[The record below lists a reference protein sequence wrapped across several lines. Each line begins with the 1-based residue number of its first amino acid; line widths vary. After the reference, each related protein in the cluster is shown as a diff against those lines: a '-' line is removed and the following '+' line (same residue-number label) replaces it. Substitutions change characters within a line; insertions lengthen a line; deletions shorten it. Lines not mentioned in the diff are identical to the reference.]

1 MEDLRISTVDHEA
14 ASHDFASSGRDEGI
28 AADISADYSLPL
40 SQNADVAAFEVAQAE
55 EQQANGKTGRLAA
68 NEPQNT
74 AARQPIQIV
83 PDNGNVVHLPPNTSI
98 DDIHVEGRNLVLIQ
112 ADGTR
117 IVIIN
122 GALHVPTFLIGEV
135 TLPQQAVVAA
145 LQQQGINV
153 AEGPD
158 GSVHAGNS
166 TDSGH
171 QFTDSQAGNARTPL
185 NLIGLLGPGGG
196 FGGGSGGDLS
206 GTQTRVPF
214 IDPQATETASLVER
228 GSSTGT
234 FLTSSS
240 TGRFGF
246 GGNNASITTVTLVGE
261 AEITSSGTQQL
272 SGLTSGGVAVVVTQN
287 GQTVTGV
294 ANGVTVFTLVFNAS
308 TGEYTFTQLAALDH
322 PRGANS
328 ASDVLELQFRY
339 TVSDTS
345 GHTVSAVANVD
356 ITDSV
361 PVAAVGT
368 AGSVTEAALAAG
380 NAALTHD
387 TGAATATGSLNIS
400 WGADSANTDKGG
412 LGDRSVA
419 FTNATV
425 AATGEDNGVLT
436 SHGLAVHTA
445 ILANGTLVG
454 YTGETA
460 PTATSASNVVF
471 YATVSDTD
479 NGHYNFTLV
488 QSLDDAKGSDAITL
502 TFGYTAT
509 DSDGDTATNSFT
521 ITVADDKPVAAIGDA
536 GSVTEGALA
545 NGNANL
551 THATGDATATGSLNI
566 SWGADNANTDK
577 GGAGDRSVAFTN
589 ATVAATGED
598 NGALSSHGLAV
609 HTAILAD
616 GTLVGYTG
624 EAAPTATSASNVV
637 FYATV
642 SDTDNGHYNFTLV
655 QSLDDAKGSDAITLT
670 FGYTATDSDGDTA
683 TNSFTITVAD
693 DKPVASTGDT
703 GSVTEGA
710 LANGNENPHVEGD
723 ASATGSLNISWGA
736 DNANTNQGGAG
747 DRSVAFTNA
756 TVTTQGQDGE
766 ALSSHGLAVHTTLL
780 ADGTLVGY
788 TGEAAPTATSASNV
802 VFYATV
808 SDTDNGHYNFTL
820 VQSLDDAKGS
830 DAITLTFGYTA
841 TDSDG
846 DTATNSFTITV
857 ADDKPVAALGDAG
870 SVTEGALASGNE
882 NPHVATDAITTGSLN
897 ISWGADNANTNQGGA
912 GDRSVAFTDA
922 TVTTQGQDGEA
933 LSSHGL
939 AVHTAILA
947 DGTLVGYTGDVAP
960 TAAMDAKGAIGS
972 NIVFYATVSD
982 TDNGHYNFTLV
993 QSLDDAKGSDAIT
1006 LTFGYTATD
1015 SDGDTATNSFTIT
1028 VADDKPVA
1036 ALGDAGSVTEGA
1048 LASGNENPH
1057 VEGDASATG
1066 SLNISWGADNANT
1079 DKGGA
1084 GDRSVAFTDATV
1096 TTQGQDGEA
1105 LSSHGLAVHTAL
1117 LADGTLVGYTGETA
1131 PTATS
1136 ASNVVFYATVSDTD
1150 NGHYNFTLVQSLD
1163 DAKGSDAIMLTF
1175 GYTATDSDGDI
1186 ATNSFTVTVADDK
1199 PVAALGDAGSV
1210 TEGALASGNENP
1222 HVESD
1227 ATATGS
1233 LNISWGADNANTNQ
1247 GGAGDRSVAFTNA
1260 TVTTQGQDGEA
1271 LSSHGL
1277 AVHTAILADGTLV
1290 GYTGEAAPT
1299 ATSASNVVFY
1309 ATVSDTDNGHYNFT
1323 LVQSLDDA
1331 KGSDAITLTFGYTA
1345 TDSDGDTATNSFTIT
1360 VADDKPVASAGDT
1373 GSVTEGALTGGNE
1386 NPHVATDAITTGS
1399 LNISWGADNANTNQG
1414 GAGDRSVAFTD
1425 ATVSVTGENNGTLSS
1440 HGLAVHTA
1448 LLADGTLVGYTGD
1461 VAPTAVADAKGGIG
1475 SNIVFYA
1482 TVSDTDNGHYN
1493 FTLVQS
1499 LDDAKGSDAITL
1511 TFGYAATDS
1520 DGDTAANSFTVTV
1533 ADDKPVAS
1541 DVTVG
1546 TGSLYDTTPTEQMP
1560 LRPLVEPSEGSTP
1573 SEGATDSVSGGS
1585 GSLFTA
1591 GADGFQQVS
1600 FTDPTGLKGIYID
1613 ANGVAHKEGLSYSTT
1628 TDNLGNT
1635 IYTATGK
1642 ESGQVLFTLTVG
1654 ADGSYTYVQS
1664 GAFADDKGSDNE
1676 NFKISFEVTDGDGDK
1691 ATGSLTLNVADSLP
1705 VANNV
1710 TVDSG
1715 SLHDT
1720 TSTSSGTNPSPVQ
1733 PLVEQPSEG
1742 STPPD
1747 GAKSDSVSG
1756 AAGSLFT
1763 TGADGFAR
1771 LTFINPTGL
1780 KAINIDENGV
1790 AHREGLS
1797 YSTSRDDSGDTIYT
1811 ATGKDSGHVIFTLTV
1826 HADGSYTYV
1835 QSGAFADAK
1844 GSDNENFKIGFEV
1857 TDGDGDK
1864 STGSLTLN
1872 VADSLPVASAV
1883 TAEHLVNDDMFT
1895 GGNPDQTDEYKSVS
1909 GNVGSLFNMGAD
1921 GFKSVA
1927 IAHSDLP
1934 KLTTI
1939 YTDANG
1945 VAHQEAATWSKA
1957 QVADGSTTWIA
1968 SSEHNQTVA
1977 TLTINADGSYTFS
1990 TGAPLAHPTSQ
2001 DAEETLSLTFNFT
2014 VTDGDGDKATG
2025 SLTVGVKD
2033 DVPIAHT
2040 VDNTASPLNDDA
2052 QAGGNQDV
2060 NDANAH
2066 SVSGAAGALFS
2077 AGADGFAS
2085 VSIDQSS
2092 LPALK
2097 TIYVDANGFAQ
2108 QEDVTW
2114 GKPTISGGA
2123 TTWVASSANH
2133 DAVATLT
2140 ISADGSYTFSTSA
2153 PLVHPTS
2160 GTTEESLPLTF
2171 TFTVTD
2177 GDNDTSTG
2185 SLTLHVT
2192 DDVPLAN
2199 SVTVT
2204 SVTLN
2209 DDALKGGNP
2218 DTVGVADTDTVSG
2231 ASGTLFTGGADG
2243 VHQVALGTTTDFSA
2257 IYTGKDG
2264 FAHVES
2270 VVWGNPT
2277 TAAGGETIWVA
2288 TGKDSGQ
2295 TVATL
2300 TIGTDGSYSFTLSA
2314 PVAHGASQIAEN
2326 TQDLTFNFTVT
2337 DGDSDTA
2344 SGALTVTVKDD
2355 APIAYKVDA
2364 TSTPLNDDAQ
2374 AHGNPDGGSADVN
2387 TINGDAGV
2395 LFSAGADGVKSVSMD
2410 SLPTLKAIY
2419 LDSHGIGHQESVTWA
2434 SSSANG
2440 VTTWTATGASSHA
2453 TVAVLTIGSD
2463 GSYSFAADAPL
2474 VHSTSSTTEDS
2485 LTLNFGFTVTDG
2497 DGDAAKGSLAI
2508 AITDDVPVASGTTV
2522 AVRADEGD
2530 IYNLLSH
2537 GNSPLDG
2544 THDGSSSQPALFGLG
2559 FAATVSGSVAST
2571 VSFGADGAAVGGGFS
2586 FTANATSTL
2595 AALHLT
2601 SGGEVLSYAVVNN
2614 VIIGYVDNDHHSGY
2628 NPLFDRPVLSL
2639 TLSGDGSF
2647 TFQQYDQLDNVAGAG
2662 NDLRSGTGSISAID
2676 FGSVIQATDGD
2687 GDSVT
2692 LTGAL
2697 KVTIVDDAPKVDLAL
2712 TGSITIDESGS
2723 GDNDVSASNSVR
2735 SLFAGIT
2742 GGNDPHMSTVYAQHN
2757 VVSPSVSMGAD
2768 DASGATS
2775 SLTLHID
2782 NADSGL
2788 TTTAGQAITLSQIA
2802 DGTVVGKIADGEIAF
2817 AIRIDDGGKVSIA
2830 QYMALANPNPS
2841 KSDGDLVDLNG
2852 KLSAVLSA
2860 TDSDGDTV
2868 STSVSIGGSIHFDDD
2883 GPSIGNAVSTKTLA
2897 EHDLVTNSGSLSPSG
2912 ISTGTVALNLAFGAD
2927 GPAAHAVTFVARS
2940 NGSYFSAS
2948 YGNNQTL
2955 DATKLSSGGHALSYS
2970 VSSDGMTLIAYTG
2983 SNAADQSSWVFKVA
2997 LSQDSGHASGAYNFT
3012 LYKALDDVNG
3022 QTNLSDIKLTFQVAG
3037 HDGDGDTTK
3046 GTQSFSVDV
3055 TDDGPSISSFAVDKT
3070 QAITVDEHGLTASSP
3085 VSATT
3090 GTHSIV
3096 TATVNAGADGLAS
3109 QVYSLQVGN
3118 NANSGLSTIDNHA
3131 ITLQQQAASTV
3142 NGVYTGADGKTH
3154 IAFTISIDSGSGALS
3169 VTENV
3174 ALKDIVNNNPVDHL
3188 NLATGS
3194 LSAVVT
3200 VMDGDGD
3207 TASKS
3212 ADLSGVITFKDD
3224 VPTIGSVSIGGVG
3237 ENDLATTHP
3246 SATGSLAISFG
3257 ADGAKSVAFSSASAA
3272 SNVTGPSGLS
3282 SNGKPLAYAFIG
3294 SLLVAYT
3301 GSMPTAADAANVVFT
3316 VALAVAGS
3324 GSYAFTL
3331 LQPLDHSGAI
3341 AANGSHAIDL
3351 TFGYTATDGDNDTAS
3366 GSFTVEVNAAGTVT
3380 GQTID
3385 YSAIST
3391 GVTVNLSDV
3400 SQTVGS
3406 QTIAANMA
3414 TDAGTTHVVG
3424 RDNVAGMTHVIG
3436 TSGDDT
3442 LIGGAGDTLT
3452 GGAGN
3457 DTFVATSGTVTVT
3470 DLHDKDIVKVLNG
3483 ATAAI
3488 TATGDWT
3495 ATSDTVNSGTAT
3507 INANGHNI
3515 DLSAAGG
3522 NGWTLTNAGNATG
3535 VTLVGSNHGD
3545 TIIGGSG
3552 DDIIRAG
3559 TGSDTIDA
3567 GAGNDK
3573 IYMSADLA
3581 DAAAYGPRS
3590 FDLGAGIKIDVSL
3603 DHMSGTGDSVNGGAG
3618 DDRLYLQGSG
3628 SNGYVLDYRSTSG
3641 LQLQGVEHIVGT
3653 DSNDLIAVSKTY
3665 MSDAVGGGVT
3675 IDGGAGDDVIFGGAG
3690 NDTLIGGAGNDIIVA
3705 GTGNDTILG
3714 GTGSD
3719 KIYYTVGSGN
3729 DRIDGG
3735 ATLVG
3740 GKETD
3745 IDELHIVSDGNGHT
3759 YTIGEIALG
3768 DAGNIA
3774 SADDHADLTIGVS
3787 GGGSVRA
3794 DGIEDLYLDLS
3805 GSAGNTVVFGNVS
3818 DTALAPDTIVVNS
3831 GSGNDT
3837 FDMTGLTGNV
3847 HIVINDS
3854 DPVATAGSDT
3864 DTLKLAGKWA
3874 DWTVTHTGVDD
3885 GTGSYTLTNGAE
3897 TITVTNVEQFTFMGE
3912 NGGAGG
3918 TLSLS
3923 QLMNVAPVA
3932 NNFTALSAMIE
3943 DSSSETVEGFILHGN
3958 HATDANTNKF
3968 DTLTVVGISAGTTPS
3983 AVANVAGS
3991 DPTVVDGTYGKLTI
4005 YADGTY
4011 SYTLDDTKNA
4021 TNSLS
4026 QGEQVKE
4033 VFDYTVQDAHG
4044 VQSSATVTINVIGTN
4059 DAPIAVAEAASVTED
4074 TAVTATGSLLAGASD
4089 VDHLDVLSVAKV
4101 GDVTDGH
4108 AGVAGTYG
4116 TLTWDSTSGEY
4127 TYVLN
4132 NADPAVQH
4140 LIPNETLTDTFTFT
4154 ITDNHGATSTQTL
4167 TVTINGSD
4175 DFPVIIG
4182 AQDAGGH
4189 TVASNLLVDGD
4200 FAHATASAW
4209 TNGGGFIWAT
4219 EGTGWTI
4226 SGTEPGQT
4234 GVRLEEIA
4242 SNYNGVTSSNG
4253 APMVDLGASPGNI
4266 AISQT
4271 VHGLTDGASYVLS
4284 FEYGT
4289 PANGTAAVQV
4299 WWNGELVDTLTP
4311 TPGAGP
4317 MSTITLP
4324 LTAHGSDN
4332 TISFVEV
4339 GTASDNTGTYLAN
4352 VSLTAASATSLPVI
4366 ADAMN
4371 ENDTHSFTFGS
4382 AQFNYGADGQGTT
4395 GALTFDT
4402 THAVVSGPQGITLGM
4417 PQLSFDG
4424 STITVTPG
4432 TAFDALGAGEI
4443 AKISIPFEVTD
4454 RNGSVTSG
4462 VYELTVTGTDDA
4474 PVILAS
4480 SQTSG
4485 SVVEQGLD
4493 ASGHAV
4499 GTSTV
4504 SGIMASSDVDHGDTA
4519 TWSIV
4524 SDQTTVSSV
4533 HGTYGTLQMDAGSG
4547 KWTYT
4552 IDEKAADSLQLGD
4565 QKVDSFTVEVADG
4578 HGGIATQQVNIT
4590 VNGSNDAPVI
4600 SGAATGSVAEAGVNV
4615 AVSAGTVSGS
4625 LTASDVDD
4633 TSFTWSVVD
4642 PKNSA
4647 NSAGSEVGAYGTLS
4661 VDQTGKWTYVLDQSK
4676 ADPLTA
4682 SDQKH
4687 DVFTVQVS
4695 DGHGGVTTQTVD
4707 VTVNGTNDAPTF
4719 TGDTG
4724 SILEGST
4731 TPISG
4736 AIVVS
4741 DVDANQSSFT
4751 TASSNSIAG
4760 AHGTFTF
4767 TNDGSATGTWTY
4779 ALNNND
4785 TAVQALTAGAKLTD
4799 TLALTSA
4806 DGTPHNVTVTITGVD
4821 NPPVFGTGTTTGSVT
4836 EDASYSVGSELITN
4850 GDFQNYY
4857 FSGTHSYPTNWSLTG
4872 SVYDVNG
4879 GRLDST
4885 SAMLVSNT
4893 SSINSLSQTIST
4905 VVGQTYQLS
4914 FYMQDFATSLPGG
4927 AAAIFDVTTGSQ
4939 TQAISYTYSNSG
4951 NSPYVLYTVNFV
4963 ATNSSTLIKFWSPY
4977 QPFGS
4982 FNIDDVSVKAVS
4994 GTPGIETTTGS
5005 IAFTDTHA
5013 SYTHTVSY
5021 ATPAGSSY
5029 YGTFAASVDN
5039 TNNKVNW
5046 TFSVNDSAIQSLGA
5060 NDHIN
5065 QTYTLTLSDG
5075 HGGTVTKDVVVTV
5088 NGTND
5093 APTLSNVAAT
5103 ASYNAGNA
5111 AIVLSSTTTANDVD
5125 NTTLTSAKVSVSG
5138 GFIGGDTLTATVTG
5152 TSITASYNAAT
5163 GVLTLTGNDTLAH
5176 YQAVLDSVTFSST
5189 SSSTTTRTISWS
5201 VNDGTIDS
5209 SVSTTT
5215 ITVAPHVNV
5224 APVLDL
5230 DTAASGSDELL
5241 TYTRQTTVNL
5251 VPRALVTDSDSSN
5264 FNGGTLTISSPGASD
5279 KLSILNQGM
5288 SSGKIGV
5295 SGSNVTYGGTKIGTY
5310 TSSDGGATLTI
5321 TFTSNSATPTAI
5333 TALLKD
5339 IQFNSNSN
5347 SGDGR
5352 IVSFTI
5358 TDGDGGSASA
5368 NVTLQAPS
5376 MPAGTS
5382 GEAINLALAD
5392 PSHHVG
5398 AVTLSVAGLPAG
5410 WVLSEGTHNA
5420 DGTWTVVTNNPSSL
5434 TVTSPDGVT
5443 GAVVLQV
5450 TETWTNADGSTGMAT
5465 VADNV
5470 EAYAKGSPIFAWS
5483 GDDTLTASSGNDTLV
5498 FANTIGTD
5506 VVHKFDVAHDKIDLI
5521 GFAGFNSFADVLAHL
5536 SSDASGNAVITLGNG
5551 ETITLAGVSA
5561 AALTADDFLFN
5572 EAVVTHNSGDMVVAD
5587 GALMPF
5593 SGTLDNTGSIHI
5605 SSAGSETDFEI
5616 VQQGLTLTGGGK
5628 VTLSDSA
5635 SNVIFGSSDHVTL
5648 TNVDNTISGAGQ
5660 IGDGHLTLVNAGT
5673 IIADGSHALV
5683 IDTGANAVSNT
5694 GTLEAT
5700 GTGGLHIHSDVV
5712 NNGLLWANGG
5722 DVNLDGNVSGTGT
5735 VLVSGHA
5742 GLEIGG
5748 SFNEAITLGKDA
5760 QATITIDHA
5769 AAFTGTIAGL
5779 DGNDAL
5785 RFGDISAATASFSY
5799 TENAAKTGGV
5809 LTVTDG
5815 THTASVGLT
5824 GEYSASDFSLG
5835 HDGTSAEID
5844 FSGIGHL
5851 YGTDGND
5858 TLTSGGGY
5866 IMTGGAGADTFVL
5879 DAKALHNLNMADVIT
5894 DFSPKGDGDKLD
5906 VSNLLN
5912 ALVGEHPGMT
5922 EASAVAS
5929 MTAEVDTAAN
5939 STKISVNTGSET
5951 HVVATLQNY
5960 APTGHDA
5967 VHVLFNNHEEQLA
5980 THTQTAGA

>member
-1 MEDLRISTVDHEA
+1 MEDSRISTVDHEA
-14 ASHDFASSGRDEGI
+14 VSNDFASGDRNGGL
-28 AADISADYSLPL
+28 AADISVDQRLPL
-40 SQNADVAAFEVAQAE
+40 SQNADVAAFEVAQAA
-55 EQQANGKTGRLAA
+55 EQQANGKTARVAA

-74 AARQPIQIV
+74 DNRQPIQIV
-83 PDNGNVVHLPPNTSI
+83 PDNGNVVHLPANTSI

-185 NLIGLLGPGGG
+185 NLLGLLGPGDIGG
-196 FGGGSGGDLS
+196 NGIGGNLP

-214 IDPQATETASLVER
+214 IDQQATETASLIER
-228 GSSTGT
+228 GSSTGA
-234 FLTSSS
+234 FLTTSS

-246 GGNNASITTVTLVGE
+246 GGHNAAITTVTLVGE
-261 AEITSSGTQQL
+261 TEITGSGTQHL
-272 SGLTSGGVAVVVTQN
+272 SGLTSGGVPVVVTQN

-308 TGEYTFTQLAALDH
+308 TGDYTFTQLAALDH

-345 GHTVSAVANVD
+345 GHTVSSIANVD

-380 NAALTHD
+380 NASLTHA

-425 AATGEDNGVLT
+425 
-436 SHGLAVHTA
+436 S
-445 ILANGTLVG
+445 
-454 YTGETA
+454 
-460 PTATSASNVVF
+460 
-471 YATVSDTD
+471 
-479 NGHYNFTLV
+479 
-488 QSLDDAKGSDAITL
+488 
-502 TFGYTAT
+502 
-509 DSDGDTATNSFT
+509 
-521 ITVADDKPVAAIGDA
+521 
-536 GSVTEGALA
+536 
-545 NGNANL
+545 
-551 THATGDATATGSLNI
+551 
-566 SWGADNANTDK
+566 
-577 GGAGDRSVAFTN
+577 
-589 ATVAATGED
+589 ATGED

-609 HTAILAD
+609 HTVLLAD

-670 FGYTATDSDGDTA
+670 FGYTATDSDGDTG
-683 TNSFTITVAD
+683 TNTFTITVAD
-693 DKPVASTGDT
+693 DKPVAATGDA

-710 LANGNENPHVEGD
+710 LASGNENPHVETD
-723 ASATGSLNISWGA
+723 AIATGSLNISWGA
-736 DNANTNQGGAG
+736 DNANTDKGGAG

-756 TVTTQGQDGE
+756 TVSATGE
-766 ALSSHGLAVHTTLL
+766 DNGALSSHGLAVHTVLL

-846 DTATNSFTITV
+846 DTATNTFTITV
-857 ADDKPVAALGDAG
+857 ADDKPVASTGDTG
-870 SVTEGALASGNE
+870 SVTEGALANGNE
-882 NPHVATDAITTGSLN
+882 NPHVESDAAAAGSLN
-897 ISWGADNANTNQGGA
+897 ISWGADNANTDHGGA
-912 GDRSVAFTDA
+912 SDRSVAFTDA

-939 AVHTAILA
+939 AVHTVLLA

-960 TAAMDAKGAIGS
+960 TAVADAKGAVGS

-1015 SDGDTATNSFTIT
+1015 SDGDSATNT
-1028 VADDKPVA
+1028 
-1036 ALGDAGSVTEGA
+1036 
-1048 LASGNENPH
+1048 
-1057 VEGDASATG
+1057 
-1066 SLNISWGADNANT
+1066 
-1079 DKGGA
+1079 
-1084 GDRSVAFTDATV
+1084 
-1096 TTQGQDGEA
+1096 
-1105 LSSHGLAVHTAL
+1105 
-1117 LADGTLVGYTGETA
+1117 
-1131 PTATS
+1131 
-1136 ASNVVFYATVSDTD
+1136 
-1150 NGHYNFTLVQSLD
+1150 
-1163 DAKGSDAIMLTF
+1163 
-1175 GYTATDSDGDI
+1175 
-1186 ATNSFTVTVADDK
+1186 
-1199 PVAALGDAGSV
+1199 
-1210 TEGALASGNENP
+1210 
-1222 HVESD
+1222 
-1227 ATATGS
+1227 
-1233 LNISWGADNANTNQ
+1233 
-1247 GGAGDRSVAFTNA
+1247 
-1260 TVTTQGQDGEA
+1260 
-1271 LSSHGL
+1271 
-1277 AVHTAILADGTLV
+1277 
-1290 GYTGEAAPT
+1290 
-1299 ATSASNVVFY
+1299 
-1309 ATVSDTDNGHYNFT
+1309 
-1323 LVQSLDDA
+1323 
-1331 KGSDAITLTFGYTA
+1331 
-1345 TDSDGDTATNSFTIT
+1345 
-1360 VADDKPVASAGDT
+1360 
-1373 GSVTEGALTGGNE
+1373 
-1386 NPHVATDAITTGS
+1386 
-1399 LNISWGADNANTNQG
+1399 
-1414 GAGDRSVAFTD
+1414 
-1425 ATVSVTGENNGTLSS
+1425 
-1440 HGLAVHTA
+1440 
-1448 LLADGTLVGYTGD
+1448 
-1461 VAPTAVADAKGGIG
+1461 
-1475 SNIVFYA
+1475 
-1482 TVSDTDNGHYN
+1482 
-1493 FTLVQS
+1493 
-1499 LDDAKGSDAITL
+1499 
-1511 TFGYAATDS
+1511 
-1520 DGDTAANSFTVTV
+1520 FTVTV

-1546 TGSLYDTTPTEQMP
+1546 TGNLYDTTPAEQMP
-1560 LRPLVEPSEGSTP
+1560 LHPPVELSEGPKPSEGP
-1573 SEGATDSVSGGS
+1573 ADSVSSGS

-1591 GADGFQQVS
+1591 GADGFQQVT

-1613 ANGVAHKEGLSYSTT
+1613 ANGVAHQEGLSYGTA

-1635 IYTATGK
+1635 IYTAIGK

-1654 ADGSYTYVQS
+1654 ADGSY
-1664 GAFADDKGSDNE
+1664 A
-1676 NFKISFEVTDGDGDK
+1676 
-1691 ATGSLTLNVADSLP
+1691 
-1705 VANNV
+1705 
-1710 TVDSG
+1710 
-1715 SLHDT
+1715 
-1720 TSTSSGTNPSPVQ
+1720 
-1733 PLVEQPSEG
+1733 
-1742 STPPD
+1742 
-1747 GAKSDSVSG
+1747 
-1756 AAGSLFT
+1756 
-1763 TGADGFAR
+1763 
-1771 LTFINPTGL
+1771 
-1780 KAINIDENGV
+1780 
-1790 AHREGLS
+1790 
-1797 YSTSRDDSGDTIYT
+1797 
-1811 ATGKDSGHVIFTLTV
+1811 
-1826 HADGSYTYV
+1826 YV

-1864 STGSLTLN
+1864 ATGSLTLN
-1872 VADSLPVASAV
+1872 VADSLPVA
-1883 TAEHLVNDDMFT
+1883 H
-1895 GGNPDQTDEYKSVS
+1895 
-1909 GNVGSLFNMGAD
+1909 
-1921 GFKSVA
+1921 
-1927 IAHSDLP
+1927 
-1934 KLTTI
+1934 TI
-1939 YTDANG
+1939 
-1945 VAHQEAATWSKA
+1945 
-1957 QVADGSTTWIA
+1957 
-1968 SSEHNQTVA
+1968 
-1977 TLTINADGSYTFS
+1977 
-1990 TGAPLAHPTSQ
+1990 
-2001 DAEETLSLTFNFT
+2001 
-2014 VTDGDGDKATG
+2014 
-2025 SLTVGVKD
+2025 
-2033 DVPIAHT
+2033 
-2040 VDNTASPLNDDA
+2040 DNTASPLNDDA
-2052 QAGGNQDV
+2052 QIGGNLDA
-2060 NDANAH
+2060 NDANTH

-2133 DAVATLT
+2133 ETVATLT
-2140 ISADGSYTFSTSA
+2140 INADGSYTFSTSA

-2185 SLTLHVT
+2185 SLTMHVT

-2199 SVTVT
+2199 TVTVT

-2243 VHQVALGTTTDFSA
+2243 VHQVTLGATTDFSA

-2270 VVWGNPT
+2270 VVWGSPT
-2277 TAAGGETIWVA
+2277 TAAGGETIWIA

-2300 TIGTDGSYSFTLSA
+2300 TIGADGSYSFTLSA
-2314 PVAHGASQIAEN
+2314 PVAHAASPTAEN

-2344 SGALTVTVKDD
+2344 NGSLTVTVKDD

-2374 AHGNPDGGSADVN
+2374 AHGNLDGAADAK
-2387 TINGDAGV
+2387 TINGDAGT
-2395 LFSAGADGVKSVSMD
+2395 LFSAGADGVKGVSMD

-2453 TVAVLTIGSD
+2453 TVAVLTIGPD
-2463 GSYSFAADAPL
+2463 GSYSFSADAPL
-2474 VHSTSSTTEDS
+2474 VHSTSSTTEEN

-2497 DGDAAKGSLAI
+2497 DGDTAKGSLAI

-2530 IYNLLSH
+2530 IHNLLSH

-2544 THDGSSSQPALFGLG
+2544 TNDGSSSQPALLGFG

-2586 FTANATSTL
+2586 FTANAASTL
-2595 AALHLT
+2595 TALHLT
-2601 SGGEVLSYAVVNN
+2601 SGGEALSYAVVNN
-2614 VIIGYVDNDHHSGY
+2614 VIIGYVDSDHHSGY
-2628 NPLFDRPVLSL
+2628 NPLLDRPVLSL
-2639 TLSGDGSF
+2639 SLSGNGNF
-2647 TFQQYDQLDNVAGAG
+2647 TFQQYDQLDNVAGPG
-2662 NDLRSGTGSISAID
+2662 NDLRSGNGSISAID

-2697 KVTIVDDAPKVDLAL
+2697 KVTIVDDTPKVDLAL

-2723 GDNDVSASNSVR
+2723 GDNDVSASNAVK

-2742 GGNDPHMSTVYAQHN
+2742 GGNDPYMSTVYAQHN

-2788 TTTAGQAITLSQIA
+2788 KTTVGQAITLSQLA

-2817 AIRIDDGGKVSIA
+2817 AIRLDNSGKVSIA
-2830 QYMALANPNPS
+2830 QYMSLANPNTS
-2841 KSDGDLVDLNG
+2841 KSDGDTVDLTD
-2852 KLSAVLSA
+2852 KLSVVLSA

-2868 STSVSIGGSIHFDDD
+2868 NKSVSIGSSIRFDDA
-2883 GPSIGNAVSTKTLA
+2883 GPSIGNAVSMKTLA
-2897 EHDLVTNSGSLSPSG
+2897 EHSLVTNSGSLSPSG
-2912 ISTGTVALNLAFGAD
+2912 ISTGAVALNFAFGAD
-2927 GPAAHAVTFVARS
+2927 GPATHAVTFVAHS
-2940 NGSYFSAS
+2940 NGSYFTAS
-2948 YGNNQTL
+2948 YGNNQSL

-2983 SNAADQSSWVFKVA
+2983 SNAADQSSWVFKVD
-2997 LSQDSGHASGAYNFT
+2997 LSQDSAHASGAYNFT
-3012 LYKALDDVNG
+3012 LYKPLDDVNG
-3022 QTNLSDIKLTFQVAG
+3022 QSNLSDIKLTFQVAG
-3037 HDGDGDTTK
+3037 HDGDGDTTT
-3046 GTQSFSVDV
+3046 GAQSFSVDV
-3055 TDDGPSISSFAVDKT
+3055 TDDSPSISFFVVDKS
-3070 QAITVDEHGLTASSP
+3070 QAITVDEHGLTSSSP

-3096 TATVNAGADGLAS
+3096 TAVVNAGADGLAS
-3109 QVYSLQVGN
+3109 QVYSLQVGSN
-3118 NANSGLSTIDNHA
+3118 GNSGLSTIDNHA
-3131 ITLQQQAASTV
+3131 ITLQQQSAGTV
-3142 NGVYTGADGKTH
+3142 NGVYTGSDGKTH
-3154 IAFTISIDSGSGALS
+3154 IAFTISIDSGSGVLS

-3200 VMDGDGD
+3200 VTDGDGD

-3224 VPTIGSVSIGGVG
+3224 VPTIASVATAGIG

-3246 SATGSLAISFG
+3246 TATGSLAISFG
-3257 ADGAKSVAFSSASAA
+3257 ADGAKSVAFSNASAA

-3301 GSMPTAADAANVVFT
+3301 GSMPTEADAANVVFT
-3316 VALAVAGS
+3316 VALALAGS
-3324 GSYAFTL
+3324 GSYTFTL
-3331 LQPLDHSGAI
+3331 LQPLDHSDAI
-3341 AANGSHAIDL
+3341 ASNGSHAIDL

-3380 GQTID
+3380 AQTID

-3406 QTIAANMA
+3406 QTIAANTA
-3414 TDAGTTHVVG
+3414 TDAGAVHVVG

-3442 LIGGAGDTLT
+3442 LIGGAGDTLM

-3457 DTFVATSGTVTVT
+3457 DTFVAAGGTVTVT

-3507 INANGHNI
+3507 INANGHDI

-3552 DDIIRAG
+3552 DDIIRTG

-3573 IYMSADLA
+3573 IYLSADIA

-3618 DDRLYLQGSG
+3618 DDTLYLQGYG
-3628 SNGYVLDYRSTSG
+3628 TNGYVLDYRSTSG

-3690 NDTLIGGAGNDIIVA
+3690 NDTLIGGAGNDTIVA

-3719 KIYYTVGSGN
+3719 KIYYTVGSGT

-3745 IDELHIVSDGNGHT
+3745 TDELHIVGDGSGHT
-3759 YTIGEIALG
+3759 YTIGEIALS
-3768 DAGNIA
+3768 DTGNIV
-3774 SADDHADLTIGVS
+3774 SADDHADLTIGIS
-3787 GGGSVRA
+3787 GGGSIRA
-3794 DGIEDLYLDLS
+3794 DGIEDLYLDLG

-3874 DWTVTHTGVDD
+3874 DWTVAHTGLDD
-3885 GTGSYTLTNGAE
+3885 GTGSYTLTNGTE
-3897 TITVTNVEQFTFMGE
+3897 TITVSNVEQFTFMGE

-3932 NNFTALSAMIE
+3932 NNFTALSPVTE
-3943 DSSSETVEGFILHGN
+3943 DSSSESVEGFILNGN

-3968 DTLTVVGISAGTTPS
+3968 DTLTVVGINAGTTPS
-3983 AVANVAGS
+3983 AVANVASSG
-3991 DPTVVDGTYGKLTI
+3991 PTVIDGTYGKLTI
-4005 YADGTY
+4005 YANGDY
-4011 SYTLDDTKNA
+4011 SYTLDDTKDA

-4026 QGEQVKE
+4026 QGEKVKE

-4044 VQSSATVTINVIGTN
+4044 VQSSATITINVIGTN
-4059 DAPIAVAEAASVTED
+4059 DAPIAVAEVASVTED

-4116 TLTWDSTSGEY
+4116 TLTWDSTTGAY

-4140 LIPNETLTDTFTFT
+4140 LIPNETLTDKFTFT
-4154 ITDNHGATSTQTL
+4154 ITDNHGGTSTQTL

-4182 AQDAGGH
+4182 AQDAAGH
-4189 TVASNLLVDGD
+4189 AVASNLLVDGD

-4253 APMVDLGASPGNI
+4253 APMIDLGASPGNI

-4311 TPGAGP
+4311 MPGAGP

-4339 GTASDNTGTYLAN
+4339 GIASDNTGTYLAN

-4366 ADAMN
+4366 ADAMS

-4382 AQFNYGADGQGTT
+4382 AQFNYGADGKGDT

-4402 THAVVSGPQGITLGM
+4402 AHAVVSGPQDITLGM

-4424 STITVTPG
+4424 STVTVTPG

-4443 AKISIPFEVTD
+4443 AKLSIPFEVTD

-4462 VYELTVTGTDDA
+4462 VYELTITGTNDA

-4480 SQTSG
+4480 SQTTG

-4493 ASGHAV
+4493 ATGHVV
-4499 GTSTV
+4499 GTPSV
-4504 SGIMASSDVDHGDTA
+4504 SGGMASSDVDHGDTA

-4524 SDQTTVSSV
+4524 SGQTTVSSMP
-4533 HGTYGTLQMDAGSG
+4533 GTYGTLQMDASTG

-4552 IDEKAADSLQLGD
+4552 IDETAANSLQLGD

-4590 VNGSNDAPVI
+4590 VIGSNDAPTITVTNGDSA
-4600 SGAATGSVAEAGVNV
+4600 SGAVTEAGVGVANDSAHNTVSGHLTGADVDNTSLMWSVVAGSGQTANQDGSVAGSYGKLSV
-4615 AVSAGTVSGS
+4615 GTDGTWTYLLNQSKADP
-4625 LTASDVDD
+4625 LTASDHPKESFTVQVSDGQGGITTQKVVVTVNGTNDAPTISIGSGDSASGAVTEAGVGIANDSAHNTVSGHLTGADVD
-4633 TSFTWSVVD
+4633 SALLTWSVV
-4642 PKNSA
+4642 
-4647 NSAGSEVGAYGTLS
+4647 AGSGQTANGSQSVTGTYGTLS
-4661 VDQTGKWTYVLDQSK
+4661 VNANGTWTYLLDQSK

-4682 SDQKH
+4682 SDHPKES
-4687 DVFTVQVS
+4687 FTVQVS
-4695 DGHGGVTTQTVD
+4695 DGQG
-4707 VTVNGTNDAPTF
+4707 
-4719 TGDTG
+4719 
-4724 SILEGST
+4724 
-4731 TPISG
+4731 
-4736 AIVVS
+4736 
-4741 DVDANQSSFT
+4741 
-4751 TASSNSIAG
+4751 
-4760 AHGTFTF
+4760 
-4767 TNDGSATGTWTY
+4767 
-4779 ALNNND
+4779 
-4785 TAVQALTAGAKLTD
+4785 
-4799 TLALTSA
+4799 
-4806 DGTPHNVTVTITGVD
+4806 
-4821 NPPVFGTGTTTGSVT
+4821 GTTT
-4836 EDASYSVGSELITN
+4836 
-4850 GDFQNYY
+4850 
-4857 FSGTHSYPTNWSLTG
+4857 
-4872 SVYDVNG
+4872 
-4879 GRLDST
+4879 
-4885 SAMLVSNT
+4885 
-4893 SSINSLSQTIST
+4893 
-4905 VVGQTYQLS
+4905 
-4914 FYMQDFATSLPGG
+4914 
-4927 AAAIFDVTTGSQ
+4927 
-4939 TQAISYTYSNSG
+4939 
-4951 NSPYVLYTVNFV
+4951 
-4963 ATNSSTLIKFWSPY
+4963 
-4977 QPFGS
+4977 QP
-4982 FNIDDVSVKAVS
+4982 
-4994 GTPGIETTTGS
+4994 
-5005 IAFTDTHA
+5005 
-5013 SYTHTVSY
+5013 
-5021 ATPAGSSY
+5021 
-5029 YGTFAASVDN
+5029 
-5039 TNNKVNW
+5039 
-5046 TFSVNDSAIQSLGA
+5046 
-5060 NDHIN
+5060 
-5065 QTYTLTLSDG
+5065 
-5075 HGGTVTKDVVVTV
+5075 VVVTV

-5093 APTLSNVAAT
+5093 AASISGAAT
-5103 ASYNAGNA
+5103 GSVTEDGQLTASG
-5111 AIVLSSTTTANDVD
+5111 VLTVADVD
-5125 NTTLTSAKVSVSG
+5125 NGQNHFQAPSSLTATYGTFTFNTATGAWGYTLNNSASNVQALNGGQTVTDKLTVASADGTASQDIVVTIHGTNEQVSAPSISSVTDNVGSIQGSLADGAVTDDTNLGIRVSLGGTGAISGDRVQLYDGTTALGSAV
-5138 GFIGGDTLTATVTG
+5138 TLTATNISNGYVDITTPTLTNGSTYNFRVSLTDAGTTSPLSANGAYDIKIDTTAPTVAITQTHGGGLGTFTFTFSEAVSGFTAADITTFNIFSLYNFQHLGLNGSGQDVYTVGFTYNTNNNGWKYVTVEGDKYTDLAGNTG
-5152 TSITASYNAAT
+5152 T
-5163 GVLTLTGNDTLAH
+5163 
-5176 YQAVLDSVTFSST
+5176 
-5189 SSSTTTRTISWS
+5189 
-5201 VNDGTIDS
+5201 DGT
-5209 SVSTTT
+5209 
-5215 ITVAPHVNV
+5215 
-5224 APVLDL
+5224 
-5230 DTAASGSDELL
+5230 
-5241 TYTRQTTVNL
+5241 
-5251 VPRALVTDSDSSN
+5251 SN
-5264 FNGGTLTISSPGASD
+5264 AF
-5279 KLSILNQGM
+5279 
-5288 SSGKIGV
+5288 
-5295 SGSNVTYGGTKIGTY
+5295 
-5310 TSSDGGATLTI
+5310 
-5321 TFTSNSATPTAI
+5321 
-5333 TALLKD
+5333 
-5339 IQFNSNSN
+5339 
-5347 SGDGR
+5347 R
-5352 IVSFTI
+5352 
-5358 TDGDGGSASA
+5358 
-5368 NVTLQAPS
+5368 
-5376 MPAGTS
+5376 PAGSS

-5392 PSHHVG
+5392 PAHHVS
-5398 AVTLSVAGLPAG
+5398 AVTLSIAGVPAG
-5410 WVLSEGTHNA
+5410 WTLSEGTHNA
-5420 DGTWTVVTNNPSSL
+5420 DGTWSVVTNDPSSL
-5434 TVTSPDGVT
+5434 TVRSPDGAT
-5443 GAVVLQV
+5443 GALVLQV

-5506 VVHKFDVAHDKIDLI
+5506 VVHSFDTAHDKIDLI

-5536 SSDASGNAVITLGNG
+5536 SSDVSGNAVITLGDG

-5561 AALTADDFLFN
+5561 AALTADDFVFN

-5587 GALMPF
+5587 GALIPF
-5593 SGTLDNTGSIHI
+5593 SGTLDNTGNIHLA
-5605 SSAGSETDFEI
+5605 STGSETAFEI
-5616 VQQGLTLTGGGK
+5616 VQHGLTLTGGGT
-5628 VTLSDSA
+5628 VTLSDDA
-5635 SNVIFGSSDHVTL
+5635 SNMIFGSGDDVTL

-5660 IGDGHLTLVNAGT
+5660 LGDGHLTLVNEGT
-5673 IIADGSHALV
+5673 IIANGSHALV
-5683 IDTGANAVSNT
+5683 IDTGVNAVSNT

-5700 GTGGLHIHSDVV
+5700 GTGGLDIHSGVINDGV
-5712 NNGLLWANGG
+5712 LWANGG
-5722 DVNLDGNVSGTGT
+5722 NINLEGNVSGSGT
-5735 VLVSGHA
+5735 VLMSGHA
-5742 GLEIGG
+5742 SLEIGG
-5748 SFNEAITLGKDA
+5748 SFNEAITLSRDA

-5799 TENAAKTGGV
+5799 AENAAKSGGV

-5815 THTASVGLT
+5815 AHTATIGLT
-5824 GEYSASDFSLG
+5824 GDYSASDFSLSR
-5835 HDGTSAEID
+5835 DGAYAEID
-5844 FSGIGHL
+5844 FGHL

-5858 TLTSGGGY
+5858 TLTSGGGFT
-5866 IMTGGAGADTFVL
+5866 MTGGAGADTFVL
-5879 DAKALHNLNMADVIT
+5879 DAQALHNLNMGDVIT
-5894 DFSPKGDGDKLD
+5894 DFNPKGEGDRLD

-5922 EASAVAS
+5922 AASAVAS
-5929 MTAEVDTAAN
+5929 MTAAVDTATN
-5939 STKISVNTGSET
+5939 STKISINTGSET

-5960 APTGHDA
+5960 TPTGHDA
-5967 VHVLFNNHEEQLA
+5967 VHVLFNNHDEQLT

>member
-1 MEDLRISTVDHEA
+1 MDDLRISTVDHEA
-14 ASHDFASSGRDEGI
+14 ASHDFASSGRDSSV
-28 AADISADYSLPL
+28 AADISADHSLPL
-40 SQNADVAAFEVAQAE
+40 SQNADIAAFEVAQAE
-55 EQQANGKTGRLAA
+55 EQQANGKTGRLTA
-68 NEPQNT
+68 NEPQDNG
-74 AARQPIQIV
+74 ARQLIQIV
-83 PDNGNVVHLPPNTSI
+83 PDNGNIVHLPPNTSI

-158 GSVHAGNS
+158 GSVHAGNG

-171 QFTDSQAGNARTPL
+171 QFTDSQAGNPRAPL
-185 NLIGLLGPGGG
+185 NLIGLLGPGDLI
-196 FGGGSGGDLS
+196 GGGNGRNLS

-214 IDPQATETASLVER
+214 IDPQATETASLIER
-228 GSSTGT
+228 GSSTGA
-234 FLTSSS
+234 FLTTSG

-246 GGNNASITTVTLVGE
+246 GGNNAAITTVTLVGE
-261 AEITSSGTQQL
+261 AEITGGGTQQL
-272 SGLTSGGVAVVVTQN
+272 SGLTSGGVPVVVTQN

-308 TGEYTFTQLAALDH
+308 TGDYTFTQLAALDH
-322 PRGANS
+322 PRGAN
-328 ASDVLELQFRY
+328 ASNDVLQLQFRY

-345 GHTVSAVANVD
+345 GHTVASIANVD
-356 ITDSV
+356 ITDSA
-361 PVAAVGT
+361 PAAAVGS

-380 NAALTHD
+380 NGALSHD

-400 WGADSANTDKGG
+400 WGADSANTNQGG

-425 AATGEDNGVLT
+425 A
-436 SHGLAVHTA
+436 
-445 ILANGTLVG
+445 
-454 YTGETA
+454 
-460 PTATSASNVVF
+460 
-471 YATVSDTD
+471 
-479 NGHYNFTLV
+479 
-488 QSLDDAKGSDAITL
+488 
-502 TFGYTAT
+502 
-509 DSDGDTATNSFT
+509 
-521 ITVADDKPVAAIGDA
+521 
-536 GSVTEGALA
+536 
-545 NGNANL
+545 
-551 THATGDATATGSLNI
+551 
-566 SWGADNANTDK
+566 
-577 GGAGDRSVAFTN
+577 
-589 ATVAATGED
+589 
-598 NGALSSHGLAV
+598 
-609 HTAILAD
+609 
-616 GTLVGYTG
+616 
-624 EAAPTATSASNVV
+624 
-637 FYATV
+637 
-642 SDTDNGHYNFTLV
+642 
-655 QSLDDAKGSDAITLT
+655 
-670 FGYTATDSDGDTA
+670 
-683 TNSFTITVAD
+683 
-693 DKPVASTGDT
+693 
-703 GSVTEGA
+703 
-710 LANGNENPHVEGD
+710 
-723 ASATGSLNISWGA
+723 
-736 DNANTNQGGAG
+736 
-747 DRSVAFTNA
+747 
-756 TVTTQGQDGE
+756 TQGQDGE
-766 ALSSHGLAVHTTLL
+766 ALSSHGLAVHTVLL

-841 TDSDG
+841 KDSDGDAASNTFTVTVADDKPVAAAGDAGSVTEGALASGNETPHVGTDAIATGSLNISWGADNANTDQGGAGDRSVAFTSATVTTQGQDSEALSSHGLAVHTVLLADGTLVGYTGEAAPTATSATNVVFYATVSDTDNGHYNFTLVQSLDDAKGSDAITLTFGYTATDSDG
-846 DTATNSFTITV
+846 DAATNTFTITV
-857 ADDKPVAALGDAG
+857 ADDKPAASAGDAG

-882 NPHVATDAITTGSLN
+882 NPHVAGDAIATGSLN
-897 ISWGADNANTNQGGA
+897 ISWGADNANTDQGGA
-912 GDRSVAFTDA
+912 GDRSVAFINA
-922 TVTTQGQDGEA
+922 TVASTGQDGEA

-939 AVHTAILA
+939 AVHTVLLADGTLVGYTGEAAPTATSATNVVFYATVSDTDNGHYNFTLVQSLDDAKGSDAIKLTFGYTATDSDGDSAQNTFTVTVADDKPVAATGDTGSVTEGALASGNENPHSESDATATGSLNISWGADNANTDLGGAGDRSVAFTDATVATQGQDGETLSSHGLAVHTVILA
-947 DGTLVGYTGDVAP
+947 DGTLVGYTGETAP
-960 TAAMDAKGAIGS
+960 TAVADAKGAVGS

-1015 SDGDTATNSFTIT
+1015 SDGD
-1028 VADDKPVA
+1028 A
-1036 ALGDAGSVTEGA
+1036 AQ
-1048 LASGNENPH
+1048 
-1057 VEGDASATG
+1057 
-1066 SLNISWGADNANT
+1066 NT
-1079 DKGGA
+1079 
-1084 GDRSVAFTDATV
+1084 
-1096 TTQGQDGEA
+1096 
-1105 LSSHGLAVHTAL
+1105 
-1117 LADGTLVGYTGETA
+1117 
-1131 PTATS
+1131 
-1136 ASNVVFYATVSDTD
+1136 
-1150 NGHYNFTLVQSLD
+1150 
-1163 DAKGSDAIMLTF
+1163 
-1175 GYTATDSDGDI
+1175 
-1186 ATNSFTVTVADDK
+1186 
-1199 PVAALGDAGSV
+1199 
-1210 TEGALASGNENP
+1210 
-1222 HVESD
+1222 
-1227 ATATGS
+1227 
-1233 LNISWGADNANTNQ
+1233 
-1247 GGAGDRSVAFTNA
+1247 
-1260 TVTTQGQDGEA
+1260 
-1271 LSSHGL
+1271 
-1277 AVHTAILADGTLV
+1277 
-1290 GYTGEAAPT
+1290 
-1299 ATSASNVVFY
+1299 
-1309 ATVSDTDNGHYNFT
+1309 
-1323 LVQSLDDA
+1323 
-1331 KGSDAITLTFGYTA
+1331 
-1345 TDSDGDTATNSFTIT
+1345 
-1360 VADDKPVASAGDT
+1360 
-1373 GSVTEGALTGGNE
+1373 
-1386 NPHVATDAITTGS
+1386 
-1399 LNISWGADNANTNQG
+1399 
-1414 GAGDRSVAFTD
+1414 
-1425 ATVSVTGENNGTLSS
+1425 
-1440 HGLAVHTA
+1440 
-1448 LLADGTLVGYTGD
+1448 
-1461 VAPTAVADAKGGIG
+1461 
-1475 SNIVFYA
+1475 
-1482 TVSDTDNGHYN
+1482 
-1493 FTLVQS
+1493 
-1499 LDDAKGSDAITL
+1499 
-1511 TFGYAATDS
+1511 
-1520 DGDTAANSFTVTV
+1520 FTVTV

-1546 TGSLYDTTPTEQMP
+1546 TGNLYDTTPAEQMP
-1560 LRPLVEPSEGSTP
+1560 LRPLVELSEGPKSP
-1573 SEGATDSVSGGS
+1573 EGAADSVSGGS

-1591 GADGFQQVS
+1591 GADGFQQVT
-1600 FTDPTGLKGIYID
+1600 FTDPAGLKGIYID

-1642 ESGQVLFTLTVG
+1642 ESGQVLFALTVG

-1664 GAFADDKGSDNE
+1664 GAFADAKGSNNE

-1691 ATGSLTLNVADSLP
+1691 AAGSLTLNVADSLP

-1720 TSTSSGTNPSPVQ
+1720 TSTSSGTNPLTVQ
-1733 PLVEQPSEG
+1733 LLIEQPSEG

-1747 GAKSDSVSG
+1747 GAKSGSDSVSG
-1756 AAGSLFT
+1756 ASGSLFT

-1771 LTFINPTGL
+1771 LTFTNPTGL

-1790 AHREGLS
+1790 AHTEGLR
-1797 YSTSRDDSGDTIYT
+1797 YGTSRDDSGNTIYT

-1844 GSDNENFKIGFEV
+1844 GSDNQNFKIGFEV

-1864 STGSLTLN
+1864 ATGSLTLN

-1895 GGNPDQTDEYKSVS
+1895 GGNPDKTDEYNSVS
-1909 GNVGSLFNMGAD
+1909 GASGSLFNMGAD
-1921 GFKSVA
+1921 GFKRVT

-1934 KLTTI
+1934 QLTTI

-1945 VAHQEAATWSKA
+1945 VAHQEAVIWSKA
-1957 QVADGSTTWIA
+1957 PVADGSTTWVA
-1968 SSEHNQTVA
+1968 SSAHHETVA
-1977 TLTINADGSYTFS
+1977 TLIINADGSYTFS
-1990 TGAPLAHPTSQ
+1990 TGAPLAHPAAQ
-2001 DAEETLSLTFNFT
+2001 AAEETLSLTFNFT

-2025 SLTVGVKD
+2025 SLTIGVKD
-2033 DVPIAHT
+2033 DVPVAHT

-2052 QAGGNQDV
+2052 QIGGNLDA
-2060 NDANAH
+2060 NDANVH

-2097 TIYVDANGFAQ
+2097 TIYVDANGFTQ

-2114 GKPTISGGA
+2114 GKPTISDGA

-2133 DAVATLT
+2133 ETVATLT
-2140 ISADGSYTFSTSA
+2140 INADGSYTFSTGA
-2153 PLVHPTS
+2153 PLVHPTA
-2160 GTTEESLPLTF
+2160 GTTEEGLPLTF

-2185 SLTLHVT
+2185 SLILHVT
-2192 DDVPLAN
+2192 DDVPLAS
-2199 SVTVT
+2199 SVTIT
-2204 SVTLN
+2204 SVMLN

-2243 VHQVALGTTTDFSA
+2243 VHQVTLGTTTDFSA

-2270 VVWGNPT
+2270 VVWGSPT
-2277 TAAGGETIWVA
+2277 TTAGGETIWVA

-2314 PVAHGASQIAEN
+2314 PVAHAASLTAEN

-2344 SGALTVTVKDD
+2344 SGSLTVTVKDD

-2374 AHGNPDGGSADVN
+2374 AHGNLDGAADAN
-2387 TINGDAGV
+2387 SINGDAGA

-2440 VTTWTATGASSHA
+2440 VTTWTATGAASHA
-2453 TVAVLTIGSD
+2453 TVAVLTINSD
-2463 GSYSFAADAPL
+2463 GSYSFTAGAPL

-2497 DGDAAKGSLAI
+2497 DGDTAKGSLAI
-2508 AITDDVPVASGTTV
+2508 AITDDVPVASGTTA

-2544 THDGSSSQPALFGLG
+2544 AHDGSSSQPALFGFG

-2571 VSFGADGAAVGGGFS
+2571 VSFGADGAALGGGFS
-2586 FTANATSTL
+2586 FTANAASTL

-2601 SGGEVLSYAVVNN
+2601 SGGEALSYAVVNN
-2614 VIIGYVDNDHHSGY
+2614 VIVGYVDNDHHGGY
-2628 NPLFDRPVLSL
+2628 NPFFDRPVLSL
-2639 TLSGDGSF
+2639 TLSGDGGF

-2662 NDLRSGTGSISAID
+2662 NDLRSGSGSISAID

-2735 SLFAGIT
+2735 NLFAGIT

-2768 DASGATS
+2768 DATGATS

-2782 NADSGL
+2782 NPDSGL
-2788 TTTAGQAITLSQIA
+2788 TTTAGQAITLSQLA

-2817 AIRIDDGGKVSIA
+2817 AIRIDDSGKVSIA

-2841 KSDGDLVDLNG
+2841 KSDGDLVDLSG

-2868 STSVSIGGSIHFDDD
+2868 NTSVSIGSGIRFDDD

-2912 ISTGTVALNLAFGAD
+2912 ISTGTAALNFAFGAD
-2927 GPAAHAVTFVARS
+2927 GPAAHAVTFVTRS
-2940 NGSYFSAS
+2940 NGSYFTAS

-2955 DATKLSSGGHALSYS
+2955 DATKLSSGGHALSYA

-2983 SNAADQSSWVFKVA
+2983 SNATDQSGWVFKVA

-3070 QAITVDEHGLTASSP
+3070 QAITVDEHGLTPSSP

-3096 TATVNAGADGLAS
+3096 TAVVNAGADGLAS
-3109 QVYSLQVGN
+3109 QVYSLQVGS

-3131 ITLQQQAASTV
+3131 ITLQQQAAGTV

-3174 ALKDIVNNNPVDHL
+3174 ALKDIANNNPVDHL

-3200 VMDGDGD
+3200 VTDGDGD
-3207 TASKS
+3207 KASKS

-3224 VPTIGSVSIGGVG
+3224 APTIASVTINSVG

-3257 ADGAKSVAFSSASAA
+3257 ADGAKSVAFSNASAA

-3301 GSMPTAADAANVVFT
+3301 GAMPTEADAANVVFT
-3316 VALAVAGS
+3316 VALALAGS
-3324 GSYAFTL
+3324 GSYTFTL
-3331 LQPLDHSGAI
+3331 LQPLDHSDAI
-3341 AANGSHAIDL
+3341 ASNGSHAIDL
-3351 TFGYTATDGDNDTAS
+3351 TFGYTATDGDSDTAS

-3380 GQTID
+3380 AQTID
-3385 YSAIST
+3385 YSAVST
-3391 GVTVNLSDV
+3391 GVTVNLSDA
-3400 SQTVGS
+3400 SQTIGS

-3414 TDAGTTHVVG
+3414 TDAGAVHVVG

-3457 DTFVATSGTVTVT
+3457 DTFVAAGGTVTVT

-3552 DDIIRAG
+3552 DDIIKAG

-3573 IYMSADLA
+3573 VYLSADIA

-3590 FDLGAGIKIDVSL
+3590 FDLGGGIKINVSL
-3603 DHMSGTGDSVNGGAG
+3603 DHMSGTGDSVNGGTG
-3618 DDRLYLQGSG
+3618 DDTLYLQGYG
-3628 SNGYVLDYRSTSG
+3628 TNGYVLDYRSTSG

-3719 KIYYTVGSGN
+3719 KIYYTVGSGT

-3745 IDELHIVSDGNGHT
+3745 TDVLHIVGDGSGHT
-3759 YTIGEIALG
+3759 YTIGETAVS
-3768 DAGNIA
+3768 DAGNIV
-3774 SADDHADLTIGVS
+3774 SADDHADLTIGIS
-3787 GGGSVRA
+3787 GTGSVRA
-3794 DGIEDLYLDLS
+3794 DGIEDLYLDLG

-3874 DWTVTHTGVDD
+3874 DWTVAHTGLDD
-3885 GTGSYTLTNGAE
+3885 GTGSYTLTNGTE
-3897 TITVTNVEQFTFMGE
+3897 TITVSNVEQFTFMGE

-3932 NNFTALSAMIE
+3932 NNFTALSPVTE
-3943 DSSSETVEGFILHGN
+3943 DSSSESVEGFILHGN

-3983 AVANVAGS
+3983 AVANVASSSG
-3991 DPTVVDGTYGKLTI
+3991 TVVDGTYGKLTI

-4011 SYTLDDTKNA
+4011 SYTLDDTKDA

-4044 VQSSATVTINVIGTN
+4044 VQSSATITINVVGTN

-4074 TAVTATGSLLAGASD
+4074 AAVTATGSLLAGASD
-4089 VDHLDVLSVAKV
+4089 VDHLDVLSIAKV
-4101 GDVTDGH
+4101 GEVTDGH

-4116 TLTWDSTSGEY
+4116 TLTWDGTSGAY

-4140 LIPNETLTDTFTFT
+4140 LIPNETLTDKFTFT

-4182 AQDAGGH
+4182 AQDPAGH
-4189 TVASNLLVDGD
+4189 AVASNLLVDGD

-4266 AISQT
+4266 AISQA

-4299 WWNGELVDTLTP
+4299 WWNGTLVDTLTP

-4317 MSTITLP
+4317 MSTISLA
-4324 LTAHGSDN
+4324 LTAQGSDN

-4366 ADAMN
+4366 ADATTEN
-4371 ENDTHSFTFGS
+4371 ENHNFTFGS

-4402 THAVVSGPQGITLGM
+4402 AHAVVSGPQGIILGM

-4462 VYELTVTGTDDA
+4462 VYELTVTGTNDA

-4493 ASGHAV
+4493 ATGHAV
-4499 GTSTV
+4499 GTSSAWGV
-4504 SGIMASSDVDHGDTA
+4504 MASSDVDHGDTA

-4524 SDQTTVSSV
+4524 SGQTTVSSMQ
-4533 HGTYGTLQMDAGSG
+4533 GTYGTLQMDASTG

-4552 IDEKAADSLQLGD
+4552 INETAANSLQLGD

-4578 HGGIATQQVNIT
+4578 HGGIAVQQVNIN
-4590 VNGSNDAPVI
+4590 VIGSNDAPTITVTNGDSV
-4600 SGAATGSVAEAGVNV
+4600 SGNVTEAGVGV
-4615 AVSAGTVSGS
+4615 ANDSAHNTVSGH
-4625 LTASDVDD
+4625 LTGADVDN
-4633 TSFTWSVVD
+4633 TSLTWSVVA
-4642 PKNSA
+4642 SSGQAA
-4647 NSAGSEVGAYGTLS
+4647 NQDGSVAGAYGKLS
-4661 VDQTGKWTYVLDQSK
+4661 VGVDGTWTYTLDQSK
-4676 ADPLTA
+4676 ADSLTA
-4682 SDQKH
+4682 LDHPQES
-4687 DVFTVQVS
+4687 FTVQLS
-4695 DGHGGVTTQTVD
+4695 DGQGGVTTQT
-4707 VTVNGTNDAPTF
+4707 
-4719 TGDTG
+4719 
-4724 SILEGST
+4724 
-4731 TPISG
+4731 
-4736 AIVVS
+4736 
-4741 DVDANQSSFT
+4741 
-4751 TASSNSIAG
+4751 
-4760 AHGTFTF
+4760 
-4767 TNDGSATGTWTY
+4767 
-4779 ALNNND
+4779 
-4785 TAVQALTAGAKLTD
+4785 
-4799 TLALTSA
+4799 
-4806 DGTPHNVTVTITGVD
+4806 
-4821 NPPVFGTGTTTGSVT
+4821 
-4836 EDASYSVGSELITN
+4836 
-4850 GDFQNYY
+4850 
-4857 FSGTHSYPTNWSLTG
+4857 
-4872 SVYDVNG
+4872 
-4879 GRLDST
+4879 
-4885 SAMLVSNT
+4885 
-4893 SSINSLSQTIST
+4893 
-4905 VVGQTYQLS
+4905 
-4914 FYMQDFATSLPGG
+4914 
-4927 AAAIFDVTTGSQ
+4927 
-4939 TQAISYTYSNSG
+4939 
-4951 NSPYVLYTVNFV
+4951 
-4963 ATNSSTLIKFWSPY
+4963 
-4977 QPFGS
+4977 
-4982 FNIDDVSVKAVS
+4982 
-4994 GTPGIETTTGS
+4994 
-5005 IAFTDTHA
+5005 
-5013 SYTHTVSY
+5013 
-5021 ATPAGSSY
+5021 
-5029 YGTFAASVDN
+5029 
-5039 TNNKVNW
+5039 
-5046 TFSVNDSAIQSLGA
+5046 
-5060 NDHIN
+5060 
-5065 QTYTLTLSDG
+5065 
-5075 HGGTVTKDVVVTV
+5075 VVVTV

-5093 APTLSNVAAT
+5093 APTISIANGDSVSGAVTEAGINVADDSAHNSVSGHLT
-5103 ASYNAGNA
+5103 GA
-5111 AIVLSSTTTANDVD
+5111 DVD
-5125 NTTLTSAKVSVSG
+5125 NTSLTWSVVAGSGQTTNQGGSVTGAYGTLSVGANGTWAYALDQSKANSLTASDHPQESFTVRLSDGQGGVTTQTVVVTVNGTNDAASISGTATGSVTEDGQLTANGVLTATDVDNGQSHFQTPASLTGTYGTFAFNATTGVWGYTLNNSASNVQALNGGVTVTDKLTVASADGTASQDIVVTIHGTNESVLAPSISRVTDNVGSIQGSLADGAVTDDTNLGVRVSLTGTGAVN
-5138 GFIGGDTLTATVTG
+5138 GDTVQLYNGTTALGSVTLTATNISNGYVD
-5152 TSITASYNAAT
+5152 ITT
-5163 GVLTLTGNDTLAH
+5163 PTLTNGSTYNFRASLTDAGTTSPLSTSGAYDIKIDTTRPTLVIT
-5176 YQAVLDSVTFSST
+5176 QNSGVMTFTFSE
-5189 SSSTTTRTISWS
+5189 
-5201 VNDGTIDS
+5201 
-5209 SVSTTT
+5209 
-5215 ITVAPHVNV
+5215 A
-5224 APVLDL
+5224 
-5230 DTAASGSDELL
+5230 
-5241 TYTRQTTVNL
+5241 
-5251 VPRALVTDSDSSN
+5251 
-5264 FNGGTLTISSPGASD
+5264 
-5279 KLSILNQGM
+5279 
-5288 SSGKIGV
+5288 V
-5295 SGSNVTYGGTKIGTY
+5295 SG
-5310 TSSDGGATLTI
+5310 
-5321 TFTSNSATPTAI
+5321 
-5333 TALLKD
+5333 
-5339 IQFNSNSN
+5339 FNSNSVTQGSN
-5347 SGDGR
+5347 YLLYNFFHVGVNASGQDIYTANIFNWNNGWK
-5352 IVSFTI
+5352 
-5358 TDGDGGSASA
+5358 SASVSGSSYTDLA
-5368 NVTLQAPS
+5368 GNVGTNSNVLTFK
-5376 MPAGTS
+5376 PAGVS

-5392 PSHHVG
+5392 PSNHVG
-5398 AVTLSVAGLPAG
+5398 TVTMSIAGVPAG
-5410 WVLSEGTHNA
+5410 WTLSEGTHNA
-5420 DGTWTVVTNNPSSL
+5420 DGTWSVVTNNPSSL
-5434 TVTSPDGVT
+5434 MVTSPDGAT
-5443 GAVVLQV
+5443 GAVVLQI
-5450 TETWTNADGSTGMAT
+5450 TETWINPDGSIGMAT
-5465 VADNV
+5465 VSDNV
-5470 EAYAKGSPIFAWS
+5470 EAYAKGAPIFAWS

-5506 VVHKFDVAHDKIDLI
+5506 VVHNFDTAHDKIDLV
-5521 GFAGFNSFADVLAHL
+5521 GFAGFSSFADVQAHL
-5536 SSDASGNAVITLGNG
+5536 SSDASGNAVITLGDG
-5551 ETITLAGVSA
+5551 ETITLTGVSA
-5561 AALTADDFLFN
+5561 ASLTADDFLFN
-5572 EAVVTHNSGDMVVAD
+5572 ETVVTHNTGDMVLSD

-5605 SSAGSETDFEI
+5605 TSAGSQTAFEI
-5616 VQQGLTLTGGGK
+5616 VQHGLTLTGGGTA
-5628 VTLSDSA
+5628 TLSDDA
-5635 SNVIFGSSDHVTL
+5635 SNMIFGSSDDVTL

-5660 IGDGHLTLVNAGT
+5660 IGDGHLTLINEGT

-5683 IDTGANAVSNT
+5683 IDTGVNAVSNT

-5700 GTGGLHIHSDVV
+5700 GTGGLDIHSGVV
-5712 NNGLLWANGG
+5712 NDGLLWANGG
-5722 DVNLDGNVSGTGT
+5722 NIHLDGNVSGGGT
-5735 VLVSGHA
+5735 ALLSGHA
-5742 GLEIGG
+5742 SLEIGG
-5748 SFNEAITLGKDA
+5748 SFSQAITLSTDA
-5760 QATITIDHA
+5760 EATITIDHA
-5769 AAFTGTIAGL
+5769 VAFTGTIAGL

-5799 TENAAKTGGV
+5799 TESAAKTGGV

-5815 THTASVGLT
+5815 THTASIGLS

-5835 HDGTSAEID
+5835 HDGASAEID

-5858 TLTSGGGY
+5858 ILTSGGGY
-5866 IMTGGAGADTFVL
+5866 TMTGGAGVDTFVL

-5894 DFSPKGDGDKLD
+5894 DFSPKGEGDKLD

-5929 MTAEVDTAAN
+5929 MTAAVDTATN

-5960 APTGHDA
+5960 TPTGHDA
-5967 VHVLFNNHEEQLA
+5967 VHVLFNNHDEQLA

>member
-1 MEDLRISTVDHEA
+1 MDDLRISTVDHEA
-14 ASHDFASSGRDEGI
+14 ASHDLALSDRHEGN
-28 AADISADYSLPL
+28 AADISAHQPLPL

-68 NEPQNT
+68 NEPQN
-74 AARQPIQIV
+74 AATPAPIQIV
-83 PDNGNVVHLPPNTSI
+83 PDQGNVVHLPPNTSI

-158 GSVHAGNS
+158 GSVQAGNN

-171 QFTDSQAGNARTPL
+171 QFTDSQAANARTPL

-196 FGGGSGGDLS
+196 IGGGGAGDLS

-214 IDPQATETASLVER
+214 IDPQATETASLIES
-228 GSSTGT
+228 GTSTGT
-234 FLTSSS
+234 FLTASS

-246 GGNNASITTVTLVGE
+246 GGANASITTVTLVGE

-272 SGLTSGGVAVVVTQN
+272 SSLTSGGVPVVVTQN
-287 GQTVTGV
+287 SQTVTGV

-339 TVSDTS
+339 TVADTS
-345 GHTVSAVANVD
+345 GHTVSAVATVD

-361 PVAAVGT
+361 PVAAVGA
-368 AGSVTEAALAAG
+368 AGSVTEAALAVG
-380 NAALTHD
+380 NAALTHV
-387 TGAATATGSLNIS
+387 TGDATATGSLNIS
-400 WGADSANTDKGG
+400 WGADGGNTNQGG

-425 AATGEDNGVLT
+425 STQGQDGEALS

-445 ILANGTLVG
+445 LLADGTLVG
-454 YTGETA
+454 YTGDVA

-502 TFGYTAT
+502 TFGYAAT

-521 ITVADDKPVAAIGDA
+521 ITVADDQPVAATGAA
-536 GSVTEGALA
+536 GSVTEGALPA
-545 NGNANL
+545 GNENP
-551 THATGDATATGSLNI
+551 HVEGDAVATGSLNI
-566 SWGADNANTDK
+566 SWGADNANTDQ

-589 ATVAATGED
+589 ATVTTQGQDGET
-598 NGALSSHGLAV
+598 LSSHGLAV
-609 HTAILAD
+609 HTVLLAD

-624 EAAPTATSASNVV
+624 ESAPTATSASNVV

-693 DKPVASTGDT
+693 DKPVASTGDA
-703 GSVTEGA
+703 GSVAEGA
-710 LANGNENPHVEGD
+710 LANGNENPHVESD
-723 ASATGSLNISWGA
+723 ATATGSLNISWGA
-736 DNANTNQGGAG
+736 DNANTDQGGVG
-747 DRSVAFTNA
+747 DRSVAFANA
-756 TVTTQGQDGE
+756 TVTTEGQDGE
-766 ALSSHGLAVHTTLL
+766 ALSSHGLVVHTVLLADGTLVGYTGEAVPTAVVGAEGAVGSNIVFYATVSDTDNGHYNFTLVQSLDDAKGSDAITLTFGYTATDSDGDSATNSFTVTVADDKPVASTGDAGSVIEGALPTGNENPHVESDATATGSLNISWGADNANTDKGGAGDRSVAFTSATVATVGQDGETLSSHGLTVHTALL

-857 ADDKPVAALGDAG
+857 ADDKPVVSTGDAG
-870 SVTEGALASGNE
+870 SVTEGALANGNE
-882 NPHVATDAITTGSLN
+882 NPHVESDAVATGSLN
-897 ISWGADNANTNQGGA
+897 VSWGADNANTNQGGA
-912 GDRSVAFTDA
+912 GDRSVAFTSA
-922 TVTTQGQDGEA
+922 AVTTQGQNGEA

-939 AVHTAILA
+939 AVHTVLLA

-960 TAAMDAKGAIGS
+960 TAIADAKGAVGS

-1015 SDGDTATNSFTIT
+1015 SDGDS
-1028 VADDKPVA
+1028 
-1036 ALGDAGSVTEGA
+1036 
-1048 LASGNENPH
+1048 
-1057 VEGDASATG
+1057 
-1066 SLNISWGADNANT
+1066 
-1079 DKGGA
+1079 
-1084 GDRSVAFTDATV
+1084 
-1096 TTQGQDGEA
+1096 
-1105 LSSHGLAVHTAL
+1105 
-1117 LADGTLVGYTGETA
+1117 
-1131 PTATS
+1131 
-1136 ASNVVFYATVSDTD
+1136 
-1150 NGHYNFTLVQSLD
+1150 
-1163 DAKGSDAIMLTF
+1163 
-1175 GYTATDSDGDI
+1175 

-1199 PVAALGDAGSV
+1199 PVA
-1210 TEGALASGNENP
+1210 
-1222 HVESD
+1222 
-1227 ATATGS
+1227 
-1233 LNISWGADNANTNQ
+1233 
-1247 GGAGDRSVAFTNA
+1247 
-1260 TVTTQGQDGEA
+1260 
-1271 LSSHGL
+1271 
-1277 AVHTAILADGTLV
+1277 
-1290 GYTGEAAPT
+1290 
-1299 ATSASNVVFY
+1299 SN
-1309 ATVSDTDNGHYNFT
+1309 
-1323 LVQSLDDA
+1323 
-1331 KGSDAITLTFGYTA
+1331 
-1345 TDSDGDTATNSFTIT
+1345 
-1360 VADDKPVASAGDT
+1360 
-1373 GSVTEGALTGGNE
+1373 
-1386 NPHVATDAITTGS
+1386 
-1399 LNISWGADNANTNQG
+1399 
-1414 GAGDRSVAFTD
+1414 
-1425 ATVSVTGENNGTLSS
+1425 
-1440 HGLAVHTA
+1440 
-1448 LLADGTLVGYTGD
+1448 
-1461 VAPTAVADAKGGIG
+1461 
-1475 SNIVFYA
+1475 
-1482 TVSDTDNGHYN
+1482 
-1493 FTLVQS
+1493 
-1499 LDDAKGSDAITL
+1499 
-1511 TFGYAATDS
+1511 
-1520 DGDTAANSFTVTV
+1520 
-1533 ADDKPVAS
+1533 
-1541 DVTVG
+1541 VTVG
-1546 TGSLYDTTPTEQMP
+1546 TGSLYDTTPVEQMP
-1560 LRPLVEPSEGSTP
+1560 LRPLVESSEEPKP

-1591 GADGFQQVS
+1591 GADGFQQVT

-1613 ANGVAHKEGLSYSTT
+1613 ANGVAHKEGLSYSTA

-1664 GAFADDKGSDNE
+1664 GAFADAKGSDNQ
-1676 NFKISFEVTDGDGDK
+1676 NFKIAFEVTDGDGDK

-1710 TVDSG
+1710 TVDAG

-1720 TSTSSGTNPSPVQ
+1720 ISTSGTNPPPVRLLLDE
-1733 PLVEQPSEG
+1733 PNGG

-1747 GAKSDSVSG
+1747 GAKTDPDSVSG
-1756 AAGSLFT
+1756 VSGSLFK

-1771 LTFINPTGL
+1771 LTFTNPTGL

-1790 AHREGLS
+1790 AHKEGLS
-1797 YSTSRDDSGDTIYT
+1797 YSTSRDDSGNTIYT

-1844 GSDNENFKIGFEV
+1844 GSDNENFTIAFEV

-1864 STGSLTLN
+1864 ATGSLTLN
-1872 VADSLPVASAV
+1872 VADSLPVASNV
-1883 TAEHLVNDDMFT
+1883 TADHLVNDDMFP
-1895 GGNPDQTDEYKSVS
+1895 GGNPDKTDEYSSVS
-1909 GNVGSLFNMGAD
+1909 GASGSLFNMGAD
-1921 GFKSVA
+1921 GFKSVT
-1927 IAHSDLP
+1927 IARSDLP

-1945 VAHQEAATWSKA
+1945 VAHQEAVTWSKA
-1957 QVADGSTTWIA
+1957 QVADGSTTWVA
-1968 SSEHNQTVA
+1968 SSTHHETVA

-1990 TGAPLAHPTSQ
+1990 TGAPLAHPTAQ
-2001 DAEETLSLTFNFT
+2001 AAEETLSLTFNFT
-2014 VTDGDGDKATG
+2014 VTDGDGDKTTG

-2033 DVPIAHT
+2033 DVPVAHA
-2040 VDNTASPLNDDA
+2040 VDNSASPLNDDA
-2052 QAGGNQDV
+2052 QAGGNLDA
-2060 NDANAH
+2060 NDANVH
-2066 SVSGAAGALFS
+2066 SVSGTAGALFS
-2077 AGADGFAS
+2077 AGADGYAG

-2097 TIYVDANGFAQ
+2097 TTYVDANGFAQ

-2114 GKPTISGGA
+2114 GKPTVSGGA
-2123 TTWVASSANH
+2123 TTWIAYSANH
-2133 DAVATLT
+2133 ETVATLT
-2140 ISADGSYTFSTSA
+2140 INSDGSYTFNTSA

-2160 GTTEESLPLTF
+2160 GTTEEDLSLTF

-2199 SVTVT
+2199 TVTVT

-2218 DTVGVADTDTVSG
+2218 DTVGVTDTDTVSG
-2231 ASGTLFTGGADG
+2231 TSGTLFTGGADG
-2243 VHQVALGTTTDFSA
+2243 VHQVTLGATTDFSA

-2264 FAHVES
+2264 FAHIES

-2277 TAAGGETIWVA
+2277 TTAGGETIWVA

-2314 PVAHGASQIAEN
+2314 PVAHAASLTAEN
-2326 TQDLTFNFTVT
+2326 TQDLTFNFTVA

-2344 SGALTVTVKDD
+2344 SGSLTVTVKDD

-2374 AHGNPDGGSADVN
+2374 AHGNLDGAADAK
-2387 TINGDAGV
+2387 TINGDAGA
-2395 LFSAGADGVKSVSMD
+2395 LFSAGADGVTSVSMD

-2419 LDSHGIGHQESVTWA
+2419 LDSHGIGHQETVTWT
-2434 SSSANG
+2434 SSAANG
-2440 VTTWTATGASSHA
+2440 VTTWTATGGTSHA

-2463 GSYSFAADAPL
+2463 GSYSFTADAPL
-2474 VHSTSSTTEDS
+2474 VHSTSSTTEDK

-2530 IYNLLSH
+2530 IYNFLSQ

-2544 THDGSSSQPALFGLG
+2544 NHDGSSSQPALFGLG

-2571 VSFGADGAAVGGGFS
+2571 VSFGADGAAIGGGFS
-2586 FTANATSTL
+2586 FTSNATSTL
-2595 AALHLT
+2595 TALHLT
-2601 SGGEVLSYAVVNN
+2601 SGGEALSYTIVGNA
-2614 VIIGYVDNDHHSGY
+2614 IIGYVDNDHHSGY
-2628 NPLFDRPVLSL
+2628 NPLLDRPVLSL

-2692 LTGAL
+2692 LKGAL
-2697 KVTIVDDAPKVDLAL
+2697 NVTIVDDAPKVDLAL

-2723 GDNDVSASNSVR
+2723 GDNDVNASFSVK

-2742 GGNDPHMSTVYAQHN
+2742 GGNDPHMSTVYAQN
-2757 VVSPSVSMGAD
+2757 SVVSPSVSMGAD
-2768 DASGATS
+2768 DAAGATS

-2788 TTTAGQAITLSQIA
+2788 TTTAGQAIMLSQLA
-2802 DGTVVGKIADGEIAF
+2802 DGTVVGKIADGEVAF
-2817 AIRIDDGGKVSIA
+2817 AIRIDNNGKVSIA
-2830 QYMALANPNPS
+2830 QYMSLANPNPS
-2841 KSDGDLVDLNG
+2841 KSDGDTVDLTG

-2868 STSVSIGGSIHFDDD
+2868 SKSISIGSSIRFDDD
-2883 GPSIGNAVSTKTLA
+2883 GPSVGNAVSTKTLA
-2897 EHDLVTNSGSLSPSG
+2897 EHDLVTNSGSLSSSG
-2912 ISTGTVALNLAFGAD
+2912 TSTGAVALNFAFGAD

-2940 NGSYFSAS
+2940 NGSYFTAS

-2970 VSSDGMTLIAYTG
+2970 LSSDGMTLIAYTG
-2983 SNAADQSSWVFKVA
+2983 SNAADQSSWIFKVV
-2997 LSQDSGHASGAYNFT
+2997 LSQDSSHATGAYNFT

-3046 GTQSFSVDV
+3046 TTQSFSVDV

-3070 QAITVDEHGLTASSP
+3070 QAIIVDEHGLTTASSI
-3085 VSATT
+3085 SAST

-3109 QVYSLQVGN
+3109 QVYSLQVGS

-3131 ITLQQQAASTV
+3131 ITLQQQAAGTV
-3142 NGVYTGADGKTH
+3142 NGVYTGSDNKQH

-3169 VTENV
+3169 VTQNV
-3174 ALKDIVNNNPVDHL
+3174 ALKDIVSNNPVDHL

-3194 LSAVVT
+3194 VSAVVT
-3200 VMDGDGD
+3200 VTDGDGD

-3224 VPTIGSVSIGGVG
+3224 VPTIGSLATGSVG
-3237 ENDLATTHP
+3237 ENGLATTHP

-3257 ADGAKSVAFSSASAA
+3257 ADGAKSVAFSSSSAA
-3272 SNVTGPSGLS
+3272 SNVKGPNGLS
-3282 SNGKPLAYAFIG
+3282 SNGKPLSYTFIG
-3294 SLLVAYT
+3294 STLVAYT
-3301 GSMPTAADAANVVFT
+3301 GLVPQQADAANVVFT
-3316 VALAVAGS
+3316 VALALAGS
-3324 GSYAFTL
+3324 GSYTFTL
-3331 LQPLDHSGAI
+3331 LQPLDHSNAI
-3341 AANGSHAIDL
+3341 AADGSHAIDL
-3351 TFGYTATDGDNDTAS
+3351 SFSYTATDGDNDTAS
-3366 GSFTVEVNAAGTVT
+3366 GSFTVEVTAAGTVT

-3391 GVTVNLSDV
+3391 GVVVNLSDV

-3414 TDAGTTHVVG
+3414 TDAGTAHVVG

-3442 LIGGAGDTLT
+3442 LVGGAGDTLT

-3457 DTFVATSGTVTVT
+3457 DTFVAAAGTVTIT
-3470 DLHDKDIVKVLNG
+3470 DLHDHDIVKVLSG

-3488 TATGDWT
+3488 TATGNWT
-3495 ATSDTVNSGTAT
+3495 ATGDTVNSGSAT
-3507 INANGHNI
+3507 ISANGHDI

-3522 NGWTLTNAGNATG
+3522 NGWALTNAGNATG
-3535 VTLVGSNHGD
+3535 VTLIGSNHGD

-3552 DDIIRAG
+3552 DDVIKAG

-3573 IYMSADLA
+3573 IYLSADIA
-3581 DAAAYGPRS
+3581 DAAGYGPRS
-3590 FDLGAGIKIDVSL
+3590 FDLGDGIKIDVSL
-3603 DHMSGTGDSVNGGAG
+3603 DHMSGTGDSVNGGSG
-3618 DDRLYLQGSG
+3618 DDTLYLQGYG
-3628 SNGYVLDYRSTSG
+3628 TNGYVLDYRSTSG

-3665 MSDAVGGGVT
+3665 MSDAAGGGVT
-3675 IDGGAGDDVIFGGAG
+3675 IDGGAGDDVIIGGAG
-3690 NDTLIGGAGNDIIVA
+3690 NDTLIGGSGNDIIVA
-3705 GTGNDTILG
+3705 GSGSDTILG
-3714 GTGSD
+3714 GTGND

-3735 ATLVG
+3735 ATLVS
-3740 GKETD
+3740 GKEIDT
-3745 IDELHIVSDGNGHT
+3745 DELHILGDGNSHT
-3759 YTIGEIALG
+3759 YTIGEIAIG
-3768 DAGNIA
+3768 DGGNIA
-3774 SADDHADLTIGVS
+3774 SVDDHADLTIGISGS
-3787 GGGSVRA
+3787 GGVRA
-3794 DGIEDLYLDLS
+3794 DGIEDLYLELG

-3837 FDMTGLTGNV
+3837 FDMSGLSGKV

-3854 DPVATAGSDT
+3854 DPVASAGSDT

-3874 DWTVTHTGVDD
+3874 DWTVTHLGNDNGV
-3885 GTGSYTLTNGAE
+3885 GEYTLTNGTQ

-3932 NNFTALSAMIE
+3932 NNFTALSAVVE
-3943 DSSSETVEGFILHGN
+3943 DSLSESVEGFILHGN

-4011 SYTLDDTKNA
+4011 SYTLDDTKDA

-4033 VFDYTVQDAHG
+4033 VFDYTIQDAHG
-4044 VQSSATVTINVIGTN
+4044 VQSSATITINVIGTN

-4074 TAVTATGSLLAGASD
+4074 TLVQTTGSLLAGASD

-4101 GDVTDGH
+4101 GNVTDGH

-4140 LIPNETLTDTFTFT
+4140 LIPNETLTDKFTFT
-4154 ITDNHGATSTQTL
+4154 ITDNHGGTSTQTL

-4182 AQDAGGH
+4182 SQDAAGH
-4189 TVASNLLVDGD
+4189 AVAPNLLVDGD

-4219 EGTGWTI
+4219 EGTGWAI

-4234 GVRLEEIA
+4234 GVRLEEIT
-4242 SNYNGVTSSNG
+4242 SGYNGVTSSNG
-4253 APMVDLGASPGNI
+4253 APMADLGATPGNI

-4299 WWNGELVDTLTP
+4299 WWNGTLVETFTP

-4317 MSTITLP
+4317 MATITLP

-4339 GTASDNTGTYLAN
+4339 GTPTDNTGTYLAN
-4352 VSLTAASATSLPVI
+4352 VSLTATSATSVPVI
-4366 ADAMN
+4366 VDAMSEN
-4371 ENDTHSFTFGS
+4371 ETHSFTFGS
-4382 AQFNYGADGQGTT
+4382 AQFNYGADGQGAT
-4395 GALTFDT
+4395 GAVTFDT
-4402 THAVVSGPQGITLGM
+4402 SHAVVSGPQGIALGM
-4417 PQLSFDG
+4417 PQVSFDG
-4424 STITVTPG
+4424 SIITVTPG

-4443 AKISIPFEVTD
+4443 AKLSIPFEVTD

-4462 VYELTVTGTDDA
+4462 VYELTITGTNDA

-4480 SQTSG
+4480 SQTTG
-4485 SVVEQGLD
+4485 AVIEQGLD
-4493 ASGHAV
+4493 VNGQAV
-4499 GTSTV
+4499 STPTV
-4504 SGIMASSDVDHGDTA
+4504 QGVMASSDVDHGDTA

-4524 SDQTTVSSV
+4524 SQQMTVSSL
-4533 HGTYGTLQMDAGSG
+4533 HGTYGTLSMDPGTG

-4565 QKVDSFTVEVADG
+4565 QKIDSFTVEVADG

-4600 SGAATGSVAEAGVNV
+4600 SGAIIGSVTEAGVNV
-4615 AVSAGTVSGS
+4615 AASAGTVSGS
-4625 LTASDVDD
+4625 LSASDADD

-4695 DGHGGVTTQTVD
+4695 DGHGGVTTQTVN

-4731 TPISG
+4731 APISG
-4736 AIVVS
+4736 TITVS

-4767 TNDGSATGTWTY
+4767 TNNGSATGTWTY
-4779 ALNNND
+4779 TLNNND
-4785 TAVQALTAGAKLTD
+4785 AAVQALAAGAKLTD
-4799 TLALTSA
+4799 TLAVTSA

-4821 NPPVFGTGTTTGSVT
+4821 SAPVFGSGVTTGSVT
-4836 EDASYSVGSELITN
+4836 EDASYNVGSELITN
-4850 GDFQNYY
+4850 GGFQNYY
-4857 FSGTHSYPTNWSLTG
+4857 SSGGYTYPTGWSFTG
-4872 SVYDVNG
+4872 AVFEIGG

-4885 SAMLVSNT
+4885 SVILNSNT
-4893 SSINSLSQTIST
+4893 SSTTNSLFQTIST

-4914 FYMQDFATSLPGG
+4914 FYMQDFATSLTGG
-4927 AAAIFDVTTGSQ
+4927 GAAIFDVTTGSQ
-4939 TQAISYTYSNSG
+4939 TQAISYTYSGSAG
-4951 NSPYVLYTVNFV
+4951 PYTLYTVNFV
-4963 ATNSSTLIKFWSPY
+4963 ATSSSTVIKFWSPN
-4977 QPFGS
+4977 QPYGY
-4982 FNIDDVSVKAVS
+4982 FNIDDVSVKSIA

-5039 TNNKVNW
+5039 SNSKVNW

-5093 APTLSNVAAT
+5093 A
-5103 ASYNAGNA
+5103 AS
-5111 AIVLSSTTTANDVD
+5111 I
-5125 NTTLTSAKVSVSG
+5125 SG
-5138 GFIGGDTLTATVTG
+5138 
-5152 TSITASYNAAT
+5152 AAT
-5163 GVLTLTGNDTLAH
+5163 GTVTEDGQLTA
-5176 YQAVLDSVTFSST
+5176 
-5189 SSSTTTRTISWS
+5189 
-5201 VNDGTIDS
+5201 
-5209 SVSTTT
+5209 
-5215 ITVAPHVNV
+5215 
-5224 APVLDL
+5224 
-5230 DTAASGSDELL
+5230 
-5241 TYTRQTTVNL
+5241 
-5251 VPRALVTDSDSSN
+5251 
-5264 FNGGTLTISSPGASD
+5264 GGTLT
-5279 KLSILNQGM
+5279 
-5288 SSGKIGV
+5288 
-5295 SGSNVTYGGTKIGTY
+5295 VTDVDHGENH
-5310 TSSDGGATLTI
+5310 
-5321 TFTSNSATPTAI
+5321 F
-5333 TALLKD
+5333 
-5339 IQFNSNSN
+5339 
-5347 SGDGR
+5347 
-5352 IVSFTI
+5352 
-5358 TDGDGGSASA
+5358 
-5368 NVTLQAPS
+5368 QAPS
-5376 MPAGTS
+5376 SLSGTYGTFSFDGNSGVWSYTLNNSAANVQALKSGQTVTDTLTVTSVDGTASQNIVVTINGTNEPVSAPTITRVTDDVGLIQGNLTDGSVTDDTQPTIRVGLTGTGATVGDTVQLYNGTTALGSPVTLTSTNISNGYVNITTQPLTNGSTYNFRASITDAGVTSPLSPSGAYDIKIDTTGPTVNITQNHNGGTGTFTFTFSEAVSGFTVGDISPKNVSLNQSSFTHVGLNSSGQDVYTVNFTYNTGNNASKNVSISDGSYTDLAGNSGTGGTSGSFQMPAGTS
-5382 GEAINLALAD
+5382 GEAINLALSD

-5398 AVTLSVAGLPAG
+5398 AVTMSVAGVPSG
-5410 WVLSEGTHNA
+5410 WALSEGTHNA
-5420 DGTWTVVTNNPSSL
+5420 DGTWTVVTSDPSSL
-5434 TVTSPDGVT
+5434 TVTSPNGIT
-5443 GAVVLQV
+5443 GAVVLQI
-5450 TETWTNADGSTGMAT
+5450 TETWTNADGSTGVAT
-5465 VADNV
+5465 VATNV
-5470 EAYAKGSPIFAWS
+5470 EAYAKGAPIFAWS
-5483 GDDTLTASSGNDTLV
+5483 GDDTLTASSGSDTLV

-5506 VVHKFDVAHDKIDLI
+5506 IVHKFDVAHDKIDLI

-5536 SSDASGNAVITLGNG
+5536 SSDASGNAVITLGDG

-5572 EAVVTHNSGDMVVAD
+5572 EAVVTHNTGDMVVAD

-5605 SSAGSETDFEI
+5605 SSTGSETAFEI
-5616 VQQGLTLTGGGK
+5616 VQHGLTLTGGGT
-5628 VTLSDSA
+5628 VTLSDDA
-5635 SNVIFGSSDHVTL
+5635 SNAIFGSGDDVTL

-5660 IGDGHLTLVNAGT
+5660 LGDGHLTLVNEGT
-5673 IIADGSHALV
+5673 IIANGTHALV
-5683 IDTGANAVSNT
+5683 IDTGAHAVSNT

-5700 GTGGLHIHSDVV
+5700 GTGGLDIHSDVI
-5712 NNGLLWANGG
+5712 NNGVVWANGG
-5722 DVNLDGNVSGTGT
+5722 NVDLEGNVSGTGS

-5742 GLEIGG
+5742 SLEIGG
-5748 SFNEAITLGKDA
+5748 SFNEAITLGRDA

-5785 RFGDISAATASFSY
+5785 RFGDISSATASFSY
-5799 TENAAKTGGV
+5799 AENTAKTGGV
-5809 LTVTDG
+5809 LTITDG
-5815 THTASVGLT
+5815 THTASIGLT
-5824 GEYSASDFSLG
+5824 GDYSASDFSLS
-5835 HDGTSAEID
+5835 HDGAYAEID
-5844 FSGIGHL
+5844 FNGAGQL

-5858 TLTSGGGY
+5858 TLMGGGY
-5866 IMTGGAGADTFVL
+5866 TITGGAGADTFVL

-5912 ALVGEHPGMT
+5912 ALIGEHPGMT
-5922 EASAVAS
+5922 ETSAVAS
-5929 MTAEVDTAAN
+5929 MTAAVDTATN
-5939 STKISVNTGSET
+5939 STKISVSTGSET

-5967 VHVLFNNHEEQLA
+5967 VHVLFNNHDEQLA

>member
-1 MEDLRISTVDHEA
+1 MDDLRISTVDHEA

-28 AADISADYSLPL
+28 AADAGPGYAPTL

-55 EQQANGKTGRLAA
+55 EQQANGKTGRLGAS
-68 NEPQNT
+68 EPQNAPAT
-74 AARQPIQIV
+74 APIQIV
-83 PDNGNVVHLPPNTSI
+83 PDQGNVVHLPPNTSI

-158 GSVHAGNS
+158 GSVHAGNGA
-166 TDSGH
+166 DSGH
-171 QFTDSQAGNARTPL
+171 QFTDSQAGNPRTPL
-185 NLIGLLGPGGG
+185 NLIGLLGPGDLI
-196 FGGGSGGDLS
+196 GGGNGGNLS

-228 GSSTGT
+228 GSSTGA

-345 GHTVSAVANVD
+345 GHTVSAVAGVD

-368 AGSVTEAALAAG
+368 TGSVTEAALASG
-380 NAALTHD
+380 NAVLTHD

-454 YTGETA
+454 YTGEVA

-521 ITVADDKPVAAIGDA
+521 VTVADDKPVASTGDV
-536 GSVTEGALA
+536 GSVTEAVLA
-545 NGNANL
+545 AGNAAL
-551 THATGDATATGSLNI
+551 THDTGAATATGSLNI

-577 GGAGDRSVAFTN
+577 GGAGDRSVAFAN
-589 ATVAATGED
+589 ATVAVTGED
-598 NGALSSHGLAV
+598 DGALTSHGLAV
-609 HTAILAD
+609 HTALLAD

-624 EAAPTATSASNVV
+624 EVAPTATSAANVV

-642 SDTDNGHYNFTLV
+642 SDTDNGHYNFTLL

-693 DKPVASTGDT
+693 DKPVASTGDA
-703 GSVTEGA
+703 GSVTEAVLAAGNAALTHDTGA
-710 LANGNENPHVEGD
+710 AT
-723 ASATGSLNISWGA
+723 ATGSLNISWGA
-736 DNANTNQGGAG
+736 DNANTDKGGAG
-747 DRSVAFTNA
+747 DRSVAFANA
-756 TVTTQGQDGE
+756 TV
-766 ALSSHGLAVHTTLL
+766 AV
-780 ADGTLVGY
+780 
-788 TGEAAPTATSASNV
+788 TGE
-802 VFYATV
+802 
-808 SDTDNGHYNFTL
+808 DNGT
-820 VQSLDDAKGS
+820 
-830 DAITLTFGYTA
+830 
-841 TDSDG
+841 
-846 DTATNSFTITV
+846 
-857 ADDKPVAALGDAG
+857 
-870 SVTEGALASGNE
+870 
-882 NPHVATDAITTGSLN
+882 
-897 ISWGADNANTNQGGA
+897 
-912 GDRSVAFTDA
+912 
-922 TVTTQGQDGEA
+922 

-939 AVHTAILA
+939 AVHTALLA

-960 TAAMDAKGAIGS
+960 TAVTDAKSVVGS

-1036 ALGDAGSVTEGA
+1036 
-1048 LASGNENPH
+1048 
-1057 VEGDASATG
+1057 
-1066 SLNISWGADNANT
+1066 
-1079 DKGGA
+1079 
-1084 GDRSVAFTDATV
+1084 
-1096 TTQGQDGEA
+1096 
-1105 LSSHGLAVHTAL
+1105 
-1117 LADGTLVGYTGETA
+1117 
-1131 PTATS
+1131 
-1136 ASNVVFYATVSDTD
+1136 
-1150 NGHYNFTLVQSLD
+1150 
-1163 DAKGSDAIMLTF
+1163 
-1175 GYTATDSDGDI
+1175 
-1186 ATNSFTVTVADDK
+1186 
-1199 PVAALGDAGSV
+1199 
-1210 TEGALASGNENP
+1210 
-1222 HVESD
+1222 
-1227 ATATGS
+1227 
-1233 LNISWGADNANTNQ
+1233 
-1247 GGAGDRSVAFTNA
+1247 
-1260 TVTTQGQDGEA
+1260 
-1271 LSSHGL
+1271 
-1277 AVHTAILADGTLV
+1277 
-1290 GYTGEAAPT
+1290 
-1299 ATSASNVVFY
+1299 
-1309 ATVSDTDNGHYNFT
+1309 
-1323 LVQSLDDA
+1323 
-1331 KGSDAITLTFGYTA
+1331 
-1345 TDSDGDTATNSFTIT
+1345 
-1360 VADDKPVASAGDT
+1360 
-1373 GSVTEGALTGGNE
+1373 
-1386 NPHVATDAITTGS
+1386 
-1399 LNISWGADNANTNQG
+1399 
-1414 GAGDRSVAFTD
+1414 
-1425 ATVSVTGENNGTLSS
+1425 
-1440 HGLAVHTA
+1440 
-1448 LLADGTLVGYTGD
+1448 
-1461 VAPTAVADAKGGIG
+1461 
-1475 SNIVFYA
+1475 
-1482 TVSDTDNGHYN
+1482 
-1493 FTLVQS
+1493 
-1499 LDDAKGSDAITL
+1499 
-1511 TFGYAATDS
+1511 
-1520 DGDTAANSFTVTV
+1520 
-1533 ADDKPVAS
+1533 S

-1560 LRPLVEPSEGSTP
+1560 LRPLVESSEGSIP

-1591 GADGFQQVS
+1591 GADGFQQIS

-1635 IYTATGK
+1635 VYTATGK
-1642 ESGQVLFTLTVG
+1642 ESGQVLFTLSVG

-1664 GAFADDKGSDNE
+1664 GAFADAKGSDNE

-1691 ATGSLTLNVADSLP
+1691 AIGSLTLNVADSLP

-1710 TVDSG
+1710 TVESG

-1720 TSTSSGTNPSPVQ
+1720 TSTSSETNPSPVQ
-1733 PLVEQPSEG
+1733 LLVEQPSEG
-1742 STPPD
+1742 SPPAD

-1771 LTFINPTGL
+1771 LTFTNPTGL

-1790 AHREGLS
+1790 AHKEGLS

-1811 ATGKDSGHVIFTLTV
+1811 AIGRDSGHVIFTLTV

-1872 VADSLPVASAV
+1872 VADSLPTASTV
-1883 TAEHLVNDDMFT
+1883 TAEHLLNDDMFT
-1895 GGNPDQTDEYKSVS
+1895 GGNPDKTDEYNSVS
-1909 GNVGSLFNMGAD
+1909 GASGSLFNTGAD
-1921 GFKSVA
+1921 GFKKVA

-1934 KLTTI
+1934 TLTTI
-1939 YTDANG
+1939 YTDADG
-1945 VAHQEAATWSKA
+1945 VAHQEAVSWSKA
-1957 QVADGSTTWIA
+1957 QVTDGSTTWVA
-1968 SSEHNQTVA
+1968 SSAHHETVA
-1977 TLTINADGSYTFS
+1977 TLIINADGSYTFS
-1990 TGAPLAHPTSQ
+1990 TGAPLAHPTAQ
-2001 DAEETLSLTFNFT
+2001 ADEETLSLTFNFT

-2040 VDNTASPLNDDA
+2040 VDNTASPVNDDA
-2052 QAGGNQDV
+2052 QTGGNLDG
-2060 NDANAH
+2060 NGADTN

-2077 AGADGFAS
+2077 AGADGFSS

-2097 TIYVDANGFAQ
+2097 TIYLDANGFAQ

-2114 GKPTISGGA
+2114 GKPTVSGGA
-2123 TTWVASSANH
+2123 TTWVAYSANH
-2133 DAVATLT
+2133 ETVATLT
-2140 ISADGSYTFSTSA
+2140 INADGSYSFSTSA

-2199 SVTVT
+2199 TVTVT

-2218 DTVGVADTDTVSG
+2218 DTVGVADTDSVSG
-2231 ASGTLFTGGADG
+2231 TSGTLFTGGADG
-2243 VHQVALGTTTDFSA
+2243 VHQVTLGATTDFSA

-2270 VVWGNPT
+2270 VVWGSPT
-2277 TAAGGETIWVA
+2277 MAAGGETIWVA

-2314 PVAHGASQIAEN
+2314 PIAHGASLTAEN

-2355 APIAYKVDA
+2355 APIAYKVDV

-2374 AHGNPDGGSADVN
+2374 AHGNLDGGSADVN
-2387 TINGDAGV
+2387 TINGNAGA

-2434 SSSANG
+2434 SSSTNG

-2463 GSYSFAADAPL
+2463 GSYSFTTDAPL

-2508 AITDDVPVASGTTV
+2508 AITDDVPVASGTTIS
-2522 AVRADEGD
+2522 VRADEGD
-2530 IYNLLSH
+2530 IYNALSQ

-2544 THDGSSSQPALFGLG
+2544 THDGSSSQPALIGLG

-2586 FTANATSTL
+2586 FTSNATSTL

-2601 SGGEVLSYAVVNN
+2601 SGGEALSYAVVNN
-2614 VIIGYVDNDHHSGY
+2614 VIIGYVDNDHHSGF

-2647 TFQQYDQLDNVAGAG
+2647 TFQQYDQLDNVADAG
-2662 NDLRSGTGSISAID
+2662 NDLRSGNGSISAID
-2676 FGSVIQATDGD
+2676 FGSVIQATDAD

-2692 LTGAL
+2692 LKGAL
-2697 KVTIVDDAPKVDLAL
+2697 NVTIVDDVPKVSLGL
-2712 TGSITIDESGS
+2712 TGSITIDESGR
-2723 GDNDVSASNSVR
+2723 GDDDVSASNSIR
-2735 SLFAGIT
+2735 GLFAGIT
-2742 GGNDPHMSTVYAQHN
+2742 GGNDSHMSTVYAQHG

-2768 DASGATS
+2768 DATGATS

-2788 TTTAGQAITLSQIA
+2788 TTTAGQTITLSQLA

-2817 AIRIDDGGKVSIA
+2817 AIRIDDSGKVSIA
-2830 QYMALANPNPS
+2830 QYMALANPNTS
-2841 KSDGDLVDLNG
+2841 KSDGDTVDLAG

-2868 STSVSIGGSIHFDDD
+2868 SKSVSIGSSIRFDDD

-2897 EHDLVTNSGSLSPSG
+2897 EHSLVTNSGTISPSG
-2912 ISTGTVALNLAFGAD
+2912 VSTGAVALNFALGAD
-2927 GPAAHAVTFVARS
+2927 GPAAHAITFVARS
-2940 NGSYFSAS
+2940 NGSYFTAS
-2948 YGNNQTL
+2948 YGNNQSL
-2955 DATKLSSGGHALSYS
+2955 DATKLSSGGHALSYA

-2983 SNAADQSSWVFKVA
+2983 GNAADQSNWVFKVD
-2997 LSQDSGHASGAYNFT
+2997 LSQDSAHASGAYNFT

-3022 QTNLSDIKLTFQVAG
+3022 QANLSDIKLTFQVAG
-3037 HDGDGDTTK
+3037 HDGDGDTTT

-3055 TDDGPSISSFAVDKT
+3055 TDDSPSISAFVVDKS

-3096 TATVNAGADGLAS
+3096 TAVVNAGADGLSS

-3118 NANSGLSTIDNHA
+3118 NGNSGLSTIDNHA
-3131 ITLQQQAASTV
+3131 ITLQQQSAGTV
-3142 NGVYTGADGKTH
+3142 NGVYTGSDGKTH
-3154 IAFTISIDSGSGALS
+3154 IAFTISIDAGSGALS

-3174 ALKDIVNNNPVDHL
+3174 ALKDIVNNNAVDHL

-3200 VMDGDGD
+3200 VTDGDGD

-3224 VPTIGSVSIGGVG
+3224 VPSVGSVTLGSVG
-3237 ENDLATTHP
+3237 ENGLAATHP
-3246 SATGSLAISFG
+3246 TATGSLAISFG
-3257 ADGAKSVAFSSASAA
+3257 ADGAKSVAFSNASAA

-3301 GSMPTAADAANVVFT
+3301 GSLPTAADAANVVFT

-3324 GSYAFTL
+3324 GSYTFTL

-3380 GQTID
+3380 GHTID
-3385 YSAIST
+3385 YSAISS
-3391 GVTVNLSDV
+3391 GVTVNLSDI
-3400 SQTVGS
+3400 SQTVGA

-3414 TDAGTTHVVG
+3414 IDAGATHVVG

-3457 DTFVATSGTVTVT
+3457 DTFVAAGGTVTVT

-3495 ATSDTVNSGTAT
+3495 ATSYTVNNGTAT
-3507 INANGHNI
+3507 INANGHDI
-3515 DLSAAGG
+3515 DLSSAGG

-3573 IYMSADLA
+3573 IYLSADIA

-3590 FDLGAGIKIDVSL
+3590 FELGSGIKIDVSL
-3603 DHMSGTGDSVNGGAG
+3603 DHMSGTGDSVNGGVG
-3618 DDRLYLQGSG
+3618 DDTLYLQGSG

-3665 MSDAVGGGVT
+3665 MSDAAGGGVT

-3745 IDELHIVSDGNGHT
+3745 TDELHIVGDGNGHT
-3759 YTIGEIALG
+3759 YAIGEIALS
-3768 DAGNIA
+3768 DTGNIV
-3774 SADDHADLTIGVS
+3774 SADDHADLTIGIS
-3787 GGGSVRA
+3787 GGGSIRA
-3794 DGIEDLYLDLS
+3794 DGIEDLYLDLG
-3805 GSAGNTVVFGNVS
+3805 GSADNTVVFGNVS

-3831 GSGNDT
+3831 GNGNDT

-3932 NNFTALSAMIE
+3932 NSFTALSAVIE

-3968 DTLTVVGISAGTTPS
+3968 DTLTVVGINAGTMPS
-3983 AVANVAGS
+3983 AVANVTGS
-3991 DPTVVDGTYGKLTI
+3991 NPTVVDGTYGKLTI

-4011 SYTLDDTKNA
+4011 SYTLDDTKDA

-4033 VFDYTVQDAHG
+4033 IFDYTVQDAHG
-4044 VQSSATVTINVIGTN
+4044 VQSSATITINVIGTN

-4074 TAVTATGSLLAGASD
+4074 TAVTATGNLLAGASD
-4089 VDHLDVLSVAKV
+4089 ADHLDVLSVAKV

-4167 TVTINGSD
+4167 MVTINGSD

-4182 AQDAGGH
+4182 VQDAGGH
-4189 TVASNLLVDGD
+4189 AAAPNLLVDGD

-4317 MSTITLP
+4317 MSIITLP

-4352 VSLTAASATSLPVI
+4352 VSLTAASANSLPVI

-4402 THAVVSGPQGITLGM
+4402 THAVVSAPQGITLGM

-4424 STITVTPG
+4424 STITVIPG

-4485 SVVEQGLD
+4485 SVVEQGFD
-4493 ASGHAV
+4493 ASGHPV
-4499 GTSTV
+4499 GISTV

-4524 SDQTTVSSV
+4524 SGQTTASSV
-4533 HGTYGTLQMDAGSG
+4533 HGTYGTLQMDASSG

-4731 TPISG
+4731 APISG

-4836 EDASYSVGSELITN
+4836 EDASYSVGPELITN
-4850 GDFQNYY
+4850 GSFQSYY
-4857 FSGTHSYPTNWSLTG
+4857 FSGIHSYPTNWSLTG

-4905 VVGQTYQLS
+4905 VAGQTYQLS

-4939 TQAISYTYSNSG
+4939 TQAISYTYSNSSS
-4951 NSPYVLYTVNFV
+4951 SPYLLYTVNFV
-4963 ATNSSTLIKFWSPY
+4963 ATGSSTVIKFWSPY

-4982 FNIDDVSVKAVS
+4982 FNIDDVSVKAIA
-4994 GTPGIETTTGS
+4994 GTPGIETTSGAITFNDVHT
-5005 IAFTDTHA
+5005 A
-5013 SYTHTVSY
+5013 YTHTVSY
-5021 ATPAGSSY
+5021 TVPAGSNY

-5039 TNNKVNW
+5039 ANNKVNW
-5046 TFSVNDSAIQSLGA
+5046 IFSVNDNAIQSLGA

-5093 APTLSNVAAT
+5093 A
-5103 ASYNAGNA
+5103 AS
-5111 AIVLSSTTTANDVD
+5111 I
-5125 NTTLTSAKVSVSG
+5125 SG
-5138 GFIGGDTLTATVTG
+5138 
-5152 TSITASYNAAT
+5152 AAT
-5163 GVLTLTGNDTLAH
+5163 GTVTENGQLTA
-5176 YQAVLDSVTFSST
+5176 
-5189 SSSTTTRTISWS
+5189 
-5201 VNDGTIDS
+5201 
-5209 SVSTTT
+5209 
-5215 ITVAPHVNV
+5215 
-5224 APVLDL
+5224 
-5230 DTAASGSDELL
+5230 
-5241 TYTRQTTVNL
+5241 
-5251 VPRALVTDSDSSN
+5251 
-5264 FNGGTLTISSPGASD
+5264 GGTLTVTDVDHGENHFQTPSSLSGTYGAFSFDANSGVWSYTLNNSAANVQALTGGQTVTDKLTVTSVDGTASQDIVVTINGTNDAPVVDLNGSSMSGVNASVNYTKGANAIILAPNAFVTDVDSANFANGSLTISSSGSSD
-5279 KLSILNQGM
+5279 KLSIKSQG
-5288 SSGKIGV
+5288 
-5295 SGSNVTYGGTKIGTY
+5295 
-5310 TSSDGGATLTI
+5310 LI
-5321 TFTSNSATPTAI
+5321 TFTVNGSNGSVFYNGKTIGSYSNNGSTLTVAFNSNATPTAV
-5333 TALLKD
+5333 TALLES
-5339 IQFNSNSN
+5339 IQYNSNSSTAGN
-5347 SGDGR
+5347 R
-5352 IVSFTI
+5352 IVSFSI
-5358 TDGDGGSASA
+5358 DDGDGGISAA
-5368 NVTLQAPS
+5368 AQVTVNYTNK
-5376 MPAGTS
+5376 PAGMS
-5382 GEAINLALAD
+5382 GESINLALAD

-5398 AVTLSVAGLPAG
+5398 AVTVSVAGLPVG
-5410 WVLSEGTHNA
+5410 WVLNEGTHNA
-5420 DGTWTVVTNNPSSL
+5420 DGTWTVETNNPSTL

-5450 TETWTNADGSTGMAT
+5450 TEAWTNADGSTGMAT
-5465 VADNV
+5465 MADNV

-5483 GDDTLTASSGNDTLV
+5483 GDDTLTASSGSDVLV

-5536 SSDASGNAVITLGNG
+5536 SSDASGNAVITLGSG

-5572 EAVVTHNSGDMVVAD
+5572 EAVVTHNSGDMVIAD

-5683 IDTGANAVSNT
+5683 IDTGVNAVSNT

-5700 GTGGLHIHSDVV
+5700 GAGGLHIHSDVV

-5824 GEYSASDFSLG
+5824 GEYSAGDFSLG

-5866 IMTGGAGADTFVL
+5866 TMTGGAGADTFVL

-5980 THTQTAGA
+5980 THAQTAGA

>member
-1 MEDLRISTVDHEA
+1 MDDLRNSTVDHEA
-14 ASHDFASSGRDEGI
+14 ASHDFASSGRDEGN
-28 AADISADYSLPL
+28 AADISADQSLPL

-68 NEPQNT
+68 NEPQNAP
-74 AARQPIQIV
+74 AAAPIQIV
-83 PDNGNVVHLPPNTSI
+83 PDQGNVVHLPPNTSI

-185 NLIGLLGPGGG
+185 NLLGLLGPGGG
-196 FGGGSGGDLS
+196 FGSGSGGNLS

-228 GSSTGT
+228 GSSTGA

-261 AEITSSGTQQL
+261 AETTGSGTQQL

-308 TGEYTFTQLAALDH
+308 TGAYTFTQLAALDH

-368 AGSVTEAALAAG
+368 ASSVSEAALSAG

-400 WGADSANTDKGG
+400 WGADGANTNQGG

-425 AATGEDNGVLT
+425 SATGED
-436 SHGLAVHTA
+436 S
-445 ILANGTLVG
+445 
-454 YTGETA
+454 
-460 PTATSASNVVF
+460 
-471 YATVSDTD
+471 
-479 NGHYNFTLV
+479 
-488 QSLDDAKGSDAITL
+488 
-502 TFGYTAT
+502 
-509 DSDGDTATNSFT
+509 
-521 ITVADDKPVAAIGDA
+521 
-536 GSVTEGALA
+536 
-545 NGNANL
+545 
-551 THATGDATATGSLNI
+551 
-566 SWGADNANTDK
+566 
-577 GGAGDRSVAFTN
+577 
-589 ATVAATGED
+589 
-598 NGALSSHGLAV
+598 GALSSHGLAV
-609 HTAILAD
+609 HTVLLAD

-670 FGYTATDSDGDTA
+670 FGYTAKDSDGDTA
-683 TNSFTITVAD
+683 ANSFTITVAD
-693 DKPVASTGDT
+693 DKPVAAIGDA
-703 GSVTEGA
+703 GSVTEAALGSGNATLTHDTGA
-710 LANGNENPHVEGD
+710 AT
-723 ASATGSLNISWGA
+723 ATGSLNISWGA
-736 DNANTNQGGAG
+736 DNANTDQGGAGDRSVAFTNATVAATGEDNGSLSSHGLAVHTALLADGTLVGYTGEVAPTATSASNIVFYATVSDTDNGHYNFTLVQSLDDAKGSDAITLTFGYTATDSDGDTAANSFTITVADDKPVAATGDAGSVAEGALASGNENPHVESDAVTTGSLNISWGADNANTDQGGAG

-756 TVTTQGQDGE
+756 TVTTQSQDGEALSSHGLAVHTVLLADGTLVGYTGETAPTAVADAKGAVGSNIIFYATVSDTDNGHYNFTLVQSLDDAKGSDAITLTFGYTATDSDGDTAANSFIVTIADDKPVASTGDAGSVTEGALANGNETPHSESDASATGSLNISWGADGANTNQGGLGDRSVAFTNATVSATGEDSGALSSHGLAVHTVLLADGTLVGYTGEAAPTAASASNVVFYATVSDTDNGHYNFTLVQSLDDAKGSDAITLTFGYTATDSDGDSASNTFSVTVADDKPVASTGDAGSVTEGALINGNEAPHSEADATATGSLNISWGADNANTDQGGAGDRSVAFTNGTVTTTGQDGE
-766 ALSSHGLAVHTTLL
+766 ALSSHGLAVHTVLL

-846 DTATNSFTITV
+846 DTAASSFTVTV
-857 ADDKPVAALGDAG
+857 ADDKPVASAGDAG

-882 NPHVATDAITTGSLN
+882 NPHVESDASATGSLN
-897 ISWGADNANTNQGGA
+897 ISWGADNANTDQGGA
-912 GDRSVAFTDA
+912 GDRSVAFANA
-922 TVTTQGQDGEA
+922 TVTTEGQEGEA

-939 AVHTAILA
+939 AVHTVLLA
-947 DGTLVGYTGDVAP
+947 DGTLVGYTGETAP
-960 TAAMDAKGAIGS
+960 TAVADAKGAVGS

-993 QSLDDAKGSDAIT
+993 QSLDDAKDSDAIK

-1015 SDGDTATNSFTIT
+1015 SDGD
-1028 VADDKPVA
+1028 
-1036 ALGDAGSVTEGA
+1036 
-1048 LASGNENPH
+1048 
-1057 VEGDASATG
+1057 SAT
-1066 SLNISWGADNANT
+1066 
-1079 DKGGA
+1079 
-1084 GDRSVAFTDATV
+1084 
-1096 TTQGQDGEA
+1096 
-1105 LSSHGLAVHTAL
+1105 
-1117 LADGTLVGYTGETA
+1117 
-1131 PTATS
+1131 
-1136 ASNVVFYATVSDTD
+1136 
-1150 NGHYNFTLVQSLD
+1150 
-1163 DAKGSDAIMLTF
+1163 
-1175 GYTATDSDGDI
+1175 
-1186 ATNSFTVTVADDK
+1186 
-1199 PVAALGDAGSV
+1199 
-1210 TEGALASGNENP
+1210 
-1222 HVESD
+1222 
-1227 ATATGS
+1227 
-1233 LNISWGADNANTNQ
+1233 
-1247 GGAGDRSVAFTNA
+1247 
-1260 TVTTQGQDGEA
+1260 
-1271 LSSHGL
+1271 
-1277 AVHTAILADGTLV
+1277 
-1290 GYTGEAAPT
+1290 
-1299 ATSASNVVFY
+1299 
-1309 ATVSDTDNGHYNFT
+1309 
-1323 LVQSLDDA
+1323 
-1331 KGSDAITLTFGYTA
+1331 
-1345 TDSDGDTATNSFTIT
+1345 
-1360 VADDKPVASAGDT
+1360 
-1373 GSVTEGALTGGNE
+1373 
-1386 NPHVATDAITTGS
+1386 
-1399 LNISWGADNANTNQG
+1399 
-1414 GAGDRSVAFTD
+1414 
-1425 ATVSVTGENNGTLSS
+1425 
-1440 HGLAVHTA
+1440 
-1448 LLADGTLVGYTGD
+1448 
-1461 VAPTAVADAKGGIG
+1461 
-1475 SNIVFYA
+1475 
-1482 TVSDTDNGHYN
+1482 
-1493 FTLVQS
+1493 
-1499 LDDAKGSDAITL
+1499 
-1511 TFGYAATDS
+1511 
-1520 DGDTAANSFTVTV
+1520 NSFTVTV

-1546 TGSLYDTTPTEQMP
+1546 TGNLYDTTPAEQMP
-1560 LRPLVEPSEGSTP
+1560 LRPLVELSEEPKSP
-1573 SEGATDSVSGGS
+1573 EGPADSVSGGS

-1591 GADGFQQVS
+1591 GADGFQQVT

-1613 ANGVAHKEGLSYSTT
+1613 ANGVAHKEGLSFGTA

-1635 IYTATGK
+1635 VYTATGK

-1664 GAFADDKGSDNE
+1664 GALADAKGSDNE
-1676 NFKISFEVTDGDGDK
+1676 NFKIAFEVTDGDGDK

-1710 TVDSG
+1710 TIESG

-1720 TSTSSGTNPSPVQ
+1720 TSTSSGTDPLPVHL
-1733 PLVEQPSEG
+1733 LVEQPSN
-1742 STPPD
+1742 
-1747 GAKSDSVSG
+1747 ADSVSG
-1756 AAGSLFT
+1756 ASGSLFN

-1771 LTFINPTGL
+1771 LTFTNPTGL
-1780 KAINIDENGV
+1780 KAINIDANGV
-1790 AHREGLS
+1790 AHTEGLS
-1797 YSTSRDDSGDTIYT
+1797 YGTSRDDSGDTVYT

-1872 VADSLPVASAV
+1872 VADSLPTASTV
-1883 TAEHLVNDDMFT
+1883 TAEHLLNDDMFT
-1895 GGNPDQTDEYKSVS
+1895 GGNPDKTDEYNSVS
-1909 GNVGSLFNMGAD
+1909 GASGSLFNMGAD
-1921 GFKSVA
+1921 GFKKVA
-1927 IAHSDLP
+1927 IAHLDLP
-1934 KLTTI
+1934 TLTTI
-1939 YTDANG
+1939 YTDADG
-1945 VAHQEAATWSKA
+1945 VAHQEAVSWSKA
-1957 QVADGSTTWIA
+1957 QVADGSTTWVA
-1968 SSEHNQTVA
+1968 SSAHHETVA
-1977 TLTINADGSYTFS
+1977 TLLINADGSYTFS
-1990 TGAPLAHPTSQ
+1990 TGAPLAHPTAQ
-2001 DAEETLSLTFNFT
+2001 AEEETLSLTFNFT

-2052 QAGGNQDV
+2052 QTGGNLDG

-2114 GKPTISGGA
+2114 GKPTVSGGA
-2123 TTWVASSANH
+2123 TTWVAYSANH
-2133 DAVATLT
+2133 ETVATLT
-2140 ISADGSYTFSTSA
+2140 INADGSYNFSTSA

-2160 GTTEESLPLTF
+2160 GATEESLPLTF

-2177 GDNDTSTG
+2177 GDKDTSTG

-2199 SVTVT
+2199 TVTVT

-2231 ASGTLFTGGADG
+2231 TSGTLFKGGADG
-2243 VHQVALGTTTDFSA
+2243 VHQVTLGTTTDFSA

-2270 VVWGNPT
+2270 VVWGSPT
-2277 TAAGGETIWVA
+2277 TAAGGETIWIA

-2300 TIGTDGSYSFTLSA
+2300 TIGADGSYSFTLSA
-2314 PVAHGASQIAEN
+2314 PVAHGASQTAEN

-2355 APIAYKVDA
+2355 APVAYKVDA
-2364 TSTPLNDDAQ
+2364 TSMPLNDDAQ
-2374 AHGNPDGGSADVN
+2374 AHGNLDGGSADVN
-2387 TINGDAGV
+2387 TINGNAGA
-2395 LFSAGADGVKSVSMD
+2395 LFSAGADGLKSVSMD

-2419 LDSHGIGHQESVTWA
+2419 LDSHGIGHQEAVTWT
-2434 SSSANG
+2434 SSAANG

-2463 GSYSFAADAPL
+2463 GSYSFTADAPL

-2508 AITDDVPVASGTTV
+2508 AITDDVPVASGTTI

-2530 IYNLLSH
+2530 IYNALSQ

-2544 THDGSSSQPALFGLG
+2544 THDGSSSQPALIGFG

-2571 VSFGADGAAVGGGFS
+2571 VSFGADGAAIGGGFS
-2586 FTANATSTL
+2586 FTSNATSTL
-2595 AALHLT
+2595 TALHLT
-2601 SGGEVLSYAVVNN
+2601 SGGEALSYAVVNN
-2614 VIIGYVDNDHHSGY
+2614 VIIGYVDNDHHNGF

-2647 TFQQYDQLDNVAGAG
+2647 TFQQYDQLDNVAGPG
-2662 NDLRSGTGSISAID
+2662 NDLRSGNGSISAID

-2697 KVTIVDDAPKVDLAL
+2697 KVTIVDDAPKVSLAL
-2712 TGSITIDESGS
+2712 TGSITIDESGR
-2723 GDNDVSASNSVR
+2723 GDDDVSATNSVR

-2768 DASGATS
+2768 DATGATS

-2788 TTTAGQAITLSQIA
+2788 TTTAGQTIMLSQLA
-2802 DGTVVGKIADGEIAF
+2802 DGTVVGRIADGEVAF
-2817 AIRIDDGGKVSIA
+2817 AIRIDDSGKVSIA
-2830 QYMALANPNPS
+2830 QYMALANPNTS
-2841 KSDGDLVDLNG
+2841 KSDGDTVDLTG

-2868 STSVSIGGSIHFDDD
+2868 NTSVSIGSSIRFDDD

-2897 EHDLVTNSGSLSPSG
+2897 EHSLLTNSGAISPSG
-2912 ISTGTVALNLAFGAD
+2912 VSTGAVALNFAFGAD

-2940 NGSYFSAS
+2940 NGSYFTAS
-2948 YGNNQTL
+2948 YGNNQSL

-2970 VSSDGMTLIAYTG
+2970 VSSDGVTLIAYTG
-2983 SNAADQSSWVFKVA
+2983 SNAADQSSWVFKVD
-2997 LSQDSGHASGAYNFT
+2997 LSQDNAHASGAYNFT

-3037 HDGDGDTTK
+3037 HDGDGDITT

-3055 TDDGPSISSFAVDKT
+3055 SDDSPSISSFVVDKT
-3070 QAITVDEHGLTASSP
+3070 QAITVDEHGLTPSSP

-3096 TATVNAGADGLAS
+3096 SAVVNAGADGLAS

-3118 NANSGLSTIDNHA
+3118 NGNSGLSTIDNHA
-3131 ITLQQQAASTV
+3131 ITLQQQSAGTV
-3142 NGVYTGADGKTH
+3142 NGVYTGSDGKTH
-3154 IAFTISIDSGSGALS
+3154 IAFTISIDSGSGALN

-3194 LSAVVT
+3194 LNAVVT
-3200 VMDGDGD
+3200 VTDGDGD

-3224 VPTIGSVSIGGVG
+3224 VPTIGSVTLGSVG
-3237 ENDLATTHP
+3237 ENGLATTHP
-3246 SATGSLAISFG
+3246 TATGSLAISFG
-3257 ADGAKSVAFSSASAA
+3257 ADGAKSVAFSNASAA

-3301 GSMPTAADAANVVFT
+3301 GAMPTAADAANVVFT
-3316 VALAVAGS
+3316 VALALS
-3324 GSYAFTL
+3324 GSYTFTL

-3341 AANGSHAIDL
+3341 ASNGSHAIDL

-3380 GQTID
+3380 AQTID

-3391 GVTVNLSDV
+3391 GVNVNLSDV

-3406 QTIAANMA
+3406 QTIAGNTS
-3414 TDAGTTHVVG
+3414 TDAGAVHVVG

-3457 DTFVATSGTVTVT
+3457 DTFVAASGTVTVT

-3507 INANGHNI
+3507 IYANGHNI

-3573 IYMSADLA
+3573 IYLSADIA

-3590 FDLGAGIKIDVSL
+3590 FDLGAGIKIDVAL

-3618 DDRLYLQGSG
+3618 DDTLYLQGSG

-3665 MSDAVGGGVT
+3665 TSDASGGGVT
-3675 IDGGAGDDVIFGGAG
+3675 IDGGTGDDVIFGGAG
-3690 NDTLIGGAGNDIIVA
+3690 NDTLIGGSGNDTIVA

-3719 KIYYTVGSGN
+3719 KIYYIVGSGN
-3729 DRIDGG
+3729 DRVDGG
-3735 ATLVG
+3735 ATLVN

-3745 IDELHIVSDGNGHT
+3745 TDELHIVSDGNGHT

-3794 DGIEDLYLDLS
+3794 DGIEDLYLDLG
-3805 GSAGNTVVFGNVS
+3805 GSAGNTIAFGNVS

-3874 DWTVTHTGVDD
+3874 DWTVTHTGTDD
-3885 GTGSYTLTNGAE
+3885 GTGSYTLTNGTE

-3932 NNFTALSAMIE
+3932 NNFTALSPVTE
-3943 DSSSETVEGFILHGN
+3943 DSSTESVEGFILHGN

-3991 DPTVVDGTYGKLTI
+3991 NGTVVDGTYGKLTI

-4011 SYTLDDTKNA
+4011 SYTLDDTKDA

-4044 VQSSATVTINVIGTN
+4044 AQSSATLTINVIGTN

-4116 TLTWDSTSGEY
+4116 TLTWDSTSGAY

-4140 LIPNETLTDTFTFT
+4140 LIPNETLTDKFTFT
-4154 ITDNHGATSTQTL
+4154 ITDNHGGTSTQTL

-4182 AQDAGGH
+4182 AQDAAGH
-4189 TVASNLLVDGD
+4189 AVASNLLVDGD

-4234 GVRLEEIA
+4234 GVRLEEVA
-4242 SNYNGVTSSNG
+4242 SGYENVTSSNG

-4311 TPGAGP
+4311 TPGAGSL
-4317 MSTITLP
+4317 STIALP
-4324 LTAHGSDN
+4324 LTAHGTDN

-4339 GTASDNTGTYLAN
+4339 GTASDNIGTYLAN

-4366 ADAMN
+4366 ADAMS

-4382 AQFNYGADGQGTT
+4382 AQFSYGADGQGIT

-4402 THAVVSGPQGITLGM
+4402 THAVVSGPQGIALGM

-4462 VYELTVTGTDDA
+4462 VYELTVTGTNDA

-4480 SQTSG
+4480 SQTTG

-4493 ASGHAV
+4493 ATGHAV
-4499 GTSTV
+4499 GTSSV
-4504 SGIMASSDVDHGDTA
+4504 SGVMASSDVDHGDTA

-4524 SDQTTVSSV
+4524 SGQTTVSSV

-4552 IDEKAADSLQLGD
+4552 INETAADSLQLGD
-4565 QKVDSFTVEVADG
+4565 QKIDSFTVEVADG
-4578 HGGIATQQVNIT
+4578 HGGVATQQVNIT
-4590 VNGSNDAPVI
+4590 VLGSNDAPVI
-4600 SGAATGSVAEAGVNV
+4600 SGAATGSVSEAGVNV
-4615 AVSAGTVSGS
+4615 DVSAGTVSGS
-4625 LTASDVDD
+4625 LTANDADD
-4633 TSFTWSVVD
+4633 TSLTWSVVD

-4647 NSAGSEVGAYGTLS
+4647 NSAGSEVGTYGTLS

-4724 SILEGST
+4724 SILEGSA

-4741 DVDANQSSFT
+4741 DVDANQSAFT
-4751 TASSNSIAG
+4751 TVSSNSIAG

-4767 TNDGSATGTWTY
+4767 TNDGSAIGTWTY

-4799 TLALTSA
+4799 TLAVTSA
-4806 DGTPHNVTVTITGVD
+4806 DGTPHNITVTITGVD

-4857 FSGTHSYPTNWSLTG
+4857 FSGNHSYPTSWSLTG

-4939 TQAISYTYSNSG
+4939 TQAISYTYSNSS
-4951 NSPYVLYTVNFV
+4951 NSPYVLYTINFV

-4994 GTPGIETTTGS
+4994 GTPGVETTSGA
-5005 IAFTDTHA
+5005 IAFNDVHA
-5013 SYTHTVSY
+5013 AYTHTVSY
-5021 ATPAGSSY
+5021 TMPAGSNY

-5039 TNNKVNW
+5039 ANNKVNW

-5060 NDHIN
+5060 NDHIS

-5093 APTLSNVAAT
+5093 TASISGTSTGSVIEDGQLTAGGTLVVADVDHGENHFQTPSSLSGTYGTFSFDANSGIWSYTLDNSASNVQALKTGQSVTDTLTVTSVDGTASQNIVVTINGANEPVSAPTITSVVDNVGSITGSLADGSVTDDTRLSITVSLTGTGATIGDTVQLYNGTTALGSPVTLTSSNILNGYVNFSTPTLINGSTYNFRASITDAGVASPLSPSGAYDIKIDTTAPTVNITQNHNSNGTGTFTFTFSEAVTGFTSSDISPKNVNLTSGSFKYLGLNGSGQAVYT
-5103 ASYNAGNA
+5103 IDFTYNTGNSASKNVSINDGSYTDLAGNA
-5111 AIVLSSTTTANDVD
+5111 
-5125 NTTLTSAKVSVSG
+5125 
-5138 GFIGGDTLTATVTG
+5138 
-5152 TSITASYNAAT
+5152 
-5163 GVLTLTGNDTLAH
+5163 GV
-5176 YQAVLDSVTFSST
+5176 
-5189 SSSTTTRTISWS
+5189 
-5201 VNDGTIDS
+5201 
-5209 SVSTTT
+5209 
-5215 ITVAPHVNV
+5215 
-5224 APVLDL
+5224 
-5230 DTAASGSDELL
+5230 
-5241 TYTRQTTVNL
+5241 
-5251 VPRALVTDSDSSN
+5251 
-5264 FNGGTLTISSPGASD
+5264 
-5279 KLSILNQGM
+5279 
-5288 SSGKIGV
+5288 
-5295 SGSNVTYGGTKIGTY
+5295 
-5310 TSSDGGATLTI
+5310 
-5321 TFTSNSATPTAI
+5321 
-5333 TALLKD
+5333 
-5339 IQFNSNSN
+5339 
-5347 SGDGR
+5347 
-5352 IVSFTI
+5352 
-5358 TDGDGGSASA
+5358 GGSSQ
-5368 NVTLQAPS
+5368 TFQ

-5398 AVTLSVAGLPAG
+5398 AVTVSVAGVPAG

-5420 DGTWTVVTNNPSSL
+5420 DGTWTVVTNDPSSL

-5465 VADNV
+5465 VATNV

-5498 FANTIGTD
+5498 FANTIGKD
-5506 VVHKFDVAHDKIDLI
+5506 VVHNFDVAHDKIDLI

-5536 SSDASGNAVITLGNG
+5536 SNDAAGNAVITLGNG

-5572 EAVVTHNSGDMVVAD
+5572 EAVVTHNTGDMVVAD

-5605 SSAGSETDFEI
+5605 TSTGSQTAFEI
-5616 VQQGLTLTGGGK
+5616 VQHGLTLTGGGT
-5628 VTLSDSA
+5628 VTLSDDA
-5635 SNVIFGSSDHVTL
+5635 SNAIFGSGDDVTL

-5660 IGDGHLTLVNAGT
+5660 LGDGHLTLVNEGT
-5673 IIADGSHALV
+5673 IIASGSHALV
-5683 IDTGANAVSNT
+5683 IDTGVNAVSNT

-5700 GTGGLHIHSDVV
+5700 GTGGLHIHGDVV

-5735 VLVSGHA
+5735 VLLSGHA
-5742 GLEIGG
+5742 NLEIGG

-5760 QATITIDHA
+5760 QSTITIDHA
-5769 AAFTGTIAGL
+5769 AAFSGTIAGL

-5799 TENAAKTGGV
+5799 TENEGKTGGV

-5815 THTASVGLT
+5815 THTASIGLS

-5866 IMTGGAGADTFVL
+5866 TMTGGAGADTFVL

-5922 EASAVAS
+5922 AASAVAS
-5929 MTAEVDTAAN
+5929 MTAEVDTVAN
-5939 STKISVNTGSET
+5939 ATKISVNTGSET

-5967 VHVLFNNHEEQLA
+5967 VHVLFNNHDEQLA

>member
-1 MEDLRISTVDHEA
+1 MDDLRISTVDHEA
-14 ASHDFASSGRDEGI
+14 ASHDFASSGREGI
-28 AADISADYSLPL
+28 AADIGADYSPPL

-68 NEPQNT
+68 NEPQN
-74 AARQPIQIV
+74 APASAPIQIV
-83 PDNGNVVHLPPNTSI
+83 PDQANVVHLPPNTSI

-171 QFTDSQAGNARTPL
+171 QFTDGQAGNPRTPL
-185 NLIGLLGPGGG
+185 NLIGLLGPGDLI
-196 FGGGSGGDLS
+196 GGGNGGNLS

-228 GSSTGT
+228 GSSTGA
-234 FLTSSS
+234 FLTASS

-246 GGNNASITTVTLVGE
+246 GGNNASITTVALVGE
-261 AEITSSGTQQL
+261 AEITGSGTQQL
-272 SGLTSGGVAVVVTQN
+272 SGLTSGGVAVIATQN

-361 PVAAVGT
+361 PFAAVGT

-425 AATGEDNGVLT
+425 AATGENNDALT

-454 YTGETA
+454 YTGEAA
-460 PTATSASNVVF
+460 PTTTSASNVVF

-545 NGNANL
+545 AGNAAL

-577 GGAGDRSVAFTN
+577 GGAGDRSVAFTD
-589 ATVAATGED
+589 ATVAATGEN
-598 NGALSSHGLAV
+598 NGTLSSHGLAV
-609 HTAILAD
+609 HTALLAD

-624 EAAPTATSASNVV
+624 EAAPTATSAANIV

-670 FGYTATDSDGDTA
+670 FGYTATDSDGDLA

-693 DKPVASTGDT
+693 DKPVASTGD
-703 GSVTEGA
+703 
-710 LANGNENPHVEGD
+710 
-723 ASATGSLNISWGA
+723 
-736 DNANTNQGGAG
+736 
-747 DRSVAFTNA
+747 
-756 TVTTQGQDGE
+756 
-766 ALSSHGLAVHTTLL
+766 
-780 ADGTLVGY
+780 
-788 TGEAAPTATSASNV
+788 
-802 VFYATV
+802 
-808 SDTDNGHYNFTL
+808 
-820 VQSLDDAKGS
+820 
-830 DAITLTFGYTA
+830 
-841 TDSDG
+841 
-846 DTATNSFTITV
+846 
-857 ADDKPVAALGDAG
+857 AG

-882 NPHVATDAITTGSLN
+882 NPHVESDAITTGSLN

-922 TVTTQGQDGEA
+922 TVAATGQNNGT

-939 AVHTAILA
+939 AVHTVLLA

-960 TAAMDAKGAIGS
+960 TAVADAKGAVGS

-1015 SDGDTATNSFTIT
+1015 SDGDTATNSFT
-1028 VADDKPVA
+1028 
-1036 ALGDAGSVTEGA
+1036 
-1048 LASGNENPH
+1048 
-1057 VEGDASATG
+1057 
-1066 SLNISWGADNANT
+1066 
-1079 DKGGA
+1079 
-1084 GDRSVAFTDATV
+1084 
-1096 TTQGQDGEA
+1096 
-1105 LSSHGLAVHTAL
+1105 
-1117 LADGTLVGYTGETA
+1117 
-1131 PTATS
+1131 
-1136 ASNVVFYATVSDTD
+1136 
-1150 NGHYNFTLVQSLD
+1150 
-1163 DAKGSDAIMLTF
+1163 
-1175 GYTATDSDGDI
+1175 
-1186 ATNSFTVTVADDK
+1186 
-1199 PVAALGDAGSV
+1199 
-1210 TEGALASGNENP
+1210 
-1222 HVESD
+1222 
-1227 ATATGS
+1227 
-1233 LNISWGADNANTNQ
+1233 
-1247 GGAGDRSVAFTNA
+1247 
-1260 TVTTQGQDGEA
+1260 
-1271 LSSHGL
+1271 
-1277 AVHTAILADGTLV
+1277 
-1290 GYTGEAAPT
+1290 
-1299 ATSASNVVFY
+1299 
-1309 ATVSDTDNGHYNFT
+1309 
-1323 LVQSLDDA
+1323 
-1331 KGSDAITLTFGYTA
+1331 
-1345 TDSDGDTATNSFTIT
+1345 
-1360 VADDKPVASAGDT
+1360 
-1373 GSVTEGALTGGNE
+1373 
-1386 NPHVATDAITTGS
+1386 
-1399 LNISWGADNANTNQG
+1399 
-1414 GAGDRSVAFTD
+1414 
-1425 ATVSVTGENNGTLSS
+1425 
-1440 HGLAVHTA
+1440 
-1448 LLADGTLVGYTGD
+1448 
-1461 VAPTAVADAKGGIG
+1461 
-1475 SNIVFYA
+1475 
-1482 TVSDTDNGHYN
+1482 
-1493 FTLVQS
+1493 
-1499 LDDAKGSDAITL
+1499 
-1511 TFGYAATDS
+1511 
-1520 DGDTAANSFTVTV
+1520 VTV

-1546 TGSLYDTTPTEQMP
+1546 TGSLYDTIPTEQMP
-1560 LRPLVEPSEGSTP
+1560 LRPLIESSEGSTP

-1591 GADGFQQVS
+1591 GADGFQQVT

-1642 ESGQVLFTLTVG
+1642 ESGQVLFTLSVG
-1654 ADGSYTYVQS
+1654 TDGSYTYAQS
-1664 GAFADDKGSDNE
+1664 GAFADAKGSDNE

-1710 TVDSG
+1710 TVESG
-1715 SLHDT
+1715 NLHDT
-1720 TSTSSGTNPSPVQ
+1720 TSTPSGTNPSPVQ
-1733 PLVEQPSEG
+1733 LLVEQPSEG
-1742 STPPD
+1742 STPSD

-1771 LTFINPTGL
+1771 LTFTNPTGL

-1790 AHREGLS
+1790 AHKEALS
-1797 YSTSRDDSGDTIYT
+1797 YSTSRDDSGNTIYT
-1811 ATGKDSGHVIFTLTV
+1811 ATGRDFGHVIFTLTV

-1844 GSDNENFKIGFEV
+1844 GSNNENFKIGFEV
-1857 TDGDGDK
+1857 TDGDGDN

-1921 GFKSVA
+1921 GFKSVM

-2001 DAEETLSLTFNFT
+2001 DAEESLSLTFNFT

-2033 DVPIAHT
+2033 DVPIAHA

-2052 QAGGNQDV
+2052 QAGGNLDA

-2123 TTWVASSANH
+2123 TTWIASSANH
-2133 DAVATLT
+2133 DTVATLT
-2140 ISADGSYTFSTSA
+2140 INADGSYTFNTSA

-2160 GTTEESLPLTF
+2160 GTTEEDLPLTF

-2185 SLTLHVT
+2185 SLTLHIT

-2218 DTVGVADTDTVSG
+2218 DTVGVIDTDTVSG
-2231 ASGTLFTGGADG
+2231 ASGTLFTGGADS
-2243 VHQVALGTTTDFSA
+2243 VHQVTLGTTTDFSA
-2257 IYTGKDG
+2257 IYTGKGG

-2277 TAAGGETIWVA
+2277 TAAGGETIWIA

-2314 PVAHGASQIAEN
+2314 PVAHGASQTAEN

-2355 APIAYKVDA
+2355 APIAYRVDA
-2364 TSTPLNDDAQ
+2364 TSMPLNDDAQ

-2387 TINGDAGV
+2387 TINGDAGA

-2463 GSYSFAADAPL
+2463 GSYSFTADAPL

-2522 AVRADEGD
+2522 AARADEGD
-2530 IYNLLSH
+2530 IHNLLSH

-2544 THDGSSSQPALFGLG
+2544 THDGSSSQPALLGLG
-2559 FAATVSGSVAST
+2559 FAATVSGSLAST

-2595 AALHLT
+2595 TALHLT
-2601 SGGEVLSYAVVNN
+2601 SGGEALSYAVVNN

-2628 NPLFDRPVLSL
+2628 NPLLDRPVLSL
-2639 TLSGDGSF
+2639 SLSSNGNF
-2647 TFQQYDQLDNVAGAG
+2647 TFQQYDQLDNVAGPD
-2662 NDLRSGTGSISAID
+2662 NDLRSGNGSISAID

-2692 LTGAL
+2692 LAGAL
-2697 KVTIVDDAPKVDLAL
+2697 KVTIVDDTPRVDLAL

-2723 GDNDVSASNSVR
+2723 GDNDVSASFSVK

-2788 TTTAGQAITLSQIA
+2788 TTTAGQAITLLQLA
-2802 DGTVVGKIADGEIAF
+2802 DGTVVGKIDDGEIAF
-2817 AIRIDDGGKVSIA
+2817 AIRLDNNGKVSIA
-2830 QYMALANPNPS
+2830 QYMSLANPNTS
-2841 KSDGDLVDLNG
+2841 KSDGDMVDLTG

-2868 STSVSIGGSIHFDDD
+2868 AKSVSIGSSIRFDDD
-2883 GPSIGNAVSTKTLA
+2883 GPSIGGAVSAKTLA

-2912 ISTGTVALNLAFGAD
+2912 VSTGAVALNFAFGAD
-2927 GPAAHAVTFVARS
+2927 GPAAHAVTFVAHS
-2940 NGSYFSAS
+2940 NGSYFTAS
-2948 YGNNQTL
+2948 YGSNQTL

-2997 LSQDSGHASGAYNFT
+2997 LSQDSGHATGAYDFT
-3012 LYKALDDVNG
+3012 LYKSLDDVND

-3037 HDGDGDTTK
+3037 HDGDGDTTT

-3055 TDDGPSISSFAVDKT
+3055 I
-3070 QAITVDEHGLTASSP
+3070 
-3085 VSATT
+3085 
-3090 GTHSIV
+3090 
-3096 TATVNAGADGLAS
+3096 
-3109 QVYSLQVGN
+3109 
-3118 NANSGLSTIDNHA
+3118 
-3131 ITLQQQAASTV
+3131 
-3142 NGVYTGADGKTH
+3142 
-3154 IAFTISIDSGSGALS
+3154 
-3169 VTENV
+3169 
-3174 ALKDIVNNNPVDHL
+3174 
-3188 NLATGS
+3188 
-3194 LSAVVT
+3194 
-3200 VMDGDGD
+3200 
-3207 TASKS
+3207 
-3212 ADLSGVITFKDD
+3212 DD
-3224 VPTIGSVSIGGVG
+3224 VPTLADHASVSATVSETAINAPAVTTASYAIDFDTVNPAAAKLTVSEGSVSDGHVESSSKGGDIVLVSNTGTTFVLTQMDIGVFDHKGASSKTVTIIGTDANGNTYSVTTTGTTFSAAGTALEGKQLTSLEIDPHDNSLTITLDNIHVIDTTTTPTNAPAETTLDLTSLVHAGADSPLIWSVNAITTGTSSGSLTGGTGLTYNGAAITLASADGHTITGSAGGVTVFTLTVDPATG
-3237 ENDLATTHP
+3237 HAIFDLYHPIDGGKTLPLDFSKYLTATDFDGDSVTLSGGSATIVVQSATDSLPTISSASLVSSVSESGLPGGTGTAGVANVHSGSIAITAGDAPSIVTINGHTFNVGTAIANGDTNATIQGAHGTLHILSVTTTAINYTYTLTGATSGASNHDDFAVKISDAPIDGESQTATLTFNISDDKPIASTVSLGSMLENDNPTFTLAAGTI
-3246 SATGSLAISFG
+3246 AFG
-3257 ADGAKSVAFSSASAA
+3257 ADGA
-3272 SNVTGPSGLS
+3272 
-3282 SNGKPLAYAFIG
+3282 
-3294 SLLVAYT
+3294 
-3301 GSMPTAADAANVVFT
+3301 
-3316 VALAVAGS
+3316 
-3324 GSYAFTL
+3324 
-3331 LQPLDHSGAI
+3331 
-3341 AANGSHAIDL
+3341 AANGAI
-3351 TFGYTATDGDNDTAS
+3351 
-3366 GSFTVEVNAAGTVT
+3366 
-3380 GQTID
+3380 
-3385 YSAIST
+3385 
-3391 GVTVNLSDV
+3391 
-3400 SQTVGS
+3400 
-3406 QTIAANMA
+3406 
-3414 TDAGTTHVVG
+3414 HV
-3424 RDNVAGMTHVIG
+3424 D
-3436 TSGDDT
+3436 S
-3442 LIGGAGDTLT
+3442 
-3452 GGAGN
+3452 
-3457 DTFVATSGTVTVT
+3457 
-3470 DLHDKDIVKVLNG
+3470 VK
-3483 ATAAI
+3483 
-3488 TATGDWT
+3488 ATGDLAGLT
-3495 ATSDTVNSGTAT
+3495 
-3507 INANGHNI
+3507 
-3515 DLSAAGG
+3515 LSP
-3522 NGWTLTNAGNATG
+3522 
-3535 VTLVGSNHGD
+3535 SM
-3545 TIIGGSG
+3545 IS
-3552 DDIIRAG
+3552 
-3559 TGSDTIDA
+3559 IDA
-3567 GAGNDK
+3567 G
-3573 IYMSADLA
+3573 
-3581 DAAAYGPRS
+3581 
-3590 FDLGAGIKIDVSL
+3590 
-3603 DHMSGTGDSVNGGAG
+3603 H
-3618 DDRLYLQGSG
+3618 
-3628 SNGYVLDYRSTSG
+3628 
-3641 LQLQGVEHIVGT
+3641 
-3653 DSNDLIAVSKTY
+3653 
-3665 MSDAVGGGVT
+3665 VT
-3675 IDGGAGDDVIFGGAG
+3675 I
-3690 NDTLIGGAGNDIIVA
+3690 
-3705 GTGNDTILG
+3705 
-3714 GTGSD
+3714 
-3719 KIYYTVGSGN
+3719 
-3729 DRIDGG
+3729 
-3735 ATLVG
+3735 
-3740 GKETD
+3740 
-3745 IDELHIVSDGNGHT
+3745 
-3759 YTIGEIALG
+3759 
-3768 DAGNIA
+3768 
-3774 SADDHADLTIGVS
+3774 
-3787 GGGSVRA
+3787 
-3794 DGIEDLYLDLS
+3794 
-3805 GSAGNTVVFGNVS
+3805 
-3818 DTALAPDTIVVNS
+3818 
-3831 GSGNDT
+3831 
-3837 FDMTGLTGNV
+3837 
-3847 HIVINDS
+3847 
-3854 DPVATAGSDT
+3854 
-3864 DTLKLAGKWA
+3864 
-3874 DWTVTHTGVDD
+3874 
-3885 GTGSYTLTNGAE
+3885 
-3897 TITVTNVEQFTFMGE
+3897 
-3912 NGGAGG
+3912 
-3918 TLSLS
+3918 
-3923 QLMNVAPVA
+3923 
-3932 NNFTALSAMIE
+3932 
-3943 DSSSETVEGFILHGN
+3943 
-3958 HATDANTNKF
+3958 
-3968 DTLTVVGISAGTTPS
+3968 
-3983 AVANVAGS
+3983 
-3991 DPTVVDGTYGKLTI
+3991 
-4005 YADGTY
+4005 
-4011 SYTLDDTKNA
+4011 
-4021 TNSLS
+4021 
-4026 QGEQVKE
+4026 
-4033 VFDYTVQDAHG
+4033 
-4044 VQSSATVTINVIGTN
+4044 
-4059 DAPIAVAEAASVTED
+4059 
-4074 TAVTATGSLLAGASD
+4074 
-4089 VDHLDVLSVAKV
+4089 
-4101 GDVTDGH
+4101 
-4108 AGVAGTYG
+4108 
-4116 TLTWDSTSGEY
+4116 
-4127 TYVLN
+4127 
-4132 NADPAVQH
+4132 
-4140 LIPNETLTDTFTFT
+4140 
-4154 ITDNHGATSTQTL
+4154 
-4167 TVTINGSD
+4167 
-4175 DFPVIIG
+4175 
-4182 AQDAGGH
+4182 
-4189 TVASNLLVDGD
+4189 
-4200 FAHATASAW
+4200 
-4209 TNGGGFIWAT
+4209 
-4219 EGTGWTI
+4219 
-4226 SGTEPGQT
+4226 
-4234 GVRLEEIA
+4234 
-4242 SNYNGVTSSNG
+4242 
-4253 APMVDLGASPGNI
+4253 
-4266 AISQT
+4266 
-4271 VHGLTDGASYVLS
+4271 
-4284 FEYGT
+4284 
-4289 PANGTAAVQV
+4289 
-4299 WWNGELVDTLTP
+4299 
-4311 TPGAGP
+4311 
-4317 MSTITLP
+4317 
-4324 LTAHGSDN
+4324 
-4332 TISFVEV
+4332 
-4339 GTASDNTGTYLAN
+4339 
-4352 VSLTAASATSLPVI
+4352 
-4366 ADAMN
+4366 
-4371 ENDTHSFTFGS
+4371 
-4382 AQFNYGADGQGTT
+4382 
-4395 GALTFDT
+4395 
-4402 THAVVSGPQGITLGM
+4402 
-4417 PQLSFDG
+4417 
-4424 STITVTPG
+4424 TPG
-4432 TAFDALGAGEI
+4432 TAFDALSVGHTSILSIGYTLTDGDGSKSSGTFNITINGANDAAVITGDVS
-4443 AKISIPFEVTD
+4443 ASVTEAGGVNNGAAGVPVASGILSATD
-4454 RNGSVTSG
+4454 VDSDPSFTAQSNVATSYGHFTIGADGHWSYLLDNSNSAVQALNSTGNNTTLHDIVTVTTADGTSQQIDITINGTNDAPTITLVDSDSAAGSVT
-4462 VYELTVTGTDDA
+4462 
-4474 PVILAS
+4474 
-4480 SQTSG
+4480 
-4485 SVVEQGLD
+4485 
-4493 ASGHAV
+4493 
-4499 GTSTV
+4499 
-4504 SGIMASSDVDHGDTA
+4504 
-4519 TWSIV
+4519 
-4524 SDQTTVSSV
+4524 
-4533 HGTYGTLQMDAGSG
+4533 
-4547 KWTYT
+4547 
-4552 IDEKAADSLQLGD
+4552 
-4565 QKVDSFTVEVADG
+4565 
-4578 HGGIATQQVNIT
+4578 
-4590 VNGSNDAPVI
+4590 
-4600 SGAATGSVAEAGVNV
+4600 EAGVNIPNDGFHNT
-4615 AVSAGTVSGS
+4615 ATGH
-4625 LTASDVDD
+4625 LTGADVDGPGLN
-4633 TSFTWSVVD
+4633 WSLVVGNGQTGNID
-4642 PKNSA
+4642 
-4647 NSAGSEVGAYGTLS
+4647 GSVTGAYGTLS
-4661 VDQTGKWTYVLDQSK
+4661 VGANGTWTYVLDQSK
-4676 ADPLTA
+4676 ADPLNIPNHPQE
-4682 SDQKH
+4682 S
-4687 DVFTVQVS
+4687 FTVQLS
-4695 DGHGGVTTQTVD
+4695 DGQGGVTTQT
-4707 VTVNGTNDAPTF
+4707 
-4719 TGDTG
+4719 
-4724 SILEGST
+4724 
-4731 TPISG
+4731 
-4736 AIVVS
+4736 
-4741 DVDANQSSFT
+4741 
-4751 TASSNSIAG
+4751 
-4760 AHGTFTF
+4760 
-4767 TNDGSATGTWTY
+4767 
-4779 ALNNND
+4779 
-4785 TAVQALTAGAKLTD
+4785 
-4799 TLALTSA
+4799 
-4806 DGTPHNVTVTITGVD
+4806 
-4821 NPPVFGTGTTTGSVT
+4821 
-4836 EDASYSVGSELITN
+4836 
-4850 GDFQNYY
+4850 
-4857 FSGTHSYPTNWSLTG
+4857 
-4872 SVYDVNG
+4872 
-4879 GRLDST
+4879 
-4885 SAMLVSNT
+4885 
-4893 SSINSLSQTIST
+4893 
-4905 VVGQTYQLS
+4905 
-4914 FYMQDFATSLPGG
+4914 
-4927 AAAIFDVTTGSQ
+4927 
-4939 TQAISYTYSNSG
+4939 
-4951 NSPYVLYTVNFV
+4951 
-4963 ATNSSTLIKFWSPY
+4963 
-4977 QPFGS
+4977 
-4982 FNIDDVSVKAVS
+4982 
-4994 GTPGIETTTGS
+4994 
-5005 IAFTDTHA
+5005 
-5013 SYTHTVSY
+5013 
-5021 ATPAGSSY
+5021 
-5029 YGTFAASVDN
+5029 
-5039 TNNKVNW
+5039 
-5046 TFSVNDSAIQSLGA
+5046 
-5060 NDHIN
+5060 
-5065 QTYTLTLSDG
+5065 
-5075 HGGTVTKDVVVTV
+5075 VVVTV

-5093 APTLSNVAAT
+5093 APTIALVDSDSAAGSVTEAGVNVSDEAAHNT
-5103 ASYNAGNA
+5103 ATGHLTGADVDGPSLTWSLISGNGQ
-5111 AIVLSSTTTANDVD
+5111 TANVD
-5125 NTTLTSAKVSVSG
+5125 GSVTGAYGTLSVGANGTWTYVLDQSKADPLNASDHPQESFTVQLSDGLGGVTTQTVVVTVNGTNDAPTISIANGDSVSG
-5138 GFIGGDTLTATVTG
+5138 AVTEAGIGIANDSAHNTVSGHLTGADVDSSTLTWSVVAGSGQTANGGSVTGTYGTLSVGTDGTWSYVLDQSKADTLTASDHRQESFTVQLSDGLGGVTTQTVVVTVNGTNDAPTISIANGDSVSGAVTEAGIGIANDSAHNTVSGHLTGADVDSSTLTWSVVAGSGQTANGGSVTG
-5152 TSITASYNAAT
+5152 TYGTLSVGTDGTWSYVLDQSKADTLTASDHRQESFTVQLSDGQGGVTTQTVVVTVNGTNDAPTITIANGDSASGAVTEAGIGVADDSAHNTISGHLTGADVDSTLLAWSIVAGSGQTANGGGSVTGTYGTLNVNANGIWTYVLDQSKADPLNVFDHPKENFTVQLSDGQGGLTTQTVVVTVNGTNDAASISGTAT
-5163 GVLTLTGNDTLAH
+5163 GSVTEDGQLTANGVLTVADVDNGQSHFQTPASLTGTYGTFTFNATTGIWGYTLNNSASNVQALNGGQTVTDKLTVASADGTASQDIVVTIHGANEAVAAPSISRVTDNVGSIKGSLADGAVTDDTNLDIRVSLAGTGAVSGDTVQLYNGTTVLGSAVTLTAIDISNGYVDITTPTLTNGSTYNFRASLTDAGTTSPLSQSGAYDIKIDTAPPTVAITQTH
-5176 YQAVLDSVTFSST
+5176 GSGVGTFTFTFSQAVSGF
-5189 SSSTTTRTISWS
+5189 
-5201 VNDGTIDS
+5201 
-5209 SVSTTT
+5209 
-5215 ITVAPHVNV
+5215 
-5224 APVLDL
+5224 
-5230 DTAASGSDELL
+5230 TAADITAFNILSLFNFQHLGLNGSGQDV
-5241 TYTRQTTVNL
+5241 YTVNFTYNSNNNGWKY
-5251 VPRALVTDSDSSN
+5251 VTVDANSYTDLAGNSGI
-5264 FNGGTLTISSPGASD
+5264 GG
-5279 KLSILNQGM
+5279 
-5288 SSGKIGV
+5288 
-5295 SGSNVTYGGTKIGTY
+5295 
-5310 TSSDGGATLTI
+5310 SSDA
-5321 TFTSNSATPTAI
+5321 F
-5333 TALLKD
+5333 K
-5339 IQFNSNSN
+5339 
-5347 SGDGR
+5347 
-5352 IVSFTI
+5352 
-5358 TDGDGGSASA
+5358 
-5368 NVTLQAPS
+5368 
-5376 MPAGTS
+5376 PAGVS
-5382 GEAINLALAD
+5382 GEAINLAVTD

-5410 WVLSEGTHNA
+5410 WVLNEGTHNA

-5483 GDDTLTASSGNDTLV
+5483 GDDTLTASSGSDVLV

-5635 SNVIFGSSDHVTL
+5635 SNVIFGGDDHVTL

-5683 IDTGANAVSNT
+5683 IDTGVNAVSNT

-5722 DVNLDGNVSGTGT
+5722 DVNLDGNVSGTGI
-5735 VLVSGHA
+5735 VLMSGHA
-5742 GLEIGG
+5742 NLEIGG

-5760 QATITIDHA
+5760 HATITIDHA

-5785 RFGDISAATASFSY
+5785 RFGDISAVTASFSY
-5799 TENAAKTGGV
+5799 AENAAKTGGV

-5815 THTASVGLT
+5815 THTASIGLT
-5824 GEYSASDFSLG
+5824 GDYSASDFSLG

-5851 YGTDGND
+5851 YGIDGND
-5858 TLTSGGGY
+5858 LLTSGGGN
-5866 IMTGGAGADTFVL
+5866 IITGGAGADTFVL

-5922 EASAVAS
+5922 EANAVAS

-5980 THTQTAGA
+5980 THAQTAGA

>member
-1 MEDLRISTVDHEA
+1 MEDSRISTVDHETV
-14 ASHDFASSGRDEGI
+14 SNDFVSGGRDSGH
-28 AADISADYSLPL
+28 ATDIGVDQQLPL
-40 SQNADVAAFEVAQAE
+40 SQNADVAAFEMAQAG
-55 EQQANGKTGRLAA
+55 EQQASGKTGRVAA

-74 AARQPIQIV
+74 DTRQPIQIV
-83 PDNGNVVHLPPNTSI
+83 PDNGNVVHLPANTSI

-185 NLIGLLGPGGG
+185 NLIGLLGPGGANG
-196 FGGGSGGDLS
+196 DGNGGNLS

-214 IDPQATETASLVER
+214 ILEQATETASLIER
-228 GSSTGT
+228 GSSTGA
-234 FLTSSS
+234 FLTTSS

-246 GGNNASITTVTLVGE
+246 GGNHAAITTVTLVGE
-261 AEITSSGTQQL
+261 AETTGNGAQQL
-272 SGLTSGGVAVVVTQN
+272 SGLTSGGVPVVVTQN
-287 GQTVTGV
+287 GHTVTGV

-308 TGEYTFTQLAALDH
+308 TGDYTFTQLAALDH

-345 GHTVSAVANVD
+345 GHTVSAVATVD
-356 ITDSV
+356 IADSV

-368 AGSVTEAALAAG
+368 AGSVTEAVLAAG
-380 NAALTHD
+380 NAALTHA

-419 FTNATV
+419 FTNAAV
-425 AATGEDNGVLT
+425 SATGEDNGALT
-436 SHGLAVHTA
+436 SHGLAVHT
-445 ILANGTLVG
+445 V
-454 YTGETA
+454 
-460 PTATSASNVVF
+460 
-471 YATVSDTD
+471 
-479 NGHYNFTLV
+479 
-488 QSLDDAKGSDAITL
+488 
-502 TFGYTAT
+502 
-509 DSDGDTATNSFT
+509 
-521 ITVADDKPVAAIGDA
+521 
-536 GSVTEGALA
+536 
-545 NGNANL
+545 
-551 THATGDATATGSLNI
+551 
-566 SWGADNANTDK
+566 
-577 GGAGDRSVAFTN
+577 
-589 ATVAATGED
+589 
-598 NGALSSHGLAV
+598 
-609 HTAILAD
+609 
-616 GTLVGYTG
+616 
-624 EAAPTATSASNVV
+624 
-637 FYATV
+637 
-642 SDTDNGHYNFTLV
+642 
-655 QSLDDAKGSDAITLT
+655 
-670 FGYTATDSDGDTA
+670 
-683 TNSFTITVAD
+683 
-693 DKPVASTGDT
+693 
-703 GSVTEGA
+703 
-710 LANGNENPHVEGD
+710 
-723 ASATGSLNISWGA
+723 
-736 DNANTNQGGAG
+736 
-747 DRSVAFTNA
+747 
-756 TVTTQGQDGE
+756 
-766 ALSSHGLAVHTTLL
+766 LL

-830 DAITLTFGYTA
+830 DAIALTFGYTA

-846 DTATNSFTITV
+846 DAATNSFTITV
-857 ADDKPVAALGDAG
+857 ADDKPVAAIGDAG
-870 SVTEGALASGNE
+870 T
-882 NPHVATDAITTGSLN
+882 
-897 ISWGADNANTNQGGA
+897 
-912 GDRSVAFTDA
+912 
-922 TVTTQGQDGEA
+922 
-933 LSSHGL
+933 
-939 AVHTAILA
+939 
-947 DGTLVGYTGDVAP
+947 
-960 TAAMDAKGAIGS
+960 
-972 NIVFYATVSD
+972 
-982 TDNGHYNFTLV
+982 
-993 QSLDDAKGSDAIT
+993 
-1006 LTFGYTATD
+1006 
-1015 SDGDTATNSFTIT
+1015 
-1028 VADDKPVA
+1028 
-1036 ALGDAGSVTEGA
+1036 VTEGA

-1057 VEGDASATG
+1057 VETDAIATG

-1084 GDRSVAFTDATV
+1084 GDRSVAFTD
-1096 TTQGQDGEA
+1096 
-1105 LSSHGLAVHTAL
+1105 
-1117 LADGTLVGYTGETA
+1117 
-1131 PTATS
+1131 
-1136 ASNVVFYATVSDTD
+1136 
-1150 NGHYNFTLVQSLD
+1150 
-1163 DAKGSDAIMLTF
+1163 
-1175 GYTATDSDGDI
+1175 
-1186 ATNSFTVTVADDK
+1186 
-1199 PVAALGDAGSV
+1199 
-1210 TEGALASGNENP
+1210 
-1222 HVESD
+1222 
-1227 ATATGS
+1227 
-1233 LNISWGADNANTNQ
+1233 
-1247 GGAGDRSVAFTNA
+1247 A

-1345 TDSDGDTATNSFTIT
+1345 TDSDGDTAANSFTIT
-1360 VADDKPVASAGDT
+1360 VADDKPVAATGDA
-1373 GSVTEGALTGGNE
+1373 GSVTEGALAGGNE
-1386 NPHVATDAITTGS
+1386 NPHVGTDANATGS
-1399 LNISWGADNANTNQG
+1399 LNISWGADNANTDKG
-1414 GAGDRSVAFTD
+1414 GAGDRSVAFTN
-1425 ATVSVTGENNGTLSS
+1425 AMVTTEGQDGEALSS

-1448 LLADGTLVGYTGD
+1448 LLADGTLVGYTGEA
-1461 VAPTAVADAKGGIG
+1461 APTAVMDGKGAVG

-1511 TFGYAATDS
+1511 TFGYTATDS
-1520 DGDTAANSFTVTV
+1520 DGDTATNTFTVTV

-1546 TGSLYDTTPTEQMP
+1546 AGNLYDTMPAEQMP
-1560 LRPLVEPSEGSTP
+1560 LHPLVELSEGPKP
-1573 SEGATDSVSGGS
+1573 SEGAADSVSSGS

-1591 GADGFQQVS
+1591 GADGFQQVT
-1600 FTDPTGLKGIYID
+1600 FTDPAGLKGIYID
-1613 ANGVAHKEGLSYSTT
+1613 ANGVAHKEGLSFSTT

-1635 IYTATGK
+1635 IYTASGK

-1664 GAFADDKGSDNE
+1664 GAFADAKGSDNE

-1691 ATGSLTLNVADSLP
+1691 ATGSLTLNVADSFP

-1710 TVDSG
+1710 TVDAG
-1715 SLHDT
+1715 NLHDT
-1720 TSTSSGTNPSPVQ
+1720 TSTSSGPNPSPVQ
-1733 PLVEQPSEG
+1733 LLLEQPSEG
-1742 STPPD
+1742 STPSD
-1747 GAKSDSVSG
+1747 GAKTDTDSVGGASG
-1756 AAGSLFT
+1756 TLFT

-1771 LTFINPTGL
+1771 LTFTNPTDL

-1790 AHREGLS
+1790 AHAEALR
-1797 YSTSRDDSGDTIYT
+1797 YSTSRDDSGNTIYT

-1864 STGSLTLN
+1864 ATGSLTLN
-1872 VADSLPVASAV
+1872 VADSLPVANNVAADRV
-1883 TAEHLVNDDMFT
+1883 LNDDMSP
-1895 GGNPDQTDEYKSVS
+1895 GGNHDTTDENNSVK
-1909 GNVGSLFNMGAD
+1909 GSIGGLFNMGAD

-1945 VAHQEAATWSKA
+1945 VAHQEAVTWSKA
-1957 QVADGSTTWIA
+1957 QVADGSTTWVA
-1968 SSEHNQTVA
+1968 SSAHHETVA
-1977 TLTINADGSYTFS
+1977 TLTVNADGSYTFS
-1990 TGAPLAHPTSQ
+1990 TGAPLAHPTAQ
-2001 DAEETLSLTFNFT
+2001 AAEETLSLTFNFT

-2033 DVPIAHT
+2033 DVPVAHA

-2052 QAGGNQDV
+2052 QTGGNLDA
-2060 NDANAH
+2060 NDANTH

-2077 AGADGFAS
+2077 AGADGFTS

-2133 DAVATLT
+2133 ETVATLT
-2140 ISADGSYTFSTSA
+2140 INADGSYTFSTSA

-2160 GTTEESLPLTF
+2160 GTTEEGLPLTF

-2199 SVTVT
+2199 TVTVT

-2231 ASGTLFTGGADG
+2231 ASGALFTGGADG
-2243 VHQVALGTTTDFSA
+2243 VHQVTLGATTDFSA
-2257 IYTGKDG
+2257 IYIGKDG

-2270 VVWGNPT
+2270 VVWGSPT
-2277 TAAGGETIWVA
+2277 TAAGGETIWIA

-2300 TIGTDGSYSFTLSA
+2300 TIGADGSYSFTLSA
-2314 PVAHGASQIAEN
+2314 PVAHTASPTAEN

-2344 SGALTVTVKDD
+2344 NGALTVTVKDD
-2355 APIAYKVDA
+2355 APIAHKVDA

-2374 AHGNPDGGSADVN
+2374 AHGNLDGAADAK
-2387 TINGDAGV
+2387 TINGDAGA
-2395 LFSAGADGVKSVSMD
+2395 LFSAGADGVKGVSMD

-2419 LDSHGIGHQESVTWA
+2419 LDSHGIGHQEAVSWT
-2434 SSSANG
+2434 SSAANG

-2453 TVAVLTIGSD
+2453 TVAVLTIGAD
-2463 GSYSFAADAPL
+2463 GSYSFTADAPL

-2497 DGDAAKGSLAI
+2497 DGDTAKGSLAI

-2537 GNSPLDG
+2537 GNSALDG
-2544 THDGSSSQPALFGLG
+2544 THDGSSSQPALFGFG

-2571 VSFGADGAAVGGGFS
+2571 VSFGADGAAAGGGFS
-2586 FTANATSTL
+2586 FTATAASTL
-2595 AALHLT
+2595 TALHLT
-2601 SGGEVLSYAVVNN
+2601 SGGEALSYAVVNN

-2628 NPLFDRPVLSL
+2628 NPLLDRPVLSL
-2639 TLSGDGSF
+2639 SLSADGSF
-2647 TFQQYDQLDNVAGAG
+2647 TFQQYDQLDNVAGPG
-2662 NDLRSGTGSISAID
+2662 NDLRSGNGSISAID

-2697 KVTIVDDAPKVDLAL
+2697 KVTIVDDVPKVSLAL
-2712 TGSITIDESGS
+2712 TGSITIDESGR
-2723 GDNDVSASNSVR
+2723 GDDDVSASNSIR
-2735 SLFAGIT
+2735 GLFAGIT
-2742 GGNDPHMSTVYAQHN
+2742 GGNDPHMSTVYAQHG

-2768 DASGATS
+2768 DATGATS

-2788 TTTAGQAITLSQIA
+2788 TTTAGQTITLSQLA

-2817 AIRIDDGGKVSIA
+2817 AIRIDDSGKVSIA
-2830 QYMALANPNPS
+2830 QYMALANPNTS
-2841 KSDGDLVDLNG
+2841 KSDGDTVDLTG

-2868 STSVSIGGSIHFDDD
+2868 STSVSIGSSIRFDDD

-2897 EHDLVTNSGSLSPSG
+2897 EHSLLTNSGAISPSG
-2912 ISTGTVALNLAFGAD
+2912 VSTGAVALNFAFGAD

-2940 NGSYFSAS
+2940 NGSYFTAS
-2948 YGNNQTL
+2948 YGNNQSL

-2983 SNAADQSSWVFKVA
+2983 SNAADQSSWVFKVD
-2997 LSQDSGHASGAYNFT
+2997 LSQDSAHASGAYNFT

-3037 HDGDGDTTK
+3037 HDGDGDTTT

-3055 TDDGPSISSFAVDKT
+3055 TDDSPSISSFVVDKS
-3070 QAITVDEHGLTASSP
+3070 QAITVDEHGLTPSSP

-3096 TATVNAGADGLAS
+3096 TAVVNAGADGLAS

-3118 NANSGLSTIDNHA
+3118 NGNSGLSTIDNHA
-3131 ITLQQQAASTV
+3131 ITLQQQSAGTV
-3142 NGVYTGADGKTH
+3142 NGVYTDSDGKTH
-3154 IAFTISIDSGSGALS
+3154 IAFTISIDSGSGALN

-3200 VMDGDGD
+3200 VTDGDGD

-3224 VPTIGSVSIGGVG
+3224 VPTIASVAIGGVG

-3246 SATGSLAISFG
+3246 TATGSLAISFG
-3257 ADGAKSVAFSSASAA
+3257 ADGAKSVVFSNASAA

-3301 GSMPTAADAANVVFT
+3301 GAMPTEADAANVVFT
-3316 VALAVAGS
+3316 VALALS
-3324 GSYAFTL
+3324 GSYTFTL
-3331 LQPLDHSGAI
+3331 LQPLDHSDAI
-3341 AANGSHAIDL
+3341 ASNGSHAIDL
-3351 TFGYTATDGDNDTAS
+3351 TFGYTATDGDNDKAS

-3380 GQTID
+3380 AQTID

-3400 SQTVGS
+3400 SETVGS
-3406 QTIAANMA
+3406 QTIAANTA
-3414 TDAGTTHVVG
+3414 TDAGALHVVG
-3424 RDNVAGMTHVIG
+3424 RDNVADMTHVIG

-3442 LIGGAGDTLT
+3442 LVGGAGDTLT

-3457 DTFVATSGTVTVT
+3457 DTFVAASGTVTVT
-3470 DLHDKDIVKVLNG
+3470 DLHDQDIVKVLNG

-3507 INANGHNI
+3507 INANGHDI

-3552 DDIIRAG
+3552 DDIIKAG
-3559 TGSDTIDA
+3559 TGSDNIDA

-3573 IYMSADLA
+3573 IYLSADIA
-3581 DAAAYGPRS
+3581 DAGGYAPRS
-3590 FDLGAGIKIDVSL
+3590 FDLGAGVNIEVSL
-3603 DHMSGTGDSVNGGAG
+3603 AGKSGTGDNVNGGAG
-3618 DDRLYLQGSG
+3618 DDTLYLQGSG
-3628 SNGYVLDYRSTSG
+3628 SNGYVLDYRSNAG

-3665 MSDAVGGGVT
+3665 MSDAAGGGVT

-3690 NDTLIGGAGNDIIVA
+3690 NDTLIGGSGNDTIVA

-3719 KIYYTVGSGN
+3719 KIYYIVGSGN

-3745 IDELHIVSDGNGHT
+3745 TDELHIVGDGNSHT

-3774 SADDHADLTIGVS
+3774 SADDHADLTIGIS

-3794 DGIEDLYLDLS
+3794 DGIEDLYLDLG
-3805 GSAGNTVVFGNVS
+3805 GSAGNTIVFGNVS

-3847 HIVINDS
+3847 HIVINDN

-3874 DWTVTHTGVDD
+3874 DWTVTHTGTDD
-3885 GTGSYTLTNGAE
+3885 GTGSYTLTNGTE

-3932 NNFTALSAMIE
+3932 NNFTALSPVTE
-3943 DSSSETVEGFILHGN
+3943 DSSAESVEGFIFNGN

-3968 DTLTVVGISAGTTPS
+3968 DTLTVVGINAGTTPS
-3983 AVANVAGS
+3983 AVANVASSG
-3991 DPTVVDGTYGKLTI
+3991 PTVIDGTYGKLTI
-4005 YADGTY
+4005 YANGDY
-4011 SYTLDDTKNA
+4011 SYTLDDTKDA

-4026 QGEQVKE
+4026 QGEKVKE

-4044 VQSSATVTINVIGTN
+4044 VQSSATITINVIGTN
-4059 DAPIAVAEAASVTED
+4059 DAPIAAAEVASATED

-4101 GDVTDGH
+4101 GDVADGH

-4116 TLTWDSTSGEY
+4116 TLTWDSTTGAY

-4140 LIPNETLTDTFTFT
+4140 LIPNETLTDKFTFT
-4154 ITDNHGATSTQTL
+4154 ITDNHGGTSTQTL

-4182 AQDAGGH
+4182 AQDTAGH
-4189 TVASNLLVDGD
+4189 AVAANLLVDGD

-4209 TNGGGFIWAT
+4209 TNGSGFIWAT

-4253 APMVDLGASPGNI
+4253 APMIDLGASPGNI

-4402 THAVVSGPQGITLGM
+4402 AHAVVSGPQGITLGM

-4462 VYELTVTGTDDA
+4462 VYELTVTGTNDA

-4480 SQTSG
+4480 SQMTG

-4493 ASGHAV
+4493 TTGHAV
-4499 GTSTV
+4499 GTSSV
-4504 SGIMASSDVDHGDTA
+4504 SGVMASSDVDHGDTA

-4524 SDQTTVSSV
+4524 SGQTTVSSMP
-4533 HGTYGTLQMDAGSG
+4533 GTYGTLQMDASTG

-4552 IDEKAADSLQLGD
+4552 INETAANSLQLGD

-4590 VNGSNDAPVI
+4590 VNGTNDAPTI
-4600 SGAATGSVAEAGVNV
+4600 SIASGDSASGAVREAGVNV
-4615 AVSAGTVSGS
+4615 ADDSAHNSVSGH
-4625 LTASDVDD
+4625 LTGADVDN
-4633 TSFTWSVVD
+4633 TSLTWSVVAD
-4642 PKNSA
+4642 SGQTGNQ
-4647 NSAGSEVGAYGTLS
+4647 NGSVTGAYGTLS
-4661 VDQTGKWTYVLDQSK
+4661 VGANGTWSYVLDQSK
-4676 ADPLTA
+4676 ADSLNA
-4682 SDQKH
+4682 SDHPQES
-4687 DVFTVQVS
+4687 FTVQLS
-4695 DGHGGVTTQTVD
+4695 DGQGGVTTQTVI
-4707 VTVNGTNDAPTF
+4707 VTVNGTNDAPV
-4719 TGDTG
+4719 
-4724 SILEGST
+4724 L
-4731 TPISG
+4731 
-4736 AIVVS
+4736 
-4741 DVDANQSSFT
+4741 SS
-4751 TASSNSIAG
+4751 TAS
-4760 AHGTFTF
+4760 T
-4767 TNDGSATGTWTY
+4767 
-4779 ALNNND
+4779 
-4785 TAVQALTAGAKLTD
+4785 
-4799 TLALTSA
+4799 
-4806 DGTPHNVTVTITGVD
+4806 
-4821 NPPVFGTGTTTGSVT
+4821 
-4836 EDASYSVGSELITN
+4836 
-4850 GDFQNYY
+4850 
-4857 FSGTHSYPTNWSLTG
+4857 
-4872 SVYDVNG
+4872 
-4879 GRLDST
+4879 
-4885 SAMLVSNT
+4885 
-4893 SSINSLSQTIST
+4893 
-4905 VVGQTYQLS
+4905 
-4914 FYMQDFATSLPGG
+4914 
-4927 AAAIFDVTTGSQ
+4927 
-4939 TQAISYTYSNSG
+4939 
-4951 NSPYVLYTVNFV
+4951 
-4963 ATNSSTLIKFWSPY
+4963 
-4977 QPFGS
+4977 
-4982 FNIDDVSVKAVS
+4982 
-4994 GTPGIETTTGS
+4994 
-5005 IAFTDTHA
+5005 A
-5013 SYTHTVSY
+5013 SYT
-5021 ATPAGSSY
+5021 AGD
-5029 YGTFAASVDN
+5029 AAM
-5039 TNNKVNW
+5039 
-5046 TFSVNDSAIQSLGA
+5046 
-5060 NDHIN
+5060 
-5065 QTYTLTLSDG
+5065 
-5075 HGGTVTKDVVVTV
+5075 
-5088 NGTND
+5088 
-5093 APTLSNVAAT
+5093 
-5103 ASYNAGNA
+5103 
-5111 AIVLSSTTTANDVD
+5111 VLSSTTTVADVD
-5125 NTTLTSAKVSVSG
+5125 NTTLASAKVSISSG
-5138 GFIGGDTLTATVTG
+5138 FASGDVLSVALTG
-5152 TSITASYNAAT
+5152 TSITASYNATT

-5189 SSSTTTRTISWS
+5189 SSSTATRTISWS
-5201 VNDGTIDS
+5201 VNDGAVDS

-5215 ITVAPHVNV
+5215 LTVAAHQDV

-5230 DTAASGSDELL
+5230 NTSTAGSDSSISYKAK
-5241 TYTRQTTVNL
+5241 TGAVNL
-5251 VPRALVTDSDSSN
+5251 APHALVTDADSTN
-5264 FNGGTLTISSPGASD
+5264 FSGGTLVVQSTGSSV
-5279 KLSILNQGM
+5279 KLS
-5288 SSGKIGV
+5288 V
-5295 SGSNVTYGGTKIGTY
+5295 SGATSGNLSYNGKNIGTL

-5321 TFTSNSATPTAI
+5321 SFNTNATPAAV

-5339 IQFNSNSN
+5339 IQFSSTSN
-5347 SGDGR
+5347 SGGDR
-5352 IVSFTI
+5352 TVTFTVS
-5358 TDGDGGSASA
+5358 DGDGGSSSA
-5368 NVTLQAPS
+5368 VVHVDYTYSN

-5382 GEAINLALAD
+5382 GEAMNLALSA
-5392 PSHHVG
+5392 PSDHVG
-5398 AVTLSVAGLPAG
+5398 AVLVTVAGLHTG
-5410 WVLSEGTHNA
+5410 WTLSGGTQNA
-5420 DGTWTVVTNNPSSL
+5420 DGTWSVSTSDPSSL
-5434 TVTSPDGVT
+5434 TVTSPQGVT
-5443 GAVVLQV
+5443 GALVLQV

-5470 EAYAKGSPIFAWS
+5470 EAYAKGAPIFAWS
-5483 GDDTLTASSGNDTLV
+5483 GDDTLTASSANDTLV
-5498 FANTIGTD
+5498 FANTIGAD
-5506 VVHKFDVAHDKIDLI
+5506 VVHNFDTAHDKIDLV
-5521 GFAGFNSFADVLAHL
+5521 GFAGFSSFADVQAHL
-5536 SSDASGNAVITLGNG
+5536 STDASGNAVITLGDG

-5572 EAVVTHNSGDMVVAD
+5572 ETVVTHNTGDMVLSD
-5587 GALMPF
+5587 GALMPI
-5593 SGTLDNTGSIHI
+5593 SGTLDNTGSIHLA
-5605 SSAGSETDFEI
+5605 STGSETAFEI
-5616 VQQGLTLTGGGK
+5616 VQHGLTLTGGGT
-5628 VTLSDSA
+5628 VTLSDDA
-5635 SNVIFGSSDHVTL
+5635 SNVIFGSGDNVTL

-5660 IGDGHLTLVNAGT
+5660 LGDGHLTLVNEGT

-5683 IDTGANAVSNT
+5683 IDTGVNAVSNT
-5694 GTLEAT
+5694 GTMEAT
-5700 GTGGLHIHSDVV
+5700 GTGGLDIHSGVV
-5712 NNGLLWANGG
+5712 NDGTLWANGG
-5722 DVNLDGNVSGTGT
+5722 NINLEGNVSGSGT

-5748 SFNEAITLGKDA
+5748 SFSEAITLNTDA
-5760 QATITIDHA
+5760 RATITIDHA

-5779 DGNDAL
+5779 DGNDTL

-5799 TENAAKTGGV
+5799 AENAAKTGGV

-5815 THTASVGLT
+5815 THTAAIGLI
-5824 GEYSASDFSLG
+5824 GDYSASDFSLS
-5835 HDGTSAEID
+5835 HDGAYAEID
-5844 FSGIGHL
+5844 FGHL

-5858 TLTSGGGY
+5858 TLTSGGGFT
-5866 IMTGGAGADTFVL
+5866 MTGGPGADIFVL
-5879 DAKALHNLNMADVIT
+5879 DAQALHNLNMADVIT
-5894 DFSPKGDGDKLD
+5894 DFSPKGEGDKLD

-5929 MTAEVDTAAN
+5929 MTAAVDTATN
-5939 STKISVNTGSET
+5939 STKISINSGSET

-5967 VHVLFNNHEEQLA
+5967 VHVLFNNHDEQLA

>member
-1 MEDLRISTVDHEA
+1 MDDLRISTVDHEA
-14 ASHDFASSGRDEGI
+14 ASHDLALSDRHEGN
-28 AADISADYSLPL
+28 AADIGAHQPLPL

-68 NEPQNT
+68 NEPQN
-74 AARQPIQIV
+74 AATPAPVQIV
-83 PDNGNVVHLPPNTSI
+83 PDQGNVVHLPPNTSI

-158 GSVHAGNS
+158 GSVQAGNN

-171 QFTDSQAGNARTPL
+171 QFTDSQAANARTPL

-196 FGGGSGGDLS
+196 IGGGGAGDLS

-214 IDPQATETASLVER
+214 IDPQATETASLIES
-228 GSSTGT
+228 GTSTGT
-234 FLTSSS
+234 FLTASS

-246 GGNNASITTVTLVGE
+246 GGANASITTVTLVGE

-272 SGLTSGGVAVVVTQN
+272 SSLTSGGVPVVVTQN

-339 TVSDTS
+339 TVADTS
-345 GHTVSAVANVD
+345 GHTVSAVATVD

-361 PVAAVGT
+361 PVAAVGA
-368 AGSVTEAALAAG
+368 AGSVTEAALAVG
-380 NAALTHD
+380 NAALTHV
-387 TGAATATGSLNIS
+387 TGDATATGSLNIS
-400 WGADSANTDKGG
+400 WGADGGNTNQGG

-419 FTNATV
+419 FTNAMVSTQGQD
-425 AATGEDNGVLT
+425 GEALS

-445 ILANGTLVG
+445 LLADGTLVG
-454 YTGETA
+454 YTGDVA

-502 TFGYTAT
+502 TFDYTAT

-521 ITVADDKPVAAIGDA
+521 ITVADDQPVAATGAA
-536 GSVTEGALA
+536 GSVTEGALPA
-545 NGNANL
+545 GNENP
-551 THATGDATATGSLNI
+551 HVEGDAVATGSLNI
-566 SWGADNANTDK
+566 SWGADNANTDQ

-589 ATVAATGED
+589 ATVTTQGQDGET
-598 NGALSSHGLAV
+598 LSSHGLAV
-609 HTAILAD
+609 HTILLAD

-624 EAAPTATSASNVV
+624 ESAPTATSASNVV

-693 DKPVASTGDT
+693 DKPVASTGDA
-703 GSVTEGA
+703 GSVAEGA
-710 LANGNENPHVEGD
+710 LATGNENPHVESD
-723 ASATGSLNISWGA
+723 ATATGSLNISWGA
-736 DNANTNQGGAG
+736 DNANTDKGGAG
-747 DRSVAFTNA
+747 DRSVAFTSA
-756 TVTTQGQDGE
+756 TVATVGQDGE
-766 ALSSHGLAVHTTLL
+766 TLSSHGLTIHTALL

-808 SDTDNGHYNFTL
+808 SDADNGHYNFTL

-857 ADDKPVAALGDAG
+857 ADDKPVVSTGDAG
-870 SVTEGALASGNE
+870 SVTEGALANGNE
-882 NPHVATDAITTGSLN
+882 NPHVESDAVATGSLN
-897 ISWGADNANTNQGGA
+897 VSWGADNANTNQGGA
-912 GDRSVAFTDA
+912 GDRSVAFTSA
-922 TVTTQGQDGEA
+922 AVTTQGQNGEA

-939 AVHTAILA
+939 AVHTVLLA
-947 DGTLVGYTGDVAP
+947 DGTLVDYTGDIAP
-960 TAAMDAKGAIGS
+960 TAISDAKGAVGS

-1015 SDGDTATNSFTIT
+1015 SDGDS
-1028 VADDKPVA
+1028 
-1036 ALGDAGSVTEGA
+1036 
-1048 LASGNENPH
+1048 
-1057 VEGDASATG
+1057 
-1066 SLNISWGADNANT
+1066 
-1079 DKGGA
+1079 
-1084 GDRSVAFTDATV
+1084 
-1096 TTQGQDGEA
+1096 
-1105 LSSHGLAVHTAL
+1105 
-1117 LADGTLVGYTGETA
+1117 
-1131 PTATS
+1131 
-1136 ASNVVFYATVSDTD
+1136 
-1150 NGHYNFTLVQSLD
+1150 
-1163 DAKGSDAIMLTF
+1163 
-1175 GYTATDSDGDI
+1175 

-1199 PVAALGDAGSV
+1199 PVA
-1210 TEGALASGNENP
+1210 
-1222 HVESD
+1222 
-1227 ATATGS
+1227 
-1233 LNISWGADNANTNQ
+1233 
-1247 GGAGDRSVAFTNA
+1247 
-1260 TVTTQGQDGEA
+1260 
-1271 LSSHGL
+1271 
-1277 AVHTAILADGTLV
+1277 
-1290 GYTGEAAPT
+1290 
-1299 ATSASNVVFY
+1299 SN
-1309 ATVSDTDNGHYNFT
+1309 
-1323 LVQSLDDA
+1323 
-1331 KGSDAITLTFGYTA
+1331 
-1345 TDSDGDTATNSFTIT
+1345 
-1360 VADDKPVASAGDT
+1360 
-1373 GSVTEGALTGGNE
+1373 
-1386 NPHVATDAITTGS
+1386 
-1399 LNISWGADNANTNQG
+1399 
-1414 GAGDRSVAFTD
+1414 
-1425 ATVSVTGENNGTLSS
+1425 
-1440 HGLAVHTA
+1440 
-1448 LLADGTLVGYTGD
+1448 
-1461 VAPTAVADAKGGIG
+1461 
-1475 SNIVFYA
+1475 
-1482 TVSDTDNGHYN
+1482 
-1493 FTLVQS
+1493 
-1499 LDDAKGSDAITL
+1499 
-1511 TFGYAATDS
+1511 
-1520 DGDTAANSFTVTV
+1520 
-1533 ADDKPVAS
+1533 
-1541 DVTVG
+1541 VTVG
-1546 TGSLYDTTPTEQMP
+1546 TGSLYDTTPVEQMP
-1560 LRPLVEPSEGSTP
+1560 LRPLAESSEEPKP

-1591 GADGFQQVS
+1591 GADGFQQVT

-1613 ANGVAHKEGLSYSTT
+1613 ANGVAHKEGLSYSTA

-1664 GAFADDKGSDNE
+1664 GAFADAKGSDNQ
-1676 NFKISFEVTDGDGDK
+1676 NFKIAFEVTDGDGDK

-1710 TVDSG
+1710 TVGSG
-1715 SLHDT
+1715 NLHDT
-1720 TSTSSGTNPSPVQ
+1720 ISTSGTNPPPVRLLLDE
-1733 PLVEQPSEG
+1733 PNGG

-1747 GAKSDSVSG
+1747 GAKTDPDSVSG
-1756 AAGSLFT
+1756 VSGSLFKS
-1763 TGADGFAR
+1763 GADGFAR
-1771 LTFINPTGL
+1771 LSFTNPTGL
-1780 KAINIDENGV
+1780 KAINVDDNGV
-1790 AHREGLS
+1790 AHKESLS
-1797 YSTSRDDSGDTIYT
+1797 YSTSRDDSGNTIYT

-1844 GSDNENFKIGFEV
+1844 GSDNENFTIAFEV

-1864 STGSLTLN
+1864 ATGSLTLN
-1872 VADSLPVASAV
+1872 VADSLPVASNV
-1883 TAEHLVNDDMFT
+1883 TADHLVNDDMFP
-1895 GGNPDQTDEYKSVS
+1895 GGNPDKTDEYSSVS
-1909 GNVGSLFNMGAD
+1909 GASGSLFNMGAD
-1921 GFKSVA
+1921 GFKSVT
-1927 IAHSDLP
+1927 IARSDLP

-1945 VAHQEAATWSKA
+1945 VAHQETVTWSKA
-1957 QVADGSTTWIA
+1957 QVADGSTTWVA
-1968 SSEHNQTVA
+1968 SSTHHETVA
-1977 TLTINADGSYTFS
+1977 TLTVNADGSYTFS
-1990 TGAPLAHPTSQ
+1990 TGAPLAHPTAQ
-2001 DAEETLSLTFNFT
+2001 AAEETLSLTFNFT
-2014 VTDGDGDKATG
+2014 VTDGDGDKTTG

-2033 DVPIAHT
+2033 DVPVAHT
-2040 VDNTASPLNDDA
+2040 VDNSASPLNDDA
-2052 QAGGNQDV
+2052 QAGGNLDA
-2060 NDANAH
+2060 NDANVH
-2066 SVSGAAGALFS
+2066 SVSGTAGALFS
-2077 AGADGFAS
+2077 AGADGYAG

-2092 LPALK
+2092 LPALR
-2097 TIYVDANGFAQ
+2097 TTYVDANGFAQ

-2114 GKPTISGGA
+2114 GKPTVSGGA
-2123 TTWVASSANH
+2123 TTWIAYSANH
-2133 DAVATLT
+2133 ETVATLT
-2140 ISADGSYTFSTSA
+2140 INSDGSYTFNTSA

-2160 GTTEESLPLTF
+2160 GTTEEDLSLTF

-2199 SVTVT
+2199 TVTVT

-2218 DTVGVADTDTVSG
+2218 DTVGVTDTDTVSG
-2231 ASGTLFTGGADG
+2231 TSGTLFTGGADG
-2243 VHQVALGTTTDFSA
+2243 VHQVTLGATTDFSA

-2264 FAHVES
+2264 FAHIES

-2277 TAAGGETIWVA
+2277 TTAGGETIWVA

-2314 PVAHGASQIAEN
+2314 PVAHAASLTAEN
-2326 TQDLTFNFTVT
+2326 TQDLTFNFTVA

-2344 SGALTVTVKDD
+2344 SGSLTVTVKDD

-2374 AHGNPDGGSADVN
+2374 AHGNLDGAADAK
-2387 TINGDAGV
+2387 TINGDAGA
-2395 LFSAGADGVKSVSMD
+2395 LFSAGADGVTSVSMD

-2419 LDSHGIGHQESVTWA
+2419 LDSHGIGHQETVTWT
-2434 SSSANG
+2434 SSAANG
-2440 VTTWTATGASSHA
+2440 VTTWTATGATSHA

-2463 GSYSFAADAPL
+2463 GSYSFTADAPL
-2474 VHSTSSTTEDS
+2474 VHSTSSTTEDK

-2508 AITDDVPVASGTTV
+2508 AITDDVPVASGATV

-2530 IYNLLSH
+2530 IYNFLSQ

-2544 THDGSSSQPALFGLG
+2544 NHDGSSSQPALFGLG

-2571 VSFGADGAAVGGGFS
+2571 VSFGADGAAIGGGFS
-2586 FTANATSTL
+2586 FTSNATSTL
-2595 AALHLT
+2595 TALHLT
-2601 SGGEVLSYAVVNN
+2601 SGGEALSYTIVGNA
-2614 VIIGYVDNDHHSGY
+2614 IIGYVDNDHHSGY
-2628 NPLFDRPVLSL
+2628 NPLLDRPVLSL

-2692 LTGAL
+2692 LKGAL
-2697 KVTIVDDAPKVDLAL
+2697 NVTIVDDAPKVDLAL

-2723 GDNDVSASNSVR
+2723 GDNDVNASFSVK

-2742 GGNDPHMSTVYAQHN
+2742 GGNDPHMSTVYAQN
-2757 VVSPSVSMGAD
+2757 SVVSPSVSMGAD
-2768 DASGATS
+2768 DAAGATS

-2788 TTTAGQAITLSQIA
+2788 TTTAGQAITLSQLA
-2802 DGTVVGKIADGEIAF
+2802 DGTVVGKIADGEVAF
-2817 AIRIDDGGKVSIA
+2817 AIRIDNNGKVSIA
-2830 QYMALANPNPS
+2830 QYMSLANPNPS
-2841 KSDGDLVDLNG
+2841 KSDGDTVDLTG

-2868 STSVSIGGSIHFDDD
+2868 SKSISIGSSIRFDDD
-2883 GPSIGNAVSTKTLA
+2883 GPSVGNAVSTKTLA

-2912 ISTGTVALNLAFGAD
+2912 TSTGAVALNFAFGAD

-2940 NGSYFSAS
+2940 NGSYFTAS

-2970 VSSDGMTLIAYTG
+2970 LSSDGMTLIAYTG
-2983 SNAADQSSWVFKVA
+2983 SNAADQSSWIFKVV
-2997 LSQDSGHASGAYNFT
+2997 LSQDSSHATGAYNFT

-3046 GTQSFSVDV
+3046 TTQSFSVDV

-3070 QAITVDEHGLTASSP
+3070 QAITVDEHGLTTASSI
-3085 VSATT
+3085 SAST

-3109 QVYSLQVGN
+3109 QVYSLQAGS

-3131 ITLQQQAASTV
+3131 ITLQQQAAGTV
-3142 NGVYTGADGKTH
+3142 NGVYTGSDNKQH

-3169 VTENV
+3169 VTQNV
-3174 ALKDIVNNNPVDHL
+3174 ALKDIVSNNPVDHL

-3194 LSAVVT
+3194 VSAVVT
-3200 VMDGDGD
+3200 VTDGDGD

-3224 VPTIGSVSIGGVG
+3224 VPTIGSLATGSVG
-3237 ENDLATTHP
+3237 ENGLATTHP

-3257 ADGAKSVAFSSASAA
+3257 ADGAKSVAFSSSSAA
-3272 SNVTGPSGLS
+3272 SNVKGPNGLS
-3282 SNGKPLAYAFIG
+3282 SNGKPLSYTFIG
-3294 SLLVAYT
+3294 STLVAYT
-3301 GSMPTAADAANVVFT
+3301 GLVPQQADAANVVFT
-3316 VALAVAGS
+3316 VALALAGS
-3324 GSYAFTL
+3324 GSYTFTL
-3331 LQPLDHSGAI
+3331 LQPLDHSNAI
-3341 AANGSHAIDL
+3341 AADGSHAIDL
-3351 TFGYTATDGDNDTAS
+3351 SFSYTATDGDNDTAS
-3366 GSFTVEVNAAGTVT
+3366 GSFTVEVTAAGTVT

-3391 GVTVNLSDV
+3391 GVVVNLSDV

-3414 TDAGTTHVVG
+3414 TDAGTAHVVG

-3442 LIGGAGDTLT
+3442 LVGGAGDTLT

-3457 DTFVATSGTVTVT
+3457 DTFVAAGGTVTIT
-3470 DLHDKDIVKVLNG
+3470 DLHDHDIVKVLSG

-3488 TATGDWT
+3488 TATGNWT
-3495 ATSDTVNSGTAT
+3495 ATGDTVNSGSAT
-3507 INANGHNI
+3507 ISANGHDI

-3535 VTLVGSNHGD
+3535 VTLIGSNHGD

-3552 DDIIRAG
+3552 DDVIKAG

-3573 IYMSADLA
+3573 IYLSADIA
-3581 DAAAYGPRS
+3581 DAAGYGPRS
-3590 FDLGAGIKIDVSL
+3590 FDLGDGIKIDVSL
-3603 DHMSGTGDSVNGGAG
+3603 DHMSGTGDSVNGGSG
-3618 DDRLYLQGSG
+3618 DDTLYLQGYG
-3628 SNGYVLDYRSTSG
+3628 TNGYVLDYRSTSG

-3665 MSDAVGGGVT
+3665 MSDAAGGGVT
-3675 IDGGAGDDVIFGGAG
+3675 IDGGAGDDVIIGGAG
-3690 NDTLIGGAGNDIIVA
+3690 NDTLIGGSGNDIIVA
-3705 GTGNDTILG
+3705 GSGSDTILG

-3735 ATLVG
+3735 ATLVS
-3740 GKETD
+3740 GKEIDT
-3745 IDELHIVSDGNGHT
+3745 DELHILGDGNSHT
-3759 YTIGEIALG
+3759 YTIGEIAIG
-3768 DAGNIA
+3768 DGGNIA
-3774 SADDHADLTIGVS
+3774 SADDHADLTIGISGS
-3787 GGGSVRA
+3787 GGVRA
-3794 DGIEDLYLDLS
+3794 DGIEDLYLELG

-3837 FDMTGLTGNV
+3837 FDMSGLSGKV

-3854 DPVATAGSDT
+3854 DPVASAGSDT

-3874 DWTVTHTGVDD
+3874 DWTVTHLGNDNGV
-3885 GTGSYTLTNGAE
+3885 GEYTLTNGTQ

-3932 NNFTALSAMIE
+3932 NNFTALSAVVE
-3943 DSSSETVEGFILHGN
+3943 DSLSESVEGFILHGN

-4011 SYTLDDTKNA
+4011 SYTLDDTKDA

-4044 VQSSATVTINVIGTN
+4044 VQSSATITINVIGTN

-4074 TAVTATGSLLAGASD
+4074 TLVQTTGSLLAGASD

-4101 GDVTDGH
+4101 GNVTDGH

-4140 LIPNETLTDTFTFT
+4140 LIPNETLTDKFTFT
-4154 ITDNHGATSTQTL
+4154 ITDNHGGTSTQTL

-4182 AQDAGGH
+4182 SQDTAGH
-4189 TVASNLLVDGD
+4189 AVAPNLLIDGD

-4219 EGTGWTI
+4219 EGTGWAI

-4234 GVRLEEIA
+4234 GVRLEEIT
-4242 SNYNGVTSSNG
+4242 SGYNGVTSSNG
-4253 APMVDLGASPGNI
+4253 APMADLGATPGNI

-4299 WWNGELVDTLTP
+4299 WWNGTLVETFTP

-4317 MSTITLP
+4317 MATITLP

-4339 GTASDNTGTYLAN
+4339 GTPTDNTGTYLAN
-4352 VSLTAASATSLPVI
+4352 VSLTATSATSVPVI
-4366 ADAMN
+4366 VDAMSEN
-4371 ENDTHSFTFGS
+4371 ETHSFTFGS
-4382 AQFNYGADGQGTT
+4382 AQFNYGADGQGAT
-4395 GALTFDT
+4395 GAVTFDT
-4402 THAVVSGPQGITLGM
+4402 SHAVVSGPQGIALGM
-4417 PQLSFDG
+4417 PQVSFDG
-4424 STITVTPG
+4424 SIITVTPG

-4443 AKISIPFEVTD
+4443 AKLSIPFEVTD

-4462 VYELTVTGTDDA
+4462 VYELTITGTNDA

-4480 SQTSG
+4480 SQTTG
-4485 SVVEQGLD
+4485 AVIEQGLD
-4493 ASGHAV
+4493 VNGQAV
-4499 GTSTV
+4499 STPTV
-4504 SGIMASSDVDHGDTA
+4504 QGVMASSDVDHGDTA

-4524 SDQTTVSSV
+4524 AGQTTVSSL
-4533 HGTYGTLQMDAGSG
+4533 HGTYGTLSMDPGTG

-4565 QKVDSFTVEVADG
+4565 QKIDSFTVEVADG

-4600 SGAATGSVAEAGVNV
+4600 SGAATGSVTEAGVNV
-4615 AVSAGTVSGS
+4615 AASAGTVSGS
-4625 LTASDVDD
+4625 LSASDVDDTFQTWSVIATGNQTSSQGSVTGAYGTLSVDQTGKWTYVLDQSKADPLTASDHPQESFTIQVSDGHGGVTTQTVVVTVNGANDAPVILASSQTSGSVIEQGLDASGHAVGTPTVSGNMASSDVDHGDTATWSIASAQTTVSSLHGTYGTLSMDPSTGKWSYTIDEKAADSLQLGDQKIDSFTVEVADGHGGIATQQVNVTVNGSNDVPIISGAATGSVTEAGVNVAASAGTVSGSLSASDVDD
-4633 TSFTWSVVD
+4633 TSQTWSVVD

-4731 TPISG
+4731 APING
-4736 AIVVS
+4736 AITVS

-4767 TNDGSATGTWTY
+4767 TNNGSATGTWTY
-4779 ALNNND
+4779 TLNNND

-4799 TLALTSA
+4799 TLAVTSA

-4821 NPPVFGTGTTTGSVT
+4821 SAPVFGTGTTTGSVT

-4850 GDFQNYY
+4850 GGFQDYY
-4857 FSGTHSYPTNWSLTG
+4857 FSGGHTYPNSWSFTG

-4939 TQAISYTYSNSG
+4939 TQAISYTYSNSS
-4951 NSPYVLYTVNFV
+4951 NSPYVLYTINFV

-4994 GTPGIETTTGS
+4994 GTPGVETATGS

-5013 SYTHTVSY
+5013 SYTHAVSY
-5021 ATPAGSSY
+5021 AIPAGSSY

-5093 APTLSNVAAT
+5093 AASISGAAT
-5103 ASYNAGNA
+5103 GTVTEDGQLTASGTLTVTDVDHGENHFQAPSSLAGTYGTFSFDGNSGVWSYSLNNSA
-5111 AIVLSSTTTANDVD
+5111 ANVQVLAGGQVVTDKLTVVSVDGTATQDIVVTINGANDAPVVD
-5125 NTTLTSAKVSVSG
+5125 LNGNSVSG
-5138 GFIGGDTLTATVTG
+5138 ID
-5152 TSITASYNAAT
+5152 TSIS
-5163 GVLTLTGNDTLAH
+5163 
-5176 YQAVLDSVTFSST
+5176 
-5189 SSSTTTRTISWS
+5189 
-5201 VNDGTIDS
+5201 
-5209 SVSTTT
+5209 
-5215 ITVAPHVNV
+5215 
-5224 APVLDL
+5224 
-5230 DTAASGSDELL
+5230 
-5241 TYTRQTTVNL
+5241 YTRNGSAVILAPNSI
-5251 VPRALVTDSDSSN
+5251 VTDVDSSN
-5264 FNGGTLTISSPGASD
+5264 FSGGTLSISSSGSSD
-5279 KLSILNQGM
+5279 KISIKNQGLIGTTGIN
-5288 SSGKIGV
+5288 SG
-5295 SGSNVTYGGTKIGTY
+5295 NVTYGGSTIGTY
-5310 TSSDGGATLTI
+5310 SITGSSLTI
-5321 TFTSNSATPTAI
+5321 SFNSNATPTVV

-5347 SGDGR
+5347 TAGNR
-5352 IVSFTI
+5352 TVSFTLS
-5358 TDGDGGSASA
+5358 DGDGGTSSVAH
-5368 NVTLQAPS
+5368 VTVNYAT

-5382 GEAINLALAD
+5382 GEAINLALSD

-5398 AVTLSVAGLPAG
+5398 AVTMSVAGVPAG
-5410 WVLSEGTHNA
+5410 WALSEGTHNA
-5420 DGTWTVVTNNPSSL
+5420 DGTWTVVTSDPSSL
-5434 TVTSPDGVT
+5434 TVTSPNGIT
-5443 GAVVLQV
+5443 GAVVLQI
-5450 TETWTNADGSTGMAT
+5450 TETWTNADGSTGVAT
-5465 VADNV
+5465 VATNV
-5470 EAYAKGSPIFAWS
+5470 EAYAKGAPIFAWS
-5483 GDDTLTASSGNDTLV
+5483 GDDTLTASSGSDTLV

-5506 VVHKFDVAHDKIDLI
+5506 IVHKFDVAHDKIDLI

-5536 SSDASGNAVITLGNG
+5536 SSDASGNAVITLGDG

-5572 EAVVTHNSGDMVVAD
+5572 EAVVTHNTGDMVVAD

-5605 SSAGSETDFEI
+5605 SSTGSETAFEI
-5616 VQQGLTLTGGGK
+5616 VQHGLTLTGGGT
-5628 VTLSDSA
+5628 VTLSDDA
-5635 SNVIFGSSDHVTL
+5635 SNAIFGSGDDVTL

-5660 IGDGHLTLVNAGT
+5660 LGDGHLTLVNEGT
-5673 IIADGSHALV
+5673 IIANGTHALV
-5683 IDTGANAVSNT
+5683 IDTGAHAVSNT

-5700 GTGGLHIHSDVV
+5700 GTGGLDIHSDVI
-5712 NNGLLWANGG
+5712 NNGVVWANGG
-5722 DVNLDGNVSGTGT
+5722 NVDLEGNVSGTGS

-5742 GLEIGG
+5742 SLEIGG
-5748 SFNEAITLGKDA
+5748 SFNEAITLGRDA

-5785 RFGDISAATASFSY
+5785 RFGDISSATASFSY
-5799 TENAAKTGGV
+5799 AENTAKTGGV
-5809 LTVTDG
+5809 LTITDG
-5815 THTASVGLT
+5815 THTASIGLT
-5824 GEYSASDFSLG
+5824 GDYSASDFSLS
-5835 HDGTSAEID
+5835 HDGAYAEID
-5844 FSGIGHL
+5844 FNGAGQL

-5858 TLTSGGGY
+5858 TLMGGGY
-5866 IMTGGAGADTFVL
+5866 TITGGAGADTFVL

-5912 ALVGEHPGMT
+5912 ALIVEHPGMT
-5922 EASAVAS
+5922 ETSAVAS
-5929 MTAEVDTAAN
+5929 MTAAVDTATN
-5939 STKISVNTGSET
+5939 STKISVSTGSET

-5967 VHVLFNNHEEQLA
+5967 VHVLFNNHDEQLA